1 MNLFRQ
7 QKFSIRKFN
16 VGIFSALIATV
27 TFISI
32 NPTTASAAEQNQP
45 AQNQPAQP
53 ADANAQPNANAGAQA
68 NPAAQPAAPANQGQ
82 PAAQPANQGGQA
94 NPAGGTAQPAGGAA
108 QPAAGTAQPAG
119 QGNQADPNNAAQAQP
134 GNQAAPANQAGQ
146 GNNQATPA
154 NQTQPANAPA
164 AAQPAAPVAANAQTQ
179 DPNASNTGEGSINT
193 TLTFDDPAISTDENR
208 QDPTV
213 TVTDKVNGYSL
224 INNGKIGFVN
234 SELRRSDMFDKN
246 NPQNYQARG
255 NVAALGRVN
264 ANDSTDHGNFNG
276 ISKTVNVKPDSELI
290 INFTTMQTNSKQGA
304 TNLVIKDA
312 KKNTELATVNVAKT
326 GTAHLFKVPT
336 DADRLD
342 LQFIPDN
349 TAVADAS
356 RITTNKDGYKYYSFI
371 DNVGLFSGSHLY
383 VKNRDL
389 APKATNNKEYTI
401 NTEIGNNGNFG
412 ASLKSDQFKYEVT
425 LPQGVTYV
433 NDSLTTTFPNGNED
447 STVLKN
453 MTVNYDQNA
462 NKVTFT
468 SQGVTTARGTHTKEV
483 LFPDKSLKLSY
494 KVNVANIDTPKN
506 IDFNEKLT
514 YRTASDVVIN
524 NAQPEVTLT
533 ADPFSVAVEMN
544 KDALQQ
550 QVNSQVD
557 NSHYTTASIAEYNK
571 LKQQADTILNEDA
584 NHVETANRASQTDID
599 GLVTKLQAALI
610 DNQAAIAELDAKAQE
625 KVTAAQQSKK
635 VTQDEVAALVTKI
648 NNDKN
653 NAIAEI
659 NKQTTSQGV
668 TTEKDNGIAV
678 LEQDVIT
685 PTVKPQAKQDIIQ
698 AVTTRKQQIKKSNAS
713 LQDEK
718 DVANDKIGKIETKAI
733 KDIGAATTNAQVEA
747 IKTKAINDINQTTPA
762 TTAKA
767 AALEEFD
774 EVVQAQIDQAPL
786 NPDTTNEEVAEAIER
801 INAAK
806 VSGVKAIETTMTAQ
820 DLERVKNEEI
830 SKIENIT
837 DSTQTK
843 MDAYNEVKQAAT
855 ARKAQNATV
864 SNATNEEVAEA
875 DAAVEAAQKQ
885 GLHDIQVVKSKQEV
899 ADTKSK
905 VLDKINAIQTQAKVK
920 PAADTEVENA
930 YNTRKQEIQNSNAST
945 TEEKQAAYTELDTK
959 KQEART
965 NLDTANSNSEVAT
978 AKDNGIAAINQVQA
992 ATTKKSDAKAEIAQ
1006 KASERKTAIE
1016 AMNDS
1021 TTEEQQAAKDK
1032 VDQAVVTANADID
1045 NAAANADIDNAAANA
1060 DVDNAKTTNEAT
1072 IAAITP
1078 DANVKPAAKQA
1089 IADKVQA
1096 QETAINA
1103 NNGSTTEEKEA
1114 AKQQVQTEKTTAD
1127 TAIDGAHSN
1136 AEVEAAKNAE
1146 IAKIE
1151 AIQPATTT
1159 KDDAKQA
1166 IATKANERKTAIAQT
1181 QDITAEEIAAAN
1193 ADVDNAVT
1201 QANSNIEAANSQNDV
1216 DQAKT
1221 TGETSIDQVTPTV
1234 NKKVTARNEIT
1245 AILNNKLQEI
1255 QATPD
1260 ATDEEKQAADAEANT
1275 ENGKANQAI
1284 SAAITNAQVDE
1295 AKANAEAAINAVTPK
1310 VVKKQAAKDEID
1322 QLQATQTNV
1331 INNDQNATTEEKE
1344 AAIQQLAT
1352 AVTDAKNNITAATD
1366 DNGVDQA
1373 KDAGKNSIQSTQ
1385 PATAVKLNA
1394 KNDVD
1399 QAVTTQNQAID
1410 NTTGATTEEK
1420 NAAKDLVLKAKEKAY
1435 LDILNAQTTNDVTQ
1449 IKDQAVTDIQGITA
1463 DTTIKDVAKDELAT
1477 KANEQKALI
1486 AQTADATT
1494 EEKEQA
1500 NQQVDAQLTQGNQNI
1515 ENAQSI
1521 DDVNTAKE
1529 NAIQAID
1536 PIQASTD
1543 VKTNARAELL
1553 TEMQNKITEILSD
1566 NTTTNEE
1573 KGKDIEP
1580 VRATYEEGLNN
1591 INTANTTGDVT
1602 TAKDTAVQK
1611 VQQLHANPV
1620 KKPAGK
1626 TALDQAAADRKTQIE
1641 QTPNA
1646 SQQEIND
1653 AKQEVDAAL
1662 NQAKTNVDQSST
1674 NEYVDNA
1681 VKEGKA
1687 KINAVKTFSEYKKDA
1702 LAKIADA
1709 YNAKVNEADNS
1720 NASTSSEI
1728 AEAKQKLAELKQTAD
1743 QNVNQATSKDDIEVQ
1758 IHNDLDNI
1766 NDYTIPTGKKESAT
1780 TDLYAYADQKKNN
1793 ISADT
1798 NATQDEK
1805 QQAIKQVDQNVQ
1817 TALESINNGV
1827 DNGDVDDALTQ
1838 GKAAIDAIQVDA
1850 TVKPKANQAIE
1861 VKAEDTKESIDQSD
1875 QLTAE
1880 EKTEA
1885 LAMIKQITDQAKQG
1899 ITDATTTAEV
1909 EKAKAQG
1916 LEAFDNIQIDST
1928 EKQKAI
1934 EELETALDQIEAGVN
1949 VDADATTE
1957 EKEAFTNALE
1967 DILSKAT
1974 EDISDQTTN
1983 AEIATVKNSAL
1994 EQLKAQRINPEV
2006 KKNALEAIREVVNKQ
2021 IEIIKNADADA
2032 SAKEIARTD
2041 LGRYFDRFADK
2052 LDKTQ
2057 TNAEVAELQNVTIPA
2072 IEAIVPQNDPDAN
2085 DTNNGIDNNDA
2096 TANSNANA
2104 TPENTGQPNVSE
2116 TTDNGKADASPT
2128 TPNNSDAATGET
2140 TATSATD
2147 DANDKPQ
2154 ANNNSSVDASTNSP
2168 TMDNDVTSKP
2178 EVESTNNG
2186 TTDKPVTETD
2196 NATPAES
2203 TTNNNSTTTA
2213 TNENAPTG
2221 STATAPTT
2229 ASTEAASSADSK
2241 DNASVNDSKQNAE
2254 VNNSAESQSTN
2265 GKVAQPKSENK
2276 AKAEK
2281 DGRDST
2287 NQSMVESTTETLPSA
2302 DITEPNVPSNTSKD
2316 KEESTT
2322 NQTDAGQL
2330 KSETNVASNEAD
2342 KSPSKADTEVSNKPS
2357 TSASSEAKDKM
2368 TSTNVSQK
2376 DDTATADTND
2386 TQTSVGPVANNK
2398 AKDMQTNDT
2407 QKSVGSV
2414 ANNKATQNDGANAS
2428 PATVSNGSN
2437 SANQDMLNVT
2447 KPEENKVKTKSAQ
2460 QGKVNKPKQQAK
2472 TLPDT
2477 GMSHNDDLPYAELAL
2492 GAGMAFLIRRFTK
2505 KDQQT
2510 EE

>member
-94 NPAGGTAQPAGGAA
+94 NPAGGAAQPAGGAA

-154 NQTQPANAPA
+154 NQTQPANAP

-389 APKATNNKEYTI
+389 APKATNNKEFTI

-412 ASLKSDQFKYEVT
+412 ASLKADQFKYEVT
-425 LPQGVTYV
+425 LPQGVTYI

-453 MTVNYDQNA
+453 MTVNYDQTA

-584 NHVETANRASQTDID
+584 NHVETANRASQADID

-610 DNQAAIAELDAKAQE
+610 DNQAAIAELDTKAQE

-733 KDIGAATTNAQVEA
+733 KDIDAATTNAQVEA

-806 VSGVKAIETTMTAQ
+806 VSGVKAIEATTTAQ

-965 NLDTANSNSEVAT
+965 NLDAANTNSAVTT

-1016 AMNDS
+1016 AMNAS
-1021 TTEEQQAAKDK
+1021 TTEEQQAAKEK
-1032 VDQAVVTANADID
+1032 VDQAVLSANADID
-1045 NAAANADIDNAAANA
+1045 NAAANT

-1078 DANVKPAAKQA
+1078 DANVKPQAKQA

-1096 QETAINA
+1096 QEKAIDA
-1103 NNGSTTEEKEA
+1103 NNGSTTEEKAA

-1127 TAIDGAHSN
+1127 AAIDAAHTN

-1159 KDDAKQA
+1159 KDNAKEA

-1234 NKKVTARNEIT
+1234 NKKATARNEIT

-1275 ENGKANQAI
+1275 ENGKAIQAI
-1284 SAAITNAQVDE
+1284 AAATTNAQVDE
-1295 AKANAEAAINAVTPK
+1295 AKTNAEAAINAVTPK
-1310 VVKKQAAKDEID
+1310 VVKKQTAKDEID

-1385 PATAVKLNA
+1385 PATSVKSNA

-1435 LDILNAQTTNDVTQ
+1435 QDILNAQTTNDVTQ
-1449 IKDQAVTDIQGITA
+1449 IKDQAVADIQGITA

-1521 DDVNTAKE
+1521 DDVNTAKD

-1553 TEMQNKITEILSD
+1553 TEMQNKITEIL
-1566 NTTTNEE
+1566 NNNETTNEE
-1573 KGKDIEP
+1573 KGNDIGP
-1580 VRATYEEGLNN
+1580 VRAAYEEGLNN
-1591 INTANTTGDVT
+1591 INAATTTGDVT

-1626 TALDQAAADRKTQIE
+1626 KELDQAAADKKTQIE

-1653 AKQEVDAAL
+1653 AKQEVDTEL

-1702 LAKIADA
+1702 LAKIEDA

-1994 EQLKAQRINPEV
+1994 EQLKAQRINPVV

-2021 IEIIKNADADA
+2021 IEIIKNADA

-2057 TNAEVAELQNVTIPA
+2057 TNTEVAELQNVTIPA

-2085 DTNNGIDNNDA
+2085 DTNNGTDNNDA

-2140 TATSATD
+2140 TVTSATD
-2147 DANDKPQ
+2147 DAKDKPQ
-2154 ANNNSSVDASTNSP
+2154 ANNNSSADASTNSP

-2221 STATAPTT
+2221 STTTAPTT

-2316 KEESTT
+2316 KEESTS

-2357 TSASSEAKDKM
+2357 TSASSEAKEKM

-2386 TQTSVGPVANNK
+2386 MQTSVGSVANNK

-2407 QKSVGSV
+2407 QTSVGPV

-2428 PATVSNGSN
+2428 PATVSNGSH
-2437 SANQDMLNVT
+2437 SMHQDMLNVT
-2447 KPEENKVKTKSAQ
+2447 KTEENKANAKSDQ

>member
-27 TFISI
+27 TFIST

-53 ADANAQPNANAGAQA
+53 ADANTQPNANAGAQA
-68 NPAAQPAAPANQGQ
+68 NPTAQPAAPANQGQ

-94 NPAGGTAQPAGGAA
+94 NPAGGAA
-108 QPAAGTAQPAG
+108 QPNTQPAG

-146 GNNQATPA
+146 GNNQATPNNNATPA

-164 AAQPAAPVAANAQTQ
+164 AAQPAANAQTQ

-389 APKATNNKEYTI
+389 APKATNNKEFTI

-412 ASLKSDQFKYEVT
+412 ASLKADQFKYEVT

-571 LKQQADTILNEDA
+571 LKQQADNILNEDA
-584 NHVETANRASQTDID
+584 NHVETANRASQAAID

-668 TTEKDNGIAV
+668 TTEKDSGIAV

-733 KDIGAATTNAQVEA
+733 KDIDAATTNAQVEA
-747 IKTKAINDINQTTPA
+747 IKTKAINDINQTAPA

-806 VSGVKAIETTMTAQ
+806 VSGVKAIEATTTAQ

-843 MDAYNEVKQAAT
+843 MDAYNDVKQAAT

-945 TEEKQAAYTELDTK
+945 KEEKQAAYTELDTK

-965 NLDTANSNSEVAT
+965 NLDAANTNSDVTT
-978 AKDNGIAAINQVQA
+978 AKDNSIAAINQVQA

-1032 VDQAVVTANADID
+1032 VDQAVVTANTDID
-1045 NAAANADIDNAAANA
+1045 NAAANT

-1078 DANVKPAAKQA
+1078 DANVKPTAKQA

-1096 QETAINA
+1096 QETAIDA
-1103 NNGSTTEEKEA
+1103 YNGATTEEKAA

-1127 TAIDGAHSN
+1127 AAIDGAHSN

-1166 IATKANERKTAIAQT
+1166 ITTKANERKAAIAQT

-1234 NKKVTARNEIT
+1234 NKKATARNEIT
-1245 AILNNKLQEI
+1245 TILNNKLQAI

-1284 SAAITNAQVDE
+1284 SAATTNAQVDE
-1295 AKANAEAAINAVTPK
+1295 AKANAEVAINAVTPK

-1322 QLQATQTNV
+1322 QLQVAQTSV
-1331 INNDQNATTEEKE
+1331 INNDQNATNEEKE

-1385 PATAVKLNA
+1385 PATAVKSNA
-1394 KNDVD
+1394 KNEVD

-1435 LDILNAQTTNDVTQ
+1435 QDILNAQTTNDVTQ
-1449 IKDQAVTDIQGITA
+1449 IKDQAVADVQGITA

-1521 DDVNTAKE
+1521 DDVNTAKD

-1653 AKQEVDAAL
+1653 AKQEVDATL
-1662 NQAKTNVDQSST
+1662 NQAKTNVNQSST

-1702 LAKIADA
+1702 LAKIEAA
-1709 YNAKVNEADNS
+1709 YNSKVNEADNS

-1766 NDYTIPTGKKESAT
+1766 NDYTIPTGKKETAT

-1861 VKAEDTKESIDQSD
+1861 AKAEDTKESIDHSD

-1885 LAMIKQITDQAKQG
+1885 LAMIKQITDQAKKG
-1899 ITDATTTAEV
+1899 INDATTTAEV

-1994 EQLKAQRINPEV
+1994 EQLKVQRINPEV

-2021 IEIIKNADADA
+2021 IEIIKNADA

-2041 LGRYFDRFADK
+2041 LGRYFDRFADN

-2072 IEAIVPQNDPDAN
+2072 IEAIVPQNDPEAN
-2085 DTNNGIDNNDA
+2085 DTNNGTDNNDA

-2140 TATSATD
+2140 TATSTNNPSTD
-2147 DANDKPQ
+2147 DANNKPT
-2154 ANNNSSVDASTNSP
+2154 ANNNSSVDASTDNSA
-2168 TMDNDVTSKP
+2168 TGNGTIDKP

-2186 TTDKPVTETD
+2186 TTDKPATETD
-2196 NATPAES
+2196 NVTPAES
-2203 TTNNNSTTTA
+2203 TTNNNSTTA

-2241 DNASVNDSKQNAE
+2241 DNAFVNDSKQNAE

-2265 GKVAQPKSENK
+2265 GMVVQPKSENK

-2302 DITEPNVPSNTSKD
+2302 DITEPKVPSNTSKD

-2322 NQTDAGQL
+2322 NQTDAGHL
-2330 KSETNVASNEAD
+2330 KSETNVASNEVD
-2342 KSPSKADTEVSNKPS
+2342 KSEGNVDTDVSNKPS
-2357 TSASSEAKDKM
+2357 TSKPSEAKDKA
-2368 TSTNVSQK
+2368 TSTEDSQK
-2376 DDTATADTND
+2376 ADMATADT
-2386 TQTSVGPVANNK
+2386 
-2398 AKDMQTNDT
+2398 KDNQAAIGATAD
-2407 QKSVGSV
+2407 V
-2414 ANNKATQNDGANAS
+2414 NNKATQNDGANAS

-2437 SANQDMLNVT
+2437 STNQDMLNVT
-2447 KPEENKVKTKSAQ
+2447 KTEENKANVKSAQ

>member
-1 MNLFRQ
+1 
-7 QKFSIRKFN
+7 
-16 VGIFSALIATV
+16 
-27 TFISI
+27 
-32 NPTTASAAEQNQP
+32 
-45 AQNQPAQP
+45 
-53 ADANAQPNANAGAQA
+53 
-68 NPAAQPAAPANQGQ
+68 
-82 PAAQPANQGGQA
+82 
-94 NPAGGTAQPAGGAA
+94 
-108 QPAAGTAQPAG
+108 
-119 QGNQADPNNAAQAQP
+119 
-134 GNQAAPANQAGQ
+134 
-146 GNNQATPA
+146 
-154 NQTQPANAPA
+154 
-164 AAQPAAPVAANAQTQ
+164 
-179 DPNASNTGEGSINT
+179 
-193 TLTFDDPAISTDENR
+193 
-208 QDPTV
+208 
-213 TVTDKVNGYSL
+213 
-224 INNGKIGFVN
+224 
-234 SELRRSDMFDKN
+234 MFDKN

-342 LQFIPDN
+342 LEFIPDN

-412 ASLKSDQFKYEVT
+412 ASLKADQFKYEVT

-557 NSHYTTASIAEYNK
+557 DSHYTTASIAEYNK

-584 NHVETANRASQTDID
+584 NHVETANRASQADID

-610 DNQAAIAELDAKAQE
+610 DNQAAISELDAKAQE

-659 NKQTTSQGV
+659 NKQTTAQGV

-733 KDIGAATTNAQVEA
+733 KDIDAATTNAQVEA
-747 IKTKAINDINQTTPA
+747 IKTKAINDINQTAPA

-806 VSGVKAIETTMTAQ
+806 VSGVKAIEATTTAQ
-820 DLERVKNEEI
+820 DLDRVKNEEI
-830 SKIENIT
+830 FKIENIT

-864 SNATNEEVAEA
+864 SNATDEEVAEA
-875 DAAVEAAQKQ
+875 DAAVDAAQTE

-899 ADTKSK
+899 ADTKAK
-905 VLDKINAIQTQAKVK
+905 VLDKINAIQTQARVK
-920 PAADTEVENA
+920 PAADREVDNA
-930 YNTRKQEIQNSNAST
+930 YNTRKQEIQNSNTST
-945 TEEKQAAYTELDTK
+945 TEEKEAAYTQLDAK

-965 NLDTANSNSEVAT
+965 NLDAANTNSAVTT

-1032 VDQAVVTANADID
+1032 VDQAVVNANADID
-1045 NAAANADIDNAAANA
+1045 NAAANN

-1078 DANVKPAAKQA
+1078 DANVKPQAKQA

-1096 QETAINA
+1096 QETAIDA
-1103 NNGSTTEEKEA
+1103 NNGATTEEKTA

-1166 IATKANERKTAIAQT
+1166 IATKANERKAAIAQT
-1181 QDITAEEIAAAN
+1181 QEITAEEIAAAN
-1193 ADVDNAVT
+1193 ANVDNAVT
-1201 QANSNIEAANSQNDV
+1201 EANNHIETANSQNEV

-1221 TGETSIDQVTPTV
+1221 TGEASIDQVTPTV
-1234 NKKVTARNEIT
+1234 NKKATARNEIT
-1245 AILNNKLQEI
+1245 TILNNKLQAI

-1260 ATDEEKQAADAEANT
+1260 ATDEEKQAAETEANT
-1275 ENGKANQAI
+1275 ENAKANQAI
-1284 SAAITNAQVDE
+1284 TAATTNAEVDE
-1295 AKANAEAAINAVTPK
+1295 AKTNAEAAINAVTPK
-1310 VVKKQAAKDEID
+1310 VMKKQAAKDEID
-1322 QLQATQTNV
+1322 QLQAAQTAV
-1331 INNDQNATTEEKE
+1331 INNDQNATNEEKE

-1366 DNGVDQA
+1366 NNGVDTA

-1385 PATAVKLNA
+1385 PATAVKSNA
-1394 KNDVD
+1394 KNEVD

-1420 NAAKDLVLKAKEKAY
+1420 NAAKDLVSKAKEKAY
-1435 LDILNAQTTNDVTQ
+1435 QDILNAQTTNDVTQ
-1449 IKDQAVTDIQGITA
+1449 IKDQAVADIQGITA

-1477 KANEQKALI
+1477 KAKEQKALI

-1515 ENAQSI
+1515 ENAKSI
-1521 DDVNTAKE
+1521 DDVNTAKD

-1553 TEMQNKITEILSD
+1553 NEMQNKITEILND

-1580 VRATYEEGLNN
+1580 VRAAYEEGLNN
-1591 INTANTTGDVT
+1591 INAATTTGDVT

-1626 TALDQAAADRKTQIE
+1626 TELDQAAADKKTQIE

-1662 NQAKTNVDQSST
+1662 NQAKTNIDQSST

-1793 ISADT
+1793 ILADT

-1827 DNGDVDDALTQ
+1827 DNSDVDDALTQ
-1838 GKAAIDAIQVDA
+1838 GKATIDAVQVDA
-1850 TVKPKANQAIE
+1850 TVKPKANQAIDA
-1861 VKAEDTKESIDQSD
+1861 KAQETKESIDQSD

-1880 EKTEA
+1880 EKTAA
-1885 LAMIKQITDQAKQG
+1885 LATIKQITDQAKQG

-1934 EELETALDQIEAGVN
+1934 EELETAHQIEAGVN

-1994 EQLKAQRINPEV
+1994 EQLKAQRINPVV

-2021 IEIIKNADADA
+2021 IEIIENADADA

-2057 TNAEVAELQNVTIPA
+2057 TNTEVDELQNVTIPA
-2072 IEAIVPQNDPDAN
+2072 IEAIVPQKDP
-2085 DTNNGIDNNDA
+2085 
-2096 TANSNANA
+2096 NANA
-2104 TPENTGQPNVSE
+2104 TPENTGQPNVTES
-2116 TTDNGKADASPT
+2116 TDNANADTSST
-2128 TPNNSDAATGET
+2128 TTNNHNDAATGGT
-2140 TATSATD
+2140 TATSTDNSATG
-2147 DANDKPQ
+2147 NGTSDK
-2154 ANNNSSVDASTNSP
+2154 S
-2168 TMDNDVTSKP
+2168 

-2186 TTDKPVTETD
+2186 TTDKSATETD

-2203 TTNNNSTTTA
+2203 ARNNNSTTA

-2221 STATAPTT
+2221 STATVPTT
-2229 ASTEAASSADSK
+2229 NASTGAASSADSK

-2276 AKAEK
+2276 AKDEK

-2302 DITEPNVPSNTSKD
+2302 DITEPKVPSNTEKD
-2316 KEESTT
+2316 KKESTT

-2342 KSPSKADTEVSNKPS
+2342 KSEGNVDTDVSNKPS
-2357 TSASSEAKDKM
+2357 TSKPSEAKDKA
-2368 TSTNVSQK
+2368 TSTEDSQK
-2376 DDTATADTND
+2376 ADMATSDKKDNQAAIGATAD
-2386 TQTSVGPVANNK
+2386 V
-2398 AKDMQTNDT
+2398 
-2407 QKSVGSV
+2407 
-2414 ANNKATQNDGANAS
+2414 NNKATQNDGANAS

-2437 SANQDMLNVT
+2437 SANQDMLKVT
-2447 KPEENKVKTKSAQ
+2447 NTDKHQAKATSAQ
-2460 QGKVNKPKQQAK
+2460 QGKENKAKQQAK

-2477 GMSHNDDLPYAELAL
+2477 GMSHNDDLPYVELAL

>member
-27 TFISI
+27 TFIST

-45 AQNQPAQP
+45 AQNQP
-53 ADANAQPNANAGAQA
+53 
-68 NPAAQPAAPANQGQ
+68 
-82 PAAQPANQGGQA
+82 
-94 NPAGGTAQPAGGAA
+94 
-108 QPAAGTAQPAG
+108 AQPAG

-134 GNQAAPANQAGQ
+134 GNQATPANQAGQ
-146 GNNQATPA
+146 GNNQATPNNNATPA
-154 NQTQPANAPA
+154 NQTQPVNAPA
-164 AAQPAAPVAANAQTQ
+164 AAQPAANAQTQ

-246 NPQNYQARG
+246 NPQNYQAKG

-733 KDIGAATTNAQVEA
+733 KDIDAATTNAQVEA

-806 VSGVKAIETTMTAQ
+806 VSGVKAIEATTTAQ

-843 MDAYNEVKQAAT
+843 MDAYNEVKQAVT

-875 DAAVEAAQKQ
+875 DAAVDAAQKQ

-945 TEEKQAAYTELDTK
+945 TEEKEAAYTELDAK

-965 NLDTANSNSEVAT
+965 NLDAANTNSDVTT

-1045 NAAANADIDNAAANA
+1045 NAAANAD
-1060 DVDNAKTTNEAT
+1060 VDNAKTTNEAT

-1078 DANVKPAAKQA
+1078 DSNVKPAAKQA

-1096 QETAINA
+1096 QETAIDA

-1114 AKQQVQTEKTTAD
+1114 AKQQVQTEKTAAD
-1127 TAIDGAHSN
+1127 AAIDAAHSN

-1159 KDDAKQA
+1159 KDNAKEA

-1234 NKKVTARNEIT
+1234 NKKATARNEIT
-1245 AILNNKLQEI
+1245 TILNNKLQEI

-1284 SAAITNAQVDE
+1284 SAATTNAQVDE

-1322 QLQATQTNV
+1322 QLQAAQTAV
-1331 INNDQNATTEEKE
+1331 INNDQNATNEEKE
-1344 AAIQQLAT
+1344 AAIQLAT
-1352 AVTDAKNNITAATD
+1352 AVTDAKNNITAAAD
-1366 DNGVDQA
+1366 NNGVDTA

-1385 PATAVKLNA
+1385 PATAVKSNA

-1420 NAAKDLVLKAKEKAY
+1420 NAAKDLVSKAKEKAY
-1435 LDILNAQTTNDVTQ
+1435 QDILNAQTTNDVTQ
-1449 IKDQAVTDIQGITA
+1449 IKDQAVADIQGITA
-1463 DTTIKDVAKDELAT
+1463 DTTIKDVAKGELAA

-1486 AQTADATT
+1486 AQTVDATT
-1494 EEKEQA
+1494 EEKDQA

-1521 DDVNTAKE
+1521 DDVNTAKD

-1553 TEMQNKITEILSD
+1553 NEMQNKITEILND

-1573 KGKDIEP
+1573 KGKDIGP
-1580 VRATYEEGLNN
+1580 VRAAYEEGLNN
-1591 INTANTTGDVT
+1591 INAATTTGDVT

-1702 LAKIADA
+1702 LAKIADT

-1743 QNVNQATSKDDIEVQ
+1743 QNVNQVTSKDDIEVQ

-1766 NDYTIPTGKKESAT
+1766 NDYTIPTGKKETAT

-2229 ASTEAASSADSK
+2229 ASTEPASSADSK

-2376 DDTATADTND
+2376 DDT
-2386 TQTSVGPVANNK
+2386 QTSVGPVANNK

-2447 KPEENKVKTKSAQ
+2447 KPEENKANAKSDQ

-2492 GAGMAFLIRRFTK
+2492 CAGMAFLIRRFTK

>member
-27 TFISI
+27 TFIST

-53 ADANAQPNANAGAQA
+53 ADANTQPNANAGAQA
-68 NPAAQPAAPANQGQ
+68 NPTAQPAAPANQGQ

-94 NPAGGTAQPAGGAA
+94 NPAGGAA
-108 QPAAGTAQPAG
+108 QPNTQPAG

-146 GNNQATPA
+146 GNNQATPNNNATPA

-164 AAQPAAPVAANAQTQ
+164 AAQPAANAQTQ

-389 APKATNNKEYTI
+389 APKATNNKEFTI

-412 ASLKSDQFKYEVT
+412 ASLKADQFKYEVT

-571 LKQQADTILNEDA
+571 LKQQADNILNEDA
-584 NHVETANRASQTDID
+584 NHVETANRASQAAID

-733 KDIGAATTNAQVEA
+733 KDIDAATTNAQVEA
-747 IKTKAINDINQTTPA
+747 IKTKAINDINQTAPA

-806 VSGVKAIETTMTAQ
+806 VSGVKAIEATTTAQ

-843 MDAYNEVKQAAT
+843 MDAYNDVKQAAT

-959 KQEART
+959 KQQART
-965 NLDTANSNSEVAT
+965 NLDAANTNSDVTT
-978 AKDNGIAAINQVQA
+978 AKDNSIAAINQVQA

-1032 VDQAVVTANADID
+1032 VDQAVVTANTDID
-1045 NAAANADIDNAAANA
+1045 NAAANT

-1078 DANVKPAAKQA
+1078 DANVKPTAKQA

-1096 QETAINA
+1096 QETAIDA
-1103 NNGSTTEEKEA
+1103 YNGATTEEKAA

-1127 TAIDGAHSN
+1127 AAIDGAHSN

-1166 IATKANERKTAIAQT
+1166 ITTKANERKAAIAQT

-1234 NKKVTARNEIT
+1234 NKKATARNEIT
-1245 AILNNKLQEI
+1245 TILNNKLQAI

-1284 SAAITNAQVDE
+1284 SAATTNAQVDE
-1295 AKANAEAAINAVTPK
+1295 AKANAEVAINAVTPK

-1322 QLQATQTNV
+1322 QLQVAQTSV
-1331 INNDQNATTEEKE
+1331 INNDQNATNEEKE

-1385 PATAVKLNA
+1385 PATAVKSNA
-1394 KNDVD
+1394 KNEVD

-1435 LDILNAQTTNDVTQ
+1435 QDILNAQTTNDVTQ
-1449 IKDQAVTDIQGITA
+1449 IKDQAVADVQGITA

-1521 DDVNTAKE
+1521 DDVNTAKD

-1653 AKQEVDAAL
+1653 AKQEVDATL

-1702 LAKIADA
+1702 LAKIEAA
-1709 YNAKVNEADNS
+1709 YNSKVNEADNS

-1766 NDYTIPTGKKESAT
+1766 NDYTIPTGKKETAT

-1817 TALESINNGV
+1817 TVLESINNGV

-1861 VKAEDTKESIDQSD
+1861 AKAEDTKESIDHSD

-1885 LAMIKQITDQAKQG
+1885 LAMIKQITDQAKKG
-1899 ITDATTTAEV
+1899 INDATTTAEV

-2021 IEIIKNADADA
+2021 IEIIKNADA

-2041 LGRYFDRFADK
+2041 LGRYFDRFADN

-2085 DTNNGIDNNDA
+2085 DTNNGTDNNDA

-2140 TATSATD
+2140 TATSTNNPSTD
-2147 DANDKPQ
+2147 DANNKPT
-2154 ANNNSSVDASTNSP
+2154 ANNNSSVDASTDNSA
-2168 TMDNDVTSKP
+2168 TGNGTIDKP

-2186 TTDKPVTETD
+2186 TTDKPATETD
-2196 NATPAES
+2196 NVTPAES
-2203 TTNNNSTTTA
+2203 TTNNNSTTA

-2241 DNASVNDSKQNAE
+2241 DNAFVNDSKQNAE

-2265 GKVAQPKSENK
+2265 GMVVQPKSENK

-2302 DITEPNVPSNTSKD
+2302 DITEPKVPSNTSKD

-2322 NQTDAGQL
+2322 NQTDAGHL
-2330 KSETNVASNEAD
+2330 KSETNVASNEVD
-2342 KSPSKADTEVSNKPS
+2342 KSEGNVDTDVSNKPS
-2357 TSASSEAKDKM
+2357 TSKPSEAKDKA
-2368 TSTNVSQK
+2368 TSTEDSQK
-2376 DDTATADTND
+2376 ADMATADT
-2386 TQTSVGPVANNK
+2386 
-2398 AKDMQTNDT
+2398 KDNQAAIGATAD
-2407 QKSVGSV
+2407 V
-2414 ANNKATQNDGANAS
+2414 NNKATQNDGANAS

-2437 SANQDMLNVT
+2437 STNQDMLNVT
-2447 KPEENKVKTKSAQ
+2447 KTEENKANVKSAQ

>member
-1 MNLFRQ
+1 M
-7 QKFSIRKFN
+7 
-16 VGIFSALIATV
+16 
-27 TFISI
+27 
-32 NPTTASAAEQNQP
+32 
-45 AQNQPAQP
+45 
-53 ADANAQPNANAGAQA
+53 
-68 NPAAQPAAPANQGQ
+68 
-82 PAAQPANQGGQA
+82 
-94 NPAGGTAQPAGGAA
+94 
-108 QPAAGTAQPAG
+108 
-119 QGNQADPNNAAQAQP
+119 
-134 GNQAAPANQAGQ
+134 
-146 GNNQATPA
+146 
-154 NQTQPANAPA
+154 
-164 AAQPAAPVAANAQTQ
+164 
-179 DPNASNTGEGSINT
+179 
-193 TLTFDDPAISTDENR
+193 
-208 QDPTV
+208 
-213 TVTDKVNGYSL
+213 
-224 INNGKIGFVN
+224 
-234 SELRRSDMFDKN
+234 
-246 NPQNYQARG
+246 
-255 NVAALGRVN
+255 
-264 ANDSTDHGNFNG
+264 
-276 ISKTVNVKPDSELI
+276 
-290 INFTTMQTNSKQGA
+290 
-304 TNLVIKDA
+304 
-312 KKNTELATVNVAKT
+312 
-326 GTAHLFKVPT
+326 
-336 DADRLD
+336 
-342 LQFIPDN
+342 
-349 TAVADAS
+349 
-356 RITTNKDGYKYYSFI
+356 
-371 DNVGLFSGSHLY
+371 
-383 VKNRDL
+383 
-389 APKATNNKEYTI
+389 
-401 NTEIGNNGNFG
+401 
-412 ASLKSDQFKYEVT
+412 
-425 LPQGVTYV
+425 
-433 NDSLTTTFPNGNED
+433 
-447 STVLKN
+447 
-453 MTVNYDQNA
+453 
-462 NKVTFT
+462 
-468 SQGVTTARGTHTKEV
+468 
-483 LFPDKSLKLSY
+483 
-494 KVNVANIDTPKN
+494 
-506 IDFNEKLT
+506 
-514 YRTASDVVIN
+514 
-524 NAQPEVTLT
+524 
-533 ADPFSVAVEMN
+533 
-544 KDALQQ
+544 
-550 QVNSQVD
+550 
-557 NSHYTTASIAEYNK
+557 
-571 LKQQADTILNEDA
+571 
-584 NHVETANRASQTDID
+584 
-599 GLVTKLQAALI
+599 
-610 DNQAAIAELDAKAQE
+610 
-625 KVTAAQQSKK
+625 
-635 VTQDEVAALVTKI
+635 TKI

-659 NKQTTSQGV
+659 NKQTTAQGV

-733 KDIGAATTNAQVEA
+733 KDIDAATTNAQVEA
-747 IKTKAINDINQTTPA
+747 IKTKAINDINQTAPA

-806 VSGVKAIETTMTAQ
+806 VSGVKAIEATTTAQ
-820 DLERVKNEEI
+820 DLDRVKNEEI
-830 SKIENIT
+830 FKIENIT

-864 SNATNEEVAEA
+864 SNATDEEVAEA
-875 DAAVEAAQKQ
+875 DAAVDAAQTE

-899 ADTKSK
+899 ADTKAK
-905 VLDKINAIQTQAKVK
+905 VLDKINAIQTQARVK
-920 PAADTEVENA
+920 PAADREVDNA
-930 YNTRKQEIQNSNAST
+930 YNTRKQEIQNSNTST
-945 TEEKQAAYTELDTK
+945 TEEKEAAYTQLDAK

-965 NLDTANSNSEVAT
+965 NLDAANTNSAVTT

-1032 VDQAVVTANADID
+1032 VDQAVVNANADID
-1045 NAAANADIDNAAANA
+1045 NAAANN

-1078 DANVKPAAKQA
+1078 DANVKPQAKQA

-1096 QETAINA
+1096 QETAIDA
-1103 NNGSTTEEKEA
+1103 NNGATTEEKTA

-1166 IATKANERKTAIAQT
+1166 IATKANERKAAIAQT
-1181 QDITAEEIAAAN
+1181 QEITAEEIAAAN
-1193 ADVDNAVT
+1193 ANVDNAVT
-1201 QANSNIEAANSQNDV
+1201 EANNHIETANSQNEV

-1221 TGETSIDQVTPTV
+1221 TGEASIDQVTPTV
-1234 NKKVTARNEIT
+1234 NKKATARNEIT
-1245 AILNNKLQEI
+1245 TILNNKLQAI

-1260 ATDEEKQAADAEANT
+1260 ATDEEKQAAETEANT
-1275 ENGKANQAI
+1275 ENAKANQAI
-1284 SAAITNAQVDE
+1284 TAATTNAEVDE
-1295 AKANAEAAINAVTPK
+1295 AKTNAEAAINAVTPK
-1310 VVKKQAAKDEID
+1310 VMKKQAAKDEID
-1322 QLQATQTNV
+1322 QLQAAQTAV
-1331 INNDQNATTEEKE
+1331 INNDQNATNEEKE

-1366 DNGVDQA
+1366 NNGVDTA

-1385 PATAVKLNA
+1385 PATAVKSNA
-1394 KNDVD
+1394 KNEVD

-1420 NAAKDLVLKAKEKAY
+1420 NAAKDLVSKAKEKAY
-1435 LDILNAQTTNDVTQ
+1435 QDILNAQTTNDVTQ
-1449 IKDQAVTDIQGITA
+1449 IKDQAVADIQGITA

-1477 KANEQKALI
+1477 KAKEQKALI

-1515 ENAQSI
+1515 ENAKSI
-1521 DDVNTAKE
+1521 DDVNTAKD

-1553 TEMQNKITEILSD
+1553 NEMQNKITEILND

-1580 VRATYEEGLNN
+1580 VRAAYEEGLNN
-1591 INTANTTGDVT
+1591 INAATTTGDVT

-1626 TALDQAAADRKTQIE
+1626 TELDQAAADKKTQIE

-1662 NQAKTNVDQSST
+1662 NQAKTNIDQSST

-1793 ISADT
+1793 ILADT

-1827 DNGDVDDALTQ
+1827 DNSDVDDVLTQ
-1838 GKAAIDAIQVDA
+1838 GKATIDAVQVDA
-1850 TVKPKANQAIE
+1850 TVKPKANQAIDA
-1861 VKAEDTKESIDQSD
+1861 KAQETKESIDQSD

-1880 EKTEA
+1880 EKTAA
-1885 LAMIKQITDQAKQG
+1885 LATIKQITDQAKQG

-1994 EQLKAQRINPEV
+1994 EQLKAQRINPVV

-2021 IEIIKNADADA
+2021 IEIIENADA

-2057 TNAEVAELQNVTIPA
+2057 TNTEVDELQNVTIPA
-2072 IEAIVPQNDPDAN
+2072 IEAIVPQKDPNAN
-2085 DTNNGIDNNDA
+2085 DTNSGSDNNDA

-2104 TPENTGQPNVSE
+2104 TPENTGQPNVTES
-2116 TTDNGKADASPT
+2116 TDNANADTSST
-2128 TPNNSDAATGET
+2128 TTNNHNDAATGGT
-2140 TATSATD
+2140 TATSTDNSATG
-2147 DANDKPQ
+2147 NGTSDK
-2154 ANNNSSVDASTNSP
+2154 S
-2168 TMDNDVTSKP
+2168 

-2186 TTDKPVTETD
+2186 TTDKSATETD

-2203 TTNNNSTTTA
+2203 ARNNNSTTA

-2221 STATAPTT
+2221 STATVPTT
-2229 ASTEAASSADSK
+2229 NASTGAASSADSK

-2276 AKAEK
+2276 AKDEK

-2302 DITEPNVPSNTSKD
+2302 DITEPKVPSNTEKD
-2316 KEESTT
+2316 KKESTT

-2342 KSPSKADTEVSNKPS
+2342 KSEGNVDTDVSNKPS
-2357 TSASSEAKDKM
+2357 TSKPSEAKDKA
-2368 TSTNVSQK
+2368 TSTEDSQK
-2376 DDTATADTND
+2376 ADMATSDKKDNQAAIGATAD
-2386 TQTSVGPVANNK
+2386 V
-2398 AKDMQTNDT
+2398 
-2407 QKSVGSV
+2407 
-2414 ANNKATQNDGANAS
+2414 NNKATQNDGANAS

-2437 SANQDMLNVT
+2437 SANQDMLKVT
-2447 KPEENKVKTKSAQ
+2447 NTDKHQAKATSAQ
-2460 QGKVNKPKQQAK
+2460 QGKENKAKQQAK

-2477 GMSHNDDLPYAELAL
+2477 GMSHNDDLPYVELAL

-2510 EE
+2510 

>member
-27 TFISI
+27 TFIST

-53 ADANAQPNANAGAQA
+53 ADANTQPNANAGAQA
-68 NPAAQPAAPANQGQ
+68 NPTAQPAAPANQGQ

-94 NPAGGTAQPAGGAA
+94 NPAGGAA
-108 QPAAGTAQPAG
+108 QPNTQPAG
-119 QGNQADPNNAAQAQP
+119 QGNQADSNNAAQAQP

-146 GNNQATPA
+146 GNNQATPNNNATPA

-164 AAQPAAPVAANAQTQ
+164 AAQPAANAQTQ

-336 DADRLD
+336 DADHLD

-389 APKATNNKEYTI
+389 APKATNNKEFTI

-412 ASLKSDQFKYEVT
+412 ASLKADQFKYEVT

-571 LKQQADTILNEDA
+571 LKQQADNILNEDA
-584 NHVETANRASQTDID
+584 NHVETANRASQAAID

-733 KDIGAATTNAQVEA
+733 KDIDAATTNAQVEA
-747 IKTKAINDINQTTPA
+747 IKTKAINDINQTAPA

-806 VSGVKAIETTMTAQ
+806 VSGVKAIEATTTAQ

-843 MDAYNEVKQAAT
+843 MDAYNDVKQAAT

-965 NLDTANSNSEVAT
+965 NLDAANTNSDVTT
-978 AKDNGIAAINQVQA
+978 AKDNSIAAINQVQA

-1032 VDQAVVTANADID
+1032 VDQAVVTANTDID
-1045 NAAANADIDNAAANA
+1045 NAAANT

-1078 DANVKPAAKQA
+1078 DANVKPTAKQA

-1096 QETAINA
+1096 QETAIDA
-1103 NNGSTTEEKEA
+1103 YNGATTEEKAA

-1127 TAIDGAHSN
+1127 AAIDGAHSN

-1166 IATKANERKTAIAQT
+1166 ITTKANERKAAIAQT

-1234 NKKVTARNEIT
+1234 NKKATARNEIT
-1245 AILNNKLQEI
+1245 TILNNKLQAI

-1284 SAAITNAQVDE
+1284 SAATTNAQVDE
-1295 AKANAEAAINAVTPK
+1295 AKANAEVAINAVTPK

-1322 QLQATQTNV
+1322 QLQVAQTSV
-1331 INNDQNATTEEKE
+1331 INNDQNATNEEKE

-1385 PATAVKLNA
+1385 PATAVKSNA
-1394 KNDVD
+1394 KNEVD

-1435 LDILNAQTTNDVTQ
+1435 QDILNAQTTNDVTQ
-1449 IKDQAVTDIQGITA
+1449 IKDQAVADVQGITA

-1521 DDVNTAKE
+1521 DDVNTAKD

-1653 AKQEVDAAL
+1653 AKQEVDATL

-1702 LAKIADA
+1702 LAKIEAA
-1709 YNAKVNEADNS
+1709 YNSKVNEADNS

-1766 NDYTIPTGKKESAT
+1766 NDYTIPTGKKETAT

-1861 VKAEDTKESIDQSD
+1861 AKAEDTKESIDHSD

-1885 LAMIKQITDQAKQG
+1885 LAMIKQITDQAKKG
-1899 ITDATTTAEV
+1899 INDATTTAEV

-2021 IEIIKNADADA
+2021 IEIIKNADA

-2041 LGRYFDRFADK
+2041 LGRYFDRFADN

-2085 DTNNGIDNNDA
+2085 DTNNGTDNNDA

-2140 TATSATD
+2140 TATSTNNPSTD
-2147 DANDKPQ
+2147 DANNKPT
-2154 ANNNSSVDASTNSP
+2154 ANNNSSVDASTDNSA
-2168 TMDNDVTSKP
+2168 TGNGTIDKP

-2186 TTDKPVTETD
+2186 TTDKPATETD
-2196 NATPAES
+2196 NVTPAES
-2203 TTNNNSTTTA
+2203 TTNNNSTTA

-2241 DNASVNDSKQNAE
+2241 DNAFVNDSKQNAE

-2265 GKVAQPKSENK
+2265 GMVVQPKSENK

-2302 DITEPNVPSNTSKD
+2302 DITEPKVPSNTSKD

-2322 NQTDAGQL
+2322 NQTDAGHL
-2330 KSETNVASNEAD
+2330 KSETNVASNEVD
-2342 KSPSKADTEVSNKPS
+2342 KSEGNVDTDVSNKPS
-2357 TSASSEAKDKM
+2357 TSKPSEAKDKA
-2368 TSTNVSQK
+2368 TSTEDSQK
-2376 DDTATADTND
+2376 ADMATADT
-2386 TQTSVGPVANNK
+2386 
-2398 AKDMQTNDT
+2398 KDNQAAIGATAD
-2407 QKSVGSV
+2407 V
-2414 ANNKATQNDGANAS
+2414 NNKATQNDGANAS

-2437 SANQDMLNVT
+2437 STNQDMLNVT
-2447 KPEENKVKTKSAQ
+2447 KTEENKANVKSAQ

-2477 GMSHNDDLPYAELAL
+2477 GMSHNDDLPYAKLAL

>member
-27 TFISI
+27 TFIST

-53 ADANAQPNANAGAQA
+53 ADANTQPNANAGAQA
-68 NPAAQPAAPANQGQ
+68 NPAAQPA
-82 PAAQPANQGGQA
+82 NQGGQA
-94 NPAGGTAQPAGGAA
+94 NPAGGA
-108 QPAAGTAQPAG
+108 AQPAG

-146 GNNQATPA
+146 GNNQATPNNNATPA

-246 NPQNYQARG
+246 NPQNYQAKG

-276 ISKTVNVKPDSELI
+276 ITKTVNVKPDSELI

-412 ASLKSDQFKYEVT
+412 ASLKADQFKYEVT

-453 MTVNYDQNA
+453 MTVNYDQTA

-584 NHVETANRASQTDID
+584 NHVETANRASQADID

-610 DNQAAIAELDAKAQE
+610 DNQAAIAELDTKAQE

-659 NKQTTSQGV
+659 NKQITSQGV

-733 KDIGAATTNAQVEA
+733 KDIDAATTNAQVEA

-806 VSGVKAIETTMTAQ
+806 VSGVKAIEATTTAQ

-830 SKIENIT
+830 FKIENIT

-843 MDAYNEVKQAAT
+843 MDAYKEVRQAAT

-864 SNATNEEVAEA
+864 SNATDEEVAEA
-875 DAAVEAAQKQ
+875 NAAVDAAQTE
-885 GLHDIQVVKSKQEV
+885 GLHDIQVVKSQQEV
-899 ADTKSK
+899 ADTKAK

-945 TEEKQAAYTELDTK
+945 TEEKEAAYTELDAK

-965 NLDTANSNSEVAT
+965 NLDAANTNSDVTT

-1006 KASERKTAIE
+1006 KAS
-1016 AMNDS
+1016 
-1021 TTEEQQAAKDK
+1021 
-1032 VDQAVVTANADID
+1032 
-1045 NAAANADIDNAAANA
+1045 
-1060 DVDNAKTTNEAT
+1060 
-1072 IAAITP
+1072 
-1078 DANVKPAAKQA
+1078 
-1089 IADKVQA
+1089 
-1096 QETAINA
+1096 
-1103 NNGSTTEEKEA
+1103 
-1114 AKQQVQTEKTTAD
+1114 
-1127 TAIDGAHSN
+1127 
-1136 AEVEAAKNAE
+1136 
-1146 IAKIE
+1146 
-1151 AIQPATTT
+1151 
-1159 KDDAKQA
+1159 
-1166 IATKANERKTAIAQT
+1166 ERKTAIAQT

-1234 NKKVTARNEIT
+1234 NKKATARNEIT

-1284 SAAITNAQVDE
+1284 SAATTNAQVDE

-1331 INNDQNATTEEKE
+1331 INNDQNATNEEKE

-1366 DNGVDQA
+1366 DNGVDTA

-1385 PATAVKLNA
+1385 PATAVKSNA
-1394 KNDVD
+1394 KNEVD

-1435 LDILNAQTTNDVTQ
+1435 QDILNAQTTNDVTQ
-1449 IKDQAVTDIQGITA
+1449 IKDQAVADIQGITA

-1521 DDVNTAKE
+1521 DDVNTAKD

-1553 TEMQNKITEILSD
+1553 TEMQNKITEIL
-1566 NTTTNEE
+1566 NNNETTNEE
-1573 KGKDIEP
+1573 KGNDIGP
-1580 VRATYEEGLNN
+1580 VRAAYEEGLNN
-1591 INTANTTGDVT
+1591 INAATTTGDVT

-1626 TALDQAAADRKTQIE
+1626 KELDQAAADKKTQIE

-1653 AKQEVDAAL
+1653 AKQEVDTEL

-1702 LAKIADA
+1702 LAKIEDA

-1817 TALESINNGV
+1817 TALENINNGV

-1838 GKAAIDAIQVDA
+1838 GKAAIDTIQVDA

-1861 VKAEDTKESIDQSD
+1861 AKAEDTKESIDHSD

-1994 EQLKAQRINPEV
+1994 EQLKAQRINPVV

-2057 TNAEVAELQNVTIPA
+2057 TNTEVAELQNVTIPA

-2085 DTNNGIDNNDA
+2085 DTNNGTDNNDA

-2140 TATSATD
+2140 TVTSATD
-2147 DANDKPQ
+2147 DAKDKPQ
-2154 ANNNSSVDASTNSP
+2154 ANNNSSADASTNSP

-2386 TQTSVGPVANNK
+2386 TQKSVGPVANNK

-2407 QKSVGSV
+2407 QKSVGSA

-2428 PATVSNGSN
+2428 PATVSNGSH
-2437 SANQDMLNVT
+2437 SMHQDMLNVT
-2447 KPEENKVKTKSAQ
+2447 KPEENKANAKSDQ

>member
-27 TFISI
+27 TFIST

-45 AQNQPAQP
+45 EQNQPAQP
-53 ADANAQPNANAGAQA
+53 ADVNTQPNANAGAQA
-68 NPAAQPAAPANQGQ
+68 NPTAQPAAPANQGQ

-94 NPAGGTAQPAGGAA
+94 NPAGGAA
-108 QPAAGTAQPAG
+108 QPNTQPAG

-146 GNNQATPA
+146 GNNQATPNNNATPA

-179 DPNASNTGEGSINT
+179 DPNASNTREGSINT

-389 APKATNNKEYTI
+389 APKATNNKEFTI
-401 NTEIGNNGNFG
+401 NTEVGNNGNFG
-412 ASLKSDQFKYEVT
+412 ASLKADQFKYEVT

-453 MTVNYDQNA
+453 MTVNYDQTA
-462 NKVTFT
+462 NT
-468 SQGVTTARGTHTKEV
+468 
-483 LFPDKSLKLSY
+483 
-494 KVNVANIDTPKN
+494 N
-506 IDFNEKLT
+506 
-514 YRTASDVVIN
+514 SDV
-524 NAQPEVTLT
+524 T
-533 ADPFSVAVEMN
+533 
-544 KDALQQ
+544 
-550 QVNSQVD
+550 
-557 NSHYTTASIAEYNK
+557 
-571 LKQQADTILNEDA
+571 
-584 NHVETANRASQTDID
+584 
-599 GLVTKLQAALI
+599 
-610 DNQAAIAELDAKAQE
+610 
-625 KVTAAQQSKK
+625 
-635 VTQDEVAALVTKI
+635 
-648 NNDKN
+648 
-653 NAIAEI
+653 
-659 NKQTTSQGV
+659 
-668 TTEKDNGIAV
+668 
-678 LEQDVIT
+678 
-685 PTVKPQAKQDIIQ
+685 
-698 AVTTRKQQIKKSNAS
+698 
-713 LQDEK
+713 
-718 DVANDKIGKIETKAI
+718 
-733 KDIGAATTNAQVEA
+733 
-747 IKTKAINDINQTTPA
+747 
-762 TTAKA
+762 
-767 AALEEFD
+767 
-774 EVVQAQIDQAPL
+774 
-786 NPDTTNEEVAEAIER
+786 
-801 INAAK
+801 
-806 VSGVKAIETTMTAQ
+806 
-820 DLERVKNEEI
+820 
-830 SKIENIT
+830 
-837 DSTQTK
+837 
-843 MDAYNEVKQAAT
+843 
-855 ARKAQNATV
+855 
-864 SNATNEEVAEA
+864 
-875 DAAVEAAQKQ
+875 
-885 GLHDIQVVKSKQEV
+885 
-899 ADTKSK
+899 
-905 VLDKINAIQTQAKVK
+905 
-920 PAADTEVENA
+920 
-930 YNTRKQEIQNSNAST
+930 
-945 TEEKQAAYTELDTK
+945 
-959 KQEART
+959 
-965 NLDTANSNSEVAT
+965 T

-992 ATTKKSDAKAEIAQ
+992 VTTKKSDAKAEIAQ

-1032 VDQAVVTANADID
+1032 VDQAVVTANTDID
-1045 NAAANADIDNAAANA
+1045 NAAANT

-1078 DANVKPAAKQA
+1078 DANVKPTAKQA

-1096 QETAINA
+1096 QETAIDA
-1103 NNGSTTEEKEA
+1103 NNGATTEEKA
-1114 AKQQVQTEKTTAD
+1114 TAKQQVQTEKTTAD

-1166 IATKANERKTAIAQT
+1166 ITTKANERKTAIAQT

-1234 NKKVTARNEIT
+1234 NKKATARNEIT
-1245 AILNNKLQEI
+1245 TILNNKLQEI

-1260 ATDEEKQAADAEANT
+1260 VTDEEKQTADAEANT

-1284 SAAITNAQVDE
+1284 SAATTNAQVDE
-1295 AKANAEAAINAVTPK
+1295 AKANAEAAINAVTSK

-1322 QLQATQTNV
+1322 QLQVAQTSV

-1366 DNGVDQA
+1366 DNGVDTA

-1385 PATAVKLNA
+1385 PVTAVKSNA
-1394 KNDVD
+1394 KNEVD

-1420 NAAKDLVLKAKEKAY
+1420 NAAKDLVLKVKEKAY
-1435 LDILNAQTTNDVTQ
+1435 QDILNAQTTNDVTQ
-1449 IKDQAVTDIQGITA
+1449 IKDQAVADVQGITA
-1463 DTTIKDVAKDELAT
+1463 DTTIKDVARDELAT

-1494 EEKEQA
+1494 EEKEQE

-1521 DDVNTAKE
+1521 DDVNTAKD

-1653 AKQEVDAAL
+1653 AKQEVDAVL

-1709 YNAKVNEADNS
+1709 YNAKVNEEDNS

-1766 NDYTIPTGKKESAT
+1766 NDYTIPTGKKETAT

-1827 DNGDVDDALTQ
+1827 DNSDVDDALTQ
-1838 GKAAIDAIQVDA
+1838 GKAAIDTIQVDA

-1861 VKAEDTKESIDQSD
+1861 AKAEDTKESIDHSD

-1885 LAMIKQITDQAKQG
+1885 LAMIKQITDQAKKG

-1934 EELETALDQIEAGVN
+1934 EELEAALDQIEAGVN

-1983 AEIATVKNSAL
+1983 AEIATIKNSAL
-1994 EQLKAQRINPEV
+1994 EQLKAQRINPVV
-2006 KKNALEAIREVVNKQ
+2006 KKNTLEAIREVVNKQ

-2057 TNAEVAELQNVTIPA
+2057 TNTEVAELQNVTIPA
-2072 IEAIVPQNDPDAN
+2072 IEAIVPQNDPNAN
-2085 DTNNGIDNNDA
+2085 DTNNGTDNNDA

-2104 TPENTGQPNVSE
+2104 TPENTGQPNVTES
-2116 TTDNGKADASPT
+2116 TDNANADTSST
-2128 TPNNSDAATGET
+2128 TTNNQNDTTTGET
-2140 TATSATD
+2140 TATSANSSATN
-2147 DANDKPQ
+2147 DANNKPT
-2154 ANNNSSVDASTNSP
+2154 ANNNSSVDASTDNSA
-2168 TMDNDVTSKP
+2168 TGNGTTDKP

-2186 TTDKPVTETD
+2186 TTDKPATETD

-2213 TNENAPTG
+2213 TNENVPTG

-2229 ASTEAASSADSK
+2229 ASTEATSSADSK

-2302 DITEPNVPSNTSKD
+2302 DITEPKVSSNTSKD

-2322 NQTDAGQL
+2322 NQTDAEQHN
-2330 KSETNVASNEAD
+2330 SDTNVTSNEVV
-2342 KSPSKADTEVSNKPS
+2342 KSPSKADTDVSNKPS

-2368 TSTNVSQK
+2368 TSTNVSQT

-2386 TQTSVGPVANNK
+2386 TQKSVGSAANNK
-2398 AKDMQTNDT
+2398 AKDMQTNDM
-2407 QKSVGSV
+2407 
-2414 ANNKATQNDGANAS
+2414 KA
-2428 PATVSNGSN
+2428 PLATVSKGSN

-2447 KPEENKVKTKSAQ
+2447 KTKENKANAKSVQ

-2505 KDQQT
+2505 KDHQT

>member
-27 TFISI
+27 TFIST

-53 ADANAQPNANAGAQA
+53 ADVNTQPNANAGAQA
-68 NPAAQPAAPANQGQ
+68 NPTAQPAAPANQGQ

-94 NPAGGTAQPAGGAA
+94 NPAGGAA
-108 QPAAGTAQPAG
+108 QPNTQPAG

-146 GNNQATPA
+146 GNNQATPNNNATPA

-179 DPNASNTGEGSINT
+179 DPNASNTREGSINT

-389 APKATNNKEYTI
+389 APKATNNKEFTI
-401 NTEIGNNGNFG
+401 NTEVGNNGNFG
-412 ASLKSDQFKYEVT
+412 ASLKADQFKYEVT

-453 MTVNYDQNA
+453 MTVNYDQTA
-462 NKVTFT
+462 NT
-468 SQGVTTARGTHTKEV
+468 
-483 LFPDKSLKLSY
+483 
-494 KVNVANIDTPKN
+494 N
-506 IDFNEKLT
+506 
-514 YRTASDVVIN
+514 SDV
-524 NAQPEVTLT
+524 T
-533 ADPFSVAVEMN
+533 
-544 KDALQQ
+544 
-550 QVNSQVD
+550 
-557 NSHYTTASIAEYNK
+557 
-571 LKQQADTILNEDA
+571 
-584 NHVETANRASQTDID
+584 
-599 GLVTKLQAALI
+599 
-610 DNQAAIAELDAKAQE
+610 
-625 KVTAAQQSKK
+625 
-635 VTQDEVAALVTKI
+635 
-648 NNDKN
+648 
-653 NAIAEI
+653 
-659 NKQTTSQGV
+659 
-668 TTEKDNGIAV
+668 
-678 LEQDVIT
+678 
-685 PTVKPQAKQDIIQ
+685 
-698 AVTTRKQQIKKSNAS
+698 
-713 LQDEK
+713 
-718 DVANDKIGKIETKAI
+718 
-733 KDIGAATTNAQVEA
+733 
-747 IKTKAINDINQTTPA
+747 
-762 TTAKA
+762 
-767 AALEEFD
+767 
-774 EVVQAQIDQAPL
+774 
-786 NPDTTNEEVAEAIER
+786 
-801 INAAK
+801 
-806 VSGVKAIETTMTAQ
+806 
-820 DLERVKNEEI
+820 
-830 SKIENIT
+830 
-837 DSTQTK
+837 
-843 MDAYNEVKQAAT
+843 
-855 ARKAQNATV
+855 
-864 SNATNEEVAEA
+864 
-875 DAAVEAAQKQ
+875 
-885 GLHDIQVVKSKQEV
+885 
-899 ADTKSK
+899 
-905 VLDKINAIQTQAKVK
+905 
-920 PAADTEVENA
+920 
-930 YNTRKQEIQNSNAST
+930 
-945 TEEKQAAYTELDTK
+945 
-959 KQEART
+959 
-965 NLDTANSNSEVAT
+965 T

-992 ATTKKSDAKAEIAQ
+992 VTTKKSDAKAEIAQ

-1032 VDQAVVTANADID
+1032 VDQAVVTANTDID
-1045 NAAANADIDNAAANA
+1045 NAAANT

-1078 DANVKPAAKQA
+1078 DANVKPTAKQA

-1096 QETAINA
+1096 QETAIDA
-1103 NNGSTTEEKEA
+1103 NNGATTEEKA
-1114 AKQQVQTEKTTAD
+1114 TAKQQVQTEKATAD

-1166 IATKANERKTAIAQT
+1166 ITTKANERKTAIAQT

-1234 NKKVTARNEIT
+1234 NKKATARNEIT
-1245 AILNNKLQEI
+1245 TILNNKLQEI

-1260 ATDEEKQAADAEANT
+1260 VTDEEKQTADAEANT

-1284 SAAITNAQVDE
+1284 SAATTNAQVDE
-1295 AKANAEAAINAVTPK
+1295 AKANAEAAINAVTSK

-1322 QLQATQTNV
+1322 QLQVAQTSV

-1366 DNGVDQA
+1366 DNGVDTA

-1385 PATAVKLNA
+1385 PATAVKSNA
-1394 KNDVD
+1394 KNEVD

-1420 NAAKDLVLKAKEKAY
+1420 NAAKDLVLKVKEKAY
-1435 LDILNAQTTNDVTQ
+1435 QDILNAQTTNDVTQ
-1449 IKDQAVTDIQGITA
+1449 IKDQAVADVQGITA
-1463 DTTIKDVAKDELAT
+1463 DTTIKDVARDELAT

-1494 EEKEQA
+1494 EEKEQE

-1521 DDVNTAKE
+1521 DDVNTAKD

-1653 AKQEVDAAL
+1653 AKQEVDAVL

-1709 YNAKVNEADNS
+1709 YNAKVNEEDNS

-1766 NDYTIPTGKKESAT
+1766 NDYTIPTGKKETAT

-1827 DNGDVDDALTQ
+1827 DNSDVDDALTQ
-1838 GKAAIDAIQVDA
+1838 GKAAIDTIQVDA

-1861 VKAEDTKESIDQSD
+1861 AKAEDTKESIDHSD

-1885 LAMIKQITDQAKQG
+1885 LAMIKQITDQAKKG

-1934 EELETALDQIEAGVN
+1934 EELEAALDQIEAGVN

-1983 AEIATVKNSAL
+1983 AEIATIKNSAL
-1994 EQLKAQRINPEV
+1994 EQLKAQRINPVV
-2006 KKNALEAIREVVNKQ
+2006 KKNTLEAIREVVNKQ

-2057 TNAEVAELQNVTIPA
+2057 TNTEVAELQNVTIPA
-2072 IEAIVPQNDPDAN
+2072 IEAIVPQNDPNAN
-2085 DTNNGIDNNDA
+2085 DTNNGTDNNDA

-2104 TPENTGQPNVSE
+2104 TPENTGQPNVTES
-2116 TTDNGKADASPT
+2116 TDNANADTSST
-2128 TPNNSDAATGET
+2128 TTNNQNDTTTGET
-2140 TATSATD
+2140 TATSANSSATN
-2147 DANDKPQ
+2147 DANNKPT
-2154 ANNNSSVDASTNSP
+2154 ANNNSSVDASTDNSA
-2168 TMDNDVTSKP
+2168 TGNGTTDKP

-2186 TTDKPVTETD
+2186 TTDKPATETD

-2213 TNENAPTG
+2213 TNENVPTG

-2229 ASTEAASSADSK
+2229 ASTEATSSADSK

-2265 GKVAQPKSENK
+2265 GKVVQPKSENK

-2302 DITEPNVPSNTSKD
+2302 DITEPKVSSNTSKD

-2322 NQTDAGQL
+2322 NQTDAEQHN
-2330 KSETNVASNEAD
+2330 SDTNVTSNEVV
-2342 KSPSKADTEVSNKPS
+2342 KSPSKADTDVSNKPS

-2368 TSTNVSQK
+2368 TSTNVSQT

-2386 TQTSVGPVANNK
+2386 TQKSVGSAANNK
-2398 AKDMQTNDT
+2398 AKDMQTNDM
-2407 QKSVGSV
+2407 
-2414 ANNKATQNDGANAS
+2414 KA
-2428 PATVSNGSN
+2428 PLATVSKGSN

-2447 KPEENKVKTKSAQ
+2447 KTKENKANAKSVQ

-2505 KDQQT
+2505 KDHQT

>member
-27 TFISI
+27 TFIST

-53 ADANAQPNANAGAQA
+53 ADANTQPNANAGAQA
-68 NPAAQPAAPANQGQ
+68 NPTAQPAAPANQGQ
-82 PAAQPANQGGQA
+82 PAVQPANQGGQA
-94 NPAGGTAQPAGGAA
+94 NPAGGAA
-108 QPAAGTAQPAG
+108 QPNTQPAG

-134 GNQAAPANQAGQ
+134 GNQATPANQAGQ
-146 GNNQATPA
+146 GNNQATPNNNATPA

-164 AAQPAAPVAANAQTQ
+164 AAQPAAQPAAPVAANAQTQ

-246 NPQNYQARG
+246 NPQNYQAKG

-412 ASLKSDQFKYEVT
+412 ASLKADQFKYEVT

-584 NHVETANRASQTDID
+584 NHVETANRASQADID

-733 KDIGAATTNAQVEA
+733 KDIDAATTNAQVEA

-806 VSGVKAIETTMTAQ
+806 VSGVKAIEATTTAQ

-875 DAAVEAAQKQ
+875 DAAVDAAQKQ

-905 VLDKINAIQTQAKVK
+905 VIDKINAIQTQAKVK

-965 NLDTANSNSEVAT
+965 NLDAANTNSDVTT

-1045 NAAANADIDNAAANA
+1045 NATANT

-1078 DANVKPAAKQA
+1078 DANVKPQAKQA

-1096 QETAINA
+1096 QETAID
-1103 NNGSTTEEKEA
+1103 A
-1114 AKQQVQTEKTTAD
+1114 AHT
-1127 TAIDGAHSN
+1127 N

-1159 KDDAKQA
+1159 KDNAKEA

-1234 NKKVTARNEIT
+1234 NKKATARNEIT
-1245 AILNNKLQEI
+1245 TILNNKLQEI

-1284 SAAITNAQVDE
+1284 SAATTNAQVDE

-1385 PATAVKLNA
+1385 PATAVKSNA

-1435 LDILNAQTTNDVTQ
+1435 QDILNAQTTNDVTQ
-1449 IKDQAVTDIQGITA
+1449 IKDQAVADIQGITA

-1766 NDYTIPTGKKESAT
+1766 NDYTIPTGKKETAT

-2398 AKDMQTNDT
+2398 AKDMQTNDM
-2407 QKSVGSV
+2407 
-2414 ANNKATQNDGANAS
+2414 KAS
-2428 PATVSNGSN
+2428 LATVSNGSN

-2447 KPEENKVKTKSAQ
+2447 NTDDHQAKTKSAQ

-2492 GAGMAFLIRRFTK
+2492 GAGMAFLIRRSTK

>member
-1 MNLFRQ
+1 
-7 QKFSIRKFN
+7 
-16 VGIFSALIATV
+16 
-27 TFISI
+27 
-32 NPTTASAAEQNQP
+32 
-45 AQNQPAQP
+45 
-53 ADANAQPNANAGAQA
+53 
-68 NPAAQPAAPANQGQ
+68 
-82 PAAQPANQGGQA
+82 
-94 NPAGGTAQPAGGAA
+94 
-108 QPAAGTAQPAG
+108 
-119 QGNQADPNNAAQAQP
+119 
-134 GNQAAPANQAGQ
+134 
-146 GNNQATPA
+146 
-154 NQTQPANAPA
+154 
-164 AAQPAAPVAANAQTQ
+164 
-179 DPNASNTGEGSINT
+179 
-193 TLTFDDPAISTDENR
+193 
-208 QDPTV
+208 
-213 TVTDKVNGYSL
+213 
-224 INNGKIGFVN
+224 
-234 SELRRSDMFDKN
+234 MFDKN

-342 LQFIPDN
+342 LEFIPDN

-412 ASLKSDQFKYEVT
+412 ASLKADQFKYEVT

-557 NSHYTTASIAEYNK
+557 DSHYTTASIAEYNK

-584 NHVETANRASQTDID
+584 NHVETANRASQADID

-610 DNQAAIAELDAKAQE
+610 DNQAAISELDAKAQE

-659 NKQTTSQGV
+659 NKQTTAQGV

-733 KDIGAATTNAQVEA
+733 KDIDAATTNAQVEA
-747 IKTKAINDINQTTPA
+747 IKTKAINDINQTAPA

-806 VSGVKAIETTMTAQ
+806 VSGVKAIEATTTAQ
-820 DLERVKNEEI
+820 DLDRVKNEEI
-830 SKIENIT
+830 FKIENIT

-864 SNATNEEVAEA
+864 SNATDEEVAEA
-875 DAAVEAAQKQ
+875 DAAVDAAQTE

-899 ADTKSK
+899 ADTKAK
-905 VLDKINAIQTQAKVK
+905 VLDKINAIQTQARVK
-920 PAADTEVENA
+920 PAADREVDNA
-930 YNTRKQEIQNSNAST
+930 YNTRKQEIQNSNTST
-945 TEEKQAAYTELDTK
+945 TEEKEAAYTQLDAK

-965 NLDTANSNSEVAT
+965 NLDAANTNSAVTT

-1032 VDQAVVTANADID
+1032 VDQAVVNANADID
-1045 NAAANADIDNAAANA
+1045 NAAANN

-1078 DANVKPAAKQA
+1078 DANVKPQAKQA

-1096 QETAINA
+1096 QETAIDA
-1103 NNGSTTEEKEA
+1103 NNGATTEEKTA

-1166 IATKANERKTAIAQT
+1166 IATKANERKAAIAQT
-1181 QDITAEEIAAAN
+1181 QEITAEEIAAAN
-1193 ADVDNAVT
+1193 ANVDNAVT
-1201 QANSNIEAANSQNDV
+1201 EANNHIETANSQNEV

-1221 TGETSIDQVTPTV
+1221 TGEASIDQVTPTV
-1234 NKKVTARNEIT
+1234 NKKATARNEIT
-1245 AILNNKLQEI
+1245 TILNNKLQAI

-1260 ATDEEKQAADAEANT
+1260 ATDEEK
-1275 ENGKANQAI
+1275 
-1284 SAAITNAQVDE
+1284 
-1295 AKANAEAAINAVTPK
+1295 
-1310 VVKKQAAKDEID
+1310 
-1322 QLQATQTNV
+1322 
-1331 INNDQNATTEEKE
+1331 
-1344 AAIQQLAT
+1344 
-1352 AVTDAKNNITAATD
+1352 
-1366 DNGVDQA
+1366 
-1373 KDAGKNSIQSTQ
+1373 
-1385 PATAVKLNA
+1385 
-1394 KNDVD
+1394 
-1399 QAVTTQNQAID
+1399 
-1410 NTTGATTEEK
+1410 
-1420 NAAKDLVLKAKEKAY
+1420 
-1435 LDILNAQTTNDVTQ
+1435 
-1449 IKDQAVTDIQGITA
+1449 
-1463 DTTIKDVAKDELAT
+1463 
-1477 KANEQKALI
+1477 
-1486 AQTADATT
+1486 
-1494 EEKEQA
+1494 QA

-1515 ENAQSI
+1515 ENAKSI
-1521 DDVNTAKE
+1521 DDVNTAKD

-1553 TEMQNKITEILSD
+1553 NEMQNKITEILND

-1580 VRATYEEGLNN
+1580 VRAAYEEGLNN
-1591 INTANTTGDVT
+1591 INAATTTGDVT

-1626 TALDQAAADRKTQIE
+1626 TELDQAAADKKTQIE

-1662 NQAKTNVDQSST
+1662 NQAKTNIDQSST

-1681 VKEGKA
+1681 VKEGKV

-1793 ISADT
+1793 ILADT

-1827 DNGDVDDALTQ
+1827 DNSDVDDALTQ
-1838 GKAAIDAIQVDA
+1838 GKATIDAVQVDA
-1850 TVKPKANQAIE
+1850 TVKPKANQAIDA
-1861 VKAEDTKESIDQSD
+1861 KAQETKESIDQSD

-1880 EKTEA
+1880 EKTAA
-1885 LAMIKQITDQAKQG
+1885 LATIKQITDQAKQG

-1994 EQLKAQRINPEV
+1994 EQLKAQRINPVV

-2021 IEIIKNADADA
+2021 IEIIENADA

-2057 TNAEVAELQNVTIPA
+2057 TNTEVDELQNVTIPA
-2072 IEAIVPQNDPDAN
+2072 IEAIVPQKDPNAN
-2085 DTNNGIDNNDA
+2085 DTNSGSDNNDA

-2104 TPENTGQPNVSE
+2104 TPENTGQPNVTES
-2116 TTDNGKADASPT
+2116 TDNANADTSST
-2128 TPNNSDAATGET
+2128 TTNNHNDAATGGT
-2140 TATSATD
+2140 TATSTDNSATG
-2147 DANDKPQ
+2147 NGTSDK
-2154 ANNNSSVDASTNSP
+2154 S
-2168 TMDNDVTSKP
+2168 

-2186 TTDKPVTETD
+2186 TTDKSATETD

-2203 TTNNNSTTTA
+2203 ARNNNSTTA

-2221 STATAPTT
+2221 STATVPTT
-2229 ASTEAASSADSK
+2229 NASTGAASSADSK

-2276 AKAEK
+2276 AKDEK

-2302 DITEPNVPSNTSKD
+2302 DITEPKVPSNTEKD
-2316 KEESTT
+2316 KKESTT

-2342 KSPSKADTEVSNKPS
+2342 KSEGNVDTDVSNKPS
-2357 TSASSEAKDKM
+2357 TSKPSEAKDKA
-2368 TSTNVSQK
+2368 TSTEDSQK
-2376 DDTATADTND
+2376 ADMATSDKKDNQAAIGATAD
-2386 TQTSVGPVANNK
+2386 V
-2398 AKDMQTNDT
+2398 
-2407 QKSVGSV
+2407 
-2414 ANNKATQNDGANAS
+2414 NNKATQNDGANAS

-2437 SANQDMLNVT
+2437 SANQDMLKVT
-2447 KPEENKVKTKSAQ
+2447 NTDKHQAKATSAQ
-2460 QGKVNKPKQQAK
+2460 QGKENKAKQQAK

-2477 GMSHNDDLPYAELAL
+2477 GMSHNDDLPYVELAL

>member
-27 TFISI
+27 TFIST

-53 ADANAQPNANAGAQA
+53 ADANTQPNANAGAQA
-68 NPAAQPAAPANQGQ
+68 NPTAQPAAPANQGQ

-94 NPAGGTAQPAGGAA
+94 NPAGGAA
-108 QPAAGTAQPAG
+108 QPNTQPAG

-146 GNNQATPA
+146 GNNQATPNNNATPA

-164 AAQPAAPVAANAQTQ
+164 AAQPAANAQTQ

-193 TLTFDDPAISTDENR
+193 ILTFDDPAISTDENR

-389 APKATNNKEYTI
+389 APKATNNKEFTI

-412 ASLKSDQFKYEVT
+412 ASLKADQFKYEVT

-571 LKQQADTILNEDA
+571 LKQQADNILNEDA
-584 NHVETANRASQTDID
+584 NHVETANRASQAAID

-733 KDIGAATTNAQVEA
+733 KDIDAATTNAQVEA
-747 IKTKAINDINQTTPA
+747 IKTKAINDINQTAPA

-806 VSGVKAIETTMTAQ
+806 VSGVKAIEATTTAQ

-843 MDAYNEVKQAAT
+843 MDAYNDVKQAAT

-965 NLDTANSNSEVAT
+965 NLDAANTNSDVTT
-978 AKDNGIAAINQVQA
+978 AKDNSIAAINQVQA

-1016 AMNDS
+1016 AMNAS

-1032 VDQAVVTANADID
+1032 VDQAVVTANTDID
-1045 NAAANADIDNAAANA
+1045 NAAANT

-1078 DANVKPAAKQA
+1078 DANVKPTAKQA

-1096 QETAINA
+1096 QETAIDA
-1103 NNGSTTEEKEA
+1103 YNGATTEEKAA

-1127 TAIDGAHSN
+1127 AAIDGAHSN

-1166 IATKANERKTAIAQT
+1166 ITTKANERKAAIAQT

-1234 NKKVTARNEIT
+1234 NKKATARNEIT
-1245 AILNNKLQEI
+1245 TILNNKLQAI

-1284 SAAITNAQVDE
+1284 SAATTNAQVDE
-1295 AKANAEAAINAVTPK
+1295 AKANAEVAINAVTPK

-1322 QLQATQTNV
+1322 QLQVAQTSV
-1331 INNDQNATTEEKE
+1331 INNDQNATNEEKE

-1385 PATAVKLNA
+1385 PATAVKSNA
-1394 KNDVD
+1394 KNEVD

-1435 LDILNAQTTNDVTQ
+1435 QDILNAQTTNDVTQ
-1449 IKDQAVTDIQGITA
+1449 IKDQAVADVQGITA

-1521 DDVNTAKE
+1521 DDVNTAKD

-1653 AKQEVDAAL
+1653 AKQEVDATL

-1702 LAKIADA
+1702 LAKIEAA
-1709 YNAKVNEADNS
+1709 YNSKVNEADNS

-1766 NDYTIPTGKKESAT
+1766 NDYTIPTGKKETAT

-1861 VKAEDTKESIDQSD
+1861 AKAEDTKESIDHSD

-1885 LAMIKQITDQAKQG
+1885 LAMIKQITDQAKKG
-1899 ITDATTTAEV
+1899 INDATTTAEV

-2021 IEIIKNADADA
+2021 IEIIKNADA

-2041 LGRYFDRFADK
+2041 LGRYFDRFADN

-2085 DTNNGIDNNDA
+2085 DTNNGTDNNDA

-2140 TATSATD
+2140 TATSTNNPSTD
-2147 DANDKPQ
+2147 DANNKPT
-2154 ANNNSSVDASTNSP
+2154 ANNNSSVDASTDNSA
-2168 TMDNDVTSKP
+2168 TGNGTIDKP

-2186 TTDKPVTETD
+2186 TTDKPATETD
-2196 NATPAES
+2196 NVTPAES
-2203 TTNNNSTTTA
+2203 TTNNNSTTA

-2241 DNASVNDSKQNAE
+2241 DNAFVNDSKQNAE

-2265 GKVAQPKSENK
+2265 GMVVQPKSENK

-2302 DITEPNVPSNTSKD
+2302 DITEPKVPSNTSKD

-2322 NQTDAGQL
+2322 NQTDAGHL
-2330 KSETNVASNEAD
+2330 KSETNVASNEVD
-2342 KSPSKADTEVSNKPS
+2342 KSEGNVDTDVSNKPS
-2357 TSASSEAKDKM
+2357 TSKPSEAKDKA
-2368 TSTNVSQK
+2368 TSTEDSQK
-2376 DDTATADTND
+2376 ADMATADT
-2386 TQTSVGPVANNK
+2386 
-2398 AKDMQTNDT
+2398 KDNQAAIGATAD
-2407 QKSVGSV
+2407 V
-2414 ANNKATQNDGANAS
+2414 NNKATQNDGANAS

-2437 SANQDMLNVT
+2437 STNQDMLNVT
-2447 KPEENKVKTKSAQ
+2447 KTEENKANVKSAQ

>member
-27 TFISI
+27 TFIST

-45 AQNQPAQP
+45 AQNQP
-53 ADANAQPNANAGAQA
+53 
-68 NPAAQPAAPANQGQ
+68 
-82 PAAQPANQGGQA
+82 
-94 NPAGGTAQPAGGAA
+94 
-108 QPAAGTAQPAG
+108 AQPAG

-134 GNQAAPANQAGQ
+134 GNQATPANQAGQ
-146 GNNQATPA
+146 GNNQATPNNNATPA
-154 NQTQPANAPA
+154 NQTQPVNAPA
-164 AAQPAAPVAANAQTQ
+164 AAQPAANAQTQ

-246 NPQNYQARG
+246 NPQNYQAKG

-733 KDIGAATTNAQVEA
+733 KDIDAATTNAQVEA

-806 VSGVKAIETTMTAQ
+806 VSGVKAIEATTTAQ

-843 MDAYNEVKQAAT
+843 MDAYNEVKQAVT

-875 DAAVEAAQKQ
+875 DAAVDAAQKQ

-945 TEEKQAAYTELDTK
+945 TEEKEAAYTELDAK

-965 NLDTANSNSEVAT
+965 NLDAANTNSDVTT

-1045 NAAANADIDNAAANA
+1045 NAAANAD
-1060 DVDNAKTTNEAT
+1060 VDNAKTTNEAT

-1078 DANVKPAAKQA
+1078 DSNVKPAAKQA

-1096 QETAINA
+1096 QETAIDA

-1114 AKQQVQTEKTTAD
+1114 AKQQVQTEKTAAD
-1127 TAIDGAHSN
+1127 AAIDAAHSN

-1159 KDDAKQA
+1159 KDNAKEA

-1234 NKKVTARNEIT
+1234 NKKATARNEIT
-1245 AILNNKLQEI
+1245 TILNNKLQEI

-1284 SAAITNAQVDE
+1284 SAATTNAQVDE

-1322 QLQATQTNV
+1322 QLQAAQTAV
-1331 INNDQNATTEEKE
+1331 INNDQNATNEEKE
-1344 AAIQQLAT
+1344 AAIQLAT
-1352 AVTDAKNNITAATD
+1352 AVTDAKNNITAAAD
-1366 DNGVDQA
+1366 NNGVDTA

-1385 PATAVKLNA
+1385 PATAVKSNA

-1420 NAAKDLVLKAKEKAY
+1420 NAAKDLVSKAKEKAY
-1435 LDILNAQTTNDVTQ
+1435 QDILNAQTTNDVTQ
-1449 IKDQAVTDIQGITA
+1449 IKDQAVADIQGITA
-1463 DTTIKDVAKDELAT
+1463 DTTIKDVAKGELAA

-1486 AQTADATT
+1486 AQTVDATT
-1494 EEKEQA
+1494 EEKDQA

-1521 DDVNTAKE
+1521 DDVNTAKD

-1553 TEMQNKITEILSD
+1553 NEMQNKITEILND

-1573 KGKDIEP
+1573 KGKDIGP
-1580 VRATYEEGLNN
+1580 VRAAYEEGLNN
-1591 INTANTTGDVT
+1591 INAATTTGDVT

-1702 LAKIADA
+1702 LAKIADT

-1766 NDYTIPTGKKESAT
+1766 NDYTIPTGKKETAT

-2229 ASTEAASSADSK
+2229 ASTEPASSADSK

-2376 DDTATADTND
+2376 DDT
-2386 TQTSVGPVANNK
+2386 QTSVGPVANNK

-2447 KPEENKVKTKSAQ
+2447 KPEENKANAKSDQ

-2492 GAGMAFLIRRFTK
+2492 CAGMAFLIRRFTK

>member
-1 MNLFRQ
+1 
-7 QKFSIRKFN
+7 
-16 VGIFSALIATV
+16 
-27 TFISI
+27 
-32 NPTTASAAEQNQP
+32 
-45 AQNQPAQP
+45 
-53 ADANAQPNANAGAQA
+53 
-68 NPAAQPAAPANQGQ
+68 
-82 PAAQPANQGGQA
+82 
-94 NPAGGTAQPAGGAA
+94 
-108 QPAAGTAQPAG
+108 
-119 QGNQADPNNAAQAQP
+119 
-134 GNQAAPANQAGQ
+134 
-146 GNNQATPA
+146 
-154 NQTQPANAPA
+154 
-164 AAQPAAPVAANAQTQ
+164 
-179 DPNASNTGEGSINT
+179 
-193 TLTFDDPAISTDENR
+193 
-208 QDPTV
+208 
-213 TVTDKVNGYSL
+213 
-224 INNGKIGFVN
+224 
-234 SELRRSDMFDKN
+234 MFDKN

-342 LQFIPDN
+342 LEFIPDN

-412 ASLKSDQFKYEVT
+412 ASLKADQFKYEVT

-550 QVNSQVD
+550 VNSQVD
-557 NSHYTTASIAEYNK
+557 DSHYTTASIAEYNK

-584 NHVETANRASQTDID
+584 NHVETANRASQADID

-610 DNQAAIAELDAKAQE
+610 DNQAAISELDAKAQE

-659 NKQTTSQGV
+659 NKQTTAQGV

-733 KDIGAATTNAQVEA
+733 KDIDAATTNAQVEA
-747 IKTKAINDINQTTPA
+747 IKTKAINDINQTAPA

-806 VSGVKAIETTMTAQ
+806 VSGVKAIEATTTAQ
-820 DLERVKNEEI
+820 DLDRVKNEEI
-830 SKIENIT
+830 FKIENIT

-864 SNATNEEVAEA
+864 SNATDEEVAEA
-875 DAAVEAAQKQ
+875 DAAVDAAQTE

-899 ADTKSK
+899 ADTKAK
-905 VLDKINAIQTQAKVK
+905 VLDKINAIQTQARVK
-920 PAADTEVENA
+920 PAADREVDNA
-930 YNTRKQEIQNSNAST
+930 YNTRKQEIQNSNTST
-945 TEEKQAAYTELDTK
+945 TEEKEAAYTQLDAK

-965 NLDTANSNSEVAT
+965 NLDAANTNSAVTT

-1032 VDQAVVTANADID
+1032 VDQAVVNANADID
-1045 NAAANADIDNAAANA
+1045 NAAANN

-1078 DANVKPAAKQA
+1078 DANVKPQAKQA

-1096 QETAINA
+1096 QETAIDA
-1103 NNGSTTEEKEA
+1103 NNGATTEEKTA

-1166 IATKANERKTAIAQT
+1166 IATKANERKAAIAQT
-1181 QDITAEEIAAAN
+1181 QEITAEEIAAAN
-1193 ADVDNAVT
+1193 ANVDNAVT
-1201 QANSNIEAANSQNDV
+1201 EANNHIETANSQNEV

-1221 TGETSIDQVTPTV
+1221 TGEASIDQVTPTV
-1234 NKKVTARNEIT
+1234 NKKATARNEIT
-1245 AILNNKLQEI
+1245 TILNNKLQAI

-1260 ATDEEKQAADAEANT
+1260 ATDEEKQAAETEANT
-1275 ENGKANQAI
+1275 ENAKANQAI
-1284 SAAITNAQVDE
+1284 TAATTNAEVDE
-1295 AKANAEAAINAVTPK
+1295 AKTNAEAAINAVTPK
-1310 VVKKQAAKDEID
+1310 VMKKQAAKDEID
-1322 QLQATQTNV
+1322 QLQAAQTAV
-1331 INNDQNATTEEKE
+1331 INNDQNATNEEKE

-1366 DNGVDQA
+1366 NNGVDTA

-1385 PATAVKLNA
+1385 PATTVKSNA
-1394 KNDVD
+1394 KNEVD

-1420 NAAKDLVLKAKEKAY
+1420 NAAKDLVSKAKEKAY
-1435 LDILNAQTTNDVTQ
+1435 QDILNAQTTNDVTQ
-1449 IKDQAVTDIQGITA
+1449 IKDQAVADIQGITA

-1477 KANEQKALI
+1477 KAKEQKALI

-1515 ENAQSI
+1515 ENAKSI
-1521 DDVNTAKE
+1521 DDVNTAKD

-1553 TEMQNKITEILSD
+1553 NEMQNKITEILND

-1580 VRATYEEGLNN
+1580 VRAAYEEGLNN
-1591 INTANTTGDVT
+1591 INAATTTGDVT

-1626 TALDQAAADRKTQIE
+1626 TELDQAAADKKTQIE

-1662 NQAKTNVDQSST
+1662 NQAKTNIDQSST

-1793 ISADT
+1793 ILADT

-1827 DNGDVDDALTQ
+1827 DNSDVDDALTQ
-1838 GKAAIDAIQVDA
+1838 GKATIDAVQVDA
-1850 TVKPKANQAIE
+1850 TVKPKANQAIDA
-1861 VKAEDTKESIDQSD
+1861 KAQETKESIDQSD

-1880 EKTEA
+1880 EKTAA
-1885 LAMIKQITDQAKQG
+1885 LATIKQITDQAKQG

-1994 EQLKAQRINPEV
+1994 EQLKAQRINPVV

-2021 IEIIKNADADA
+2021 IEIIENADA

-2057 TNAEVAELQNVTIPA
+2057 TNTEVDELQNVTIPA
-2072 IEAIVPQNDPDAN
+2072 IEAIVPQKDPNAN
-2085 DTNNGIDNNDA
+2085 DTNSGSDNNDA

-2104 TPENTGQPNVSE
+2104 TPENTGQPNVTES
-2116 TTDNGKADASPT
+2116 TDNANADTSST
-2128 TPNNSDAATGET
+2128 TTNNHNDAATGGT
-2140 TATSATD
+2140 TATSTDNSATG
-2147 DANDKPQ
+2147 NGTSDK
-2154 ANNNSSVDASTNSP
+2154 S
-2168 TMDNDVTSKP
+2168 

-2186 TTDKPVTETD
+2186 TTDKSATETD

-2203 TTNNNSTTTA
+2203 ARNNNSTTA

-2221 STATAPTT
+2221 STATVPTT
-2229 ASTEAASSADSK
+2229 NASTGAASSADSK

-2276 AKAEK
+2276 AKDEK

-2302 DITEPNVPSNTSKD
+2302 DITEPKVPSNTEKD
-2316 KEESTT
+2316 KKESTT

-2342 KSPSKADTEVSNKPS
+2342 KSEGNVDTDVSNKPS
-2357 TSASSEAKDKM
+2357 TSKPSEAKDKA
-2368 TSTNVSQK
+2368 TSTEDSQK
-2376 DDTATADTND
+2376 ADMATSDKKDNQAAIGATAD
-2386 TQTSVGPVANNK
+2386 V
-2398 AKDMQTNDT
+2398 
-2407 QKSVGSV
+2407 
-2414 ANNKATQNDGANAS
+2414 NNKATQNDGANAS

-2437 SANQDMLNVT
+2437 SANQDMLKVT
-2447 KPEENKVKTKSAQ
+2447 NTDKHQAKATSAQ
-2460 QGKVNKPKQQAK
+2460 QGKENKAKQQAK

-2477 GMSHNDDLPYAELAL
+2477 GMSHNDDLPYVELAL

>member
-27 TFISI
+27 TFIST

-53 ADANAQPNANAGAQA
+53 ADANTQPNANAGAQA
-68 NPAAQPAAPANQGQ
+68 NPTAQPATPANQGQ
-82 PAAQPANQGGQA
+82 PAAQPASQGGQA
-94 NPAGGTAQPAGGAA
+94 NPAGGAA
-108 QPAAGTAQPAG
+108 QPNTQPAG

-146 GNNQATPA
+146 GNNQATPNNNATPA

-208 QDPTV
+208 QDPIV

-389 APKATNNKEYTI
+389 APKATNNKEFTI

-412 ASLKSDQFKYEVT
+412 ASLKADQFKYEVT

-524 NAQPEVTLT
+524 NAQAEVTLT

-584 NHVETANRASQTDID
+584 NHVETANRASQADID

-659 NKQTTSQGV
+659 NKQTTAQGV

-733 KDIGAATTNAQVEA
+733 KDIDAATTNAQVEA
-747 IKTKAINDINQTTPA
+747 IKTKAINDINQTAPA

-786 NPDTTNEEVAEAIER
+786 NPDTTNEEVAEAIGR

-806 VSGVKAIETTMTAQ
+806 VSGVKAIEATTTAQ

-875 DAAVEAAQKQ
+875 DAAVDAAQKQ
-885 GLHDIQVVKSKQEV
+885 GLHDIQVVKSKQDV

-965 NLDTANSNSEVAT
+965 NLDAANTNSDVTT

-1032 VDQAVVTANADID
+1032 VDQAVVTANTDID
-1045 NAAANADIDNAAANA
+1045 NAAANT

-1078 DANVKPAAKQA
+1078 DANVKPTAKQA
-1089 IADKVQA
+1089 ITDKVQA
-1096 QETAINA
+1096 QETAIDA
-1103 NNGSTTEEKEA
+1103 NNGATTEEKAA

-1127 TAIDGAHSN
+1127 AAIDGAHSN

-1166 IATKANERKTAIAQT
+1166 ITTKANERKTVIAQT

-1193 ADVDNAVT
+1193 ANVDNAVT

-1234 NKKVTARNEIT
+1234 NKKATARNEIT
-1245 AILNNKLQEI
+1245 TILNNKLQAI

-1260 ATDEEKQAADAEANT
+1260 ATNEEKQAADAEANT
-1275 ENGKANQAI
+1275 ENGKAIQAI
-1284 SAAITNAQVDE
+1284 AAATTNADVDE

-1322 QLQATQTNV
+1322 QLQVAQTSV
-1331 INNDQNATTEEKE
+1331 INNDQNATNEEKE

-1385 PATAVKLNA
+1385 PATAVKSNA

-1410 NTTGATTEEK
+1410 NTTDATTEEK

-1435 LDILNAQTTNDVTQ
+1435 QDILNAQTTNDVTQ
-1449 IKDQAVTDIQGITA
+1449 IKDKAVADVQGITA

-1521 DDVNTAKE
+1521 DDVNTAKD

-1543 VKTNARAELL
+1543 VKRNARAELL
-1553 TEMQNKITEILSD
+1553 TEMQNKITEILND

-1580 VRATYEEGLNN
+1580 VRAAYEEGLNN

-1626 TALDQAAADRKTQIE
+1626 KELDQAAADRKTQIE

-1653 AKQEVDAAL
+1653 AKQEVDTEL

-1674 NEYVDNA
+1674 NDYVDNA

-1687 KINAVKTFSEYKKDA
+1687 RINAVKTFSEYKKDA

-1728 AEAKQKLAELKQTAD
+1728 AEAKQKLSELKQTAD

-1758 IHNDLDNI
+1758 IHTDLDNI
-1766 NDYTIPTGKKESAT
+1766 NDYTIPTGKKETAT

-1861 VKAEDTKESIDQSD
+1861 AKAEDTKESIDHSD

-1885 LAMIKQITDQAKQG
+1885 LAMIKQIKDQAKQG

-1994 EQLKAQRINPEV
+1994 EQLKAQRINPVV

-2021 IEIIKNADADA
+2021 IEIIKNADA

-2057 TNAEVAELQNVTIPA
+2057 TNTEVAELQNVTIPA
-2072 IEAIVPQNDPDAN
+2072 IEAIVPQNDPNAN
-2085 DTNNGIDNNDA
+2085 DTNSGSDNNDA

-2104 TPENTGQPNVSE
+2104 TPENTGQPNVTES
-2116 TTDNGKADASPT
+2116 TDNGKADASPT
-2128 TPNNSDAATGET
+2128 TPNNSDPATGET
-2140 TATSATD
+2140 TATD
-2147 DANDKPQ
+2147 DANNKPT
-2154 ANNNSSVDASTNSP
+2154 ANNNSSVDESADNSA
-2168 TMDNDVTSKP
+2168 TGNGTTDKP

-2186 TTDKPVTETD
+2186 TTDKPATETD

-2203 TTNNNSTTTA
+2203 TTNNNSTTA

-2229 ASTEAASSADSK
+2229 NASTGAASSADSK

-2287 NQSMVESTTETLPSA
+2287 NQSMVESTAETLPSA
-2302 DITEPNVPSNTSKD
+2302 DITEPKVSSNTSKD
-2316 KEESTT
+2316 KKESTT
-2322 NQTDAGQL
+2322 NQTGAGQL

-2342 KSPSKADTEVSNKPS
+2342 KSEGNVDTEVSNKPS
-2357 TSASSEAKDKM
+2357 ISKPSEAKDKA
-2368 TSTNVSQK
+2368 TSTEDSQK
-2376 DDTATADTND
+2376 ADMSTADTKDNQASIGATAD
-2386 TQTSVGPVANNK
+2386 V
-2398 AKDMQTNDT
+2398 
-2407 QKSVGSV
+2407 
-2414 ANNKATQNDGANAS
+2414 NNKATQNDGANAS
-2428 PATVSNGSN
+2428 PATVSKGSN
-2437 SANQDMLNVT
+2437 SANQGMLKVT
-2447 KPEENKVKTKSAQ
+2447 NTDKHQAKVTSAQ

>member
-27 TFISI
+27 TFIST

-53 ADANAQPNANAGAQA
+53 ADANTQPNANAGAQA
-68 NPAAQPAAPANQGQ
+68 NPTAQPATPANQGQ
-82 PAAQPANQGGQA
+82 PAAQPASQGGQA
-94 NPAGGTAQPAGGAA
+94 NPAGGAA
-108 QPAAGTAQPAG
+108 QPNTQPAG

-146 GNNQATPA
+146 GNNQATPNNNATPA

-208 QDPTV
+208 QDPIV

-389 APKATNNKEYTI
+389 APKATNNKEFTI

-412 ASLKSDQFKYEVT
+412 ASLKADQFKYEVT

-584 NHVETANRASQTDID
+584 NHVETANRASQADID

-659 NKQTTSQGV
+659 NKQTTAQGV

-733 KDIGAATTNAQVEA
+733 KDIDAATTNAQVEA
-747 IKTKAINDINQTTPA
+747 IKTKAINDINQTAPA

-786 NPDTTNEEVAEAIER
+786 NPDTTNEEVAEAIGR

-806 VSGVKAIETTMTAQ
+806 VSGVKAIEATTTAQ

-875 DAAVEAAQKQ
+875 DAAVDAAQKQ
-885 GLHDIQVVKSKQEV
+885 GLHDIQVVKSKQDV

-965 NLDTANSNSEVAT
+965 NLDAANTNSDVTT

-1032 VDQAVVTANADID
+1032 VDQAVVTANTDID
-1045 NAAANADIDNAAANA
+1045 NAAANT

-1078 DANVKPAAKQA
+1078 DANVKPTAKQA
-1089 IADKVQA
+1089 ITDKVQA
-1096 QETAINA
+1096 QETAIDA
-1103 NNGSTTEEKEA
+1103 NNGATTEEKAA

-1127 TAIDGAHSN
+1127 AAIDGAHSN

-1166 IATKANERKTAIAQT
+1166 ITTKANERKTVIAQT

-1193 ADVDNAVT
+1193 ANVDNAVT

-1234 NKKVTARNEIT
+1234 NKKATARNEIT
-1245 AILNNKLQEI
+1245 TILNNKLQAI

-1260 ATDEEKQAADAEANT
+1260 ATNEEKQAADAEANT
-1275 ENGKANQAI
+1275 ENGKAIQAI
-1284 SAAITNAQVDE
+1284 AAATTNADVDE

-1322 QLQATQTNV
+1322 QLQVAQTSV
-1331 INNDQNATTEEKE
+1331 INNDQNATNEEKE

-1385 PATAVKLNA
+1385 PATAVKSNA

-1410 NTTGATTEEK
+1410 NTTDATTEEK

-1435 LDILNAQTTNDVTQ
+1435 QDILNAQTTNDVTQ
-1449 IKDQAVTDIQGITA
+1449 IKDKAVADVQGITA

-1521 DDVNTAKE
+1521 DDVNTAKD

-1543 VKTNARAELL
+1543 VKRNARAELL
-1553 TEMQNKITEILSD
+1553 TEMQNKITEIQNKITEILND

-1580 VRATYEEGLNN
+1580 VRAAYEEGLNN

-1626 TALDQAAADRKTQIE
+1626 KELDQAAADRKTQIE

-1653 AKQEVDAAL
+1653 AKQEVDTEL

-1674 NEYVDNA
+1674 NDYVDNA

-1687 KINAVKTFSEYKKDA
+1687 RINAVKTFSEYKKDA

-1728 AEAKQKLAELKQTAD
+1728 AEAKQKLSELKQTAD

-1758 IHNDLDNI
+1758 IHTDLDNI
-1766 NDYTIPTGKKESAT
+1766 NDYTIPTGKKETAT

-1861 VKAEDTKESIDQSD
+1861 AKAEDTKESIDHSD

-1885 LAMIKQITDQAKQG
+1885 LAMIKQIKDQAKQG

-1994 EQLKAQRINPEV
+1994 EQLKAQRINPVV

-2057 TNAEVAELQNVTIPA
+2057 TNTEVAELQNVTIPA
-2072 IEAIVPQNDPDAN
+2072 IEAIVPQNDPNAN
-2085 DTNNGIDNNDA
+2085 DTNSGSDNNDA

-2104 TPENTGQPNVSE
+2104 TPENTGQPNVTES
-2116 TTDNGKADASPT
+2116 TDNGKADASPT
-2128 TPNNSDAATGET
+2128 TPNNSDPATGET
-2140 TATSATD
+2140 TATD
-2147 DANDKPQ
+2147 DANNKPT
-2154 ANNNSSVDASTNSP
+2154 ANNNSSVDESADNSA
-2168 TMDNDVTSKP
+2168 TGNGTTDKP

-2186 TTDKPVTETD
+2186 TTDKPATETD

-2203 TTNNNSTTTA
+2203 TTNNNSTTA

-2229 ASTEAASSADSK
+2229 NASTGAASSADSK

-2287 NQSMVESTTETLPSA
+2287 NQSMVESTAETLPSA
-2302 DITEPNVPSNTSKD
+2302 DITEPKVSSNTSKD
-2316 KEESTT
+2316 KKESTT
-2322 NQTDAGQL
+2322 NQTGAGQL

-2342 KSPSKADTEVSNKPS
+2342 KSEGNVDTEVSNKPS
-2357 TSASSEAKDKM
+2357 ISKPSEAKDKA
-2368 TSTNVSQK
+2368 TSTEDSQK
-2376 DDTATADTND
+2376 ADMSTADTKDNQASIGATAD
-2386 TQTSVGPVANNK
+2386 V
-2398 AKDMQTNDT
+2398 
-2407 QKSVGSV
+2407 
-2414 ANNKATQNDGANAS
+2414 NNKATQNDGANAS
-2428 PATVSNGSN
+2428 PATVSKGSN
-2437 SANQDMLNVT
+2437 SANQGMLKVT
-2447 KPEENKVKTKSAQ
+2447 NTDKHQAKVTSAQ

>member
-27 TFISI
+27 TFIST

-53 ADANAQPNANAGAQA
+53 ADANTQPNANAGAQA
-68 NPAAQPAAPANQGQ
+68 NPTAQPAAPANQGQ
-82 PAAQPANQGGQA
+82 PAVQPANQGGQA
-94 NPAGGTAQPAGGAA
+94 NPAGGAA
-108 QPAAGTAQPAG
+108 QPNTQPAG

-134 GNQAAPANQAGQ
+134 GNQATPANQAGQ
-146 GNNQATPA
+146 GNNQATPNNNATPA

-246 NPQNYQARG
+246 NPQNYQAKG

-356 RITTNKDGYKYYSFI
+356 RIRTNKDGYKYYSFI

-412 ASLKSDQFKYEVT
+412 ASLKADQFKYEVT

-584 NHVETANRASQTDID
+584 NHVETANRASQADID

-733 KDIGAATTNAQVEA
+733 KDIDAATTNAQVEA

-806 VSGVKAIETTMTAQ
+806 VSGVKAIEATTTAQ

-875 DAAVEAAQKQ
+875 DAAVDAAQKQ

-905 VLDKINAIQTQAKVK
+905 VIDKINAIQTQAKVK

-965 NLDTANSNSEVAT
+965 NLDAANTNSDVTT

-1045 NAAANADIDNAAANA
+1045 NATANT

-1078 DANVKPAAKQA
+1078 DANVKPQAKQA

-1096 QETAINA
+1096 QETAIDA
-1103 NNGSTTEEKEA
+1103 NNGSTTEEKTA

-1127 TAIDGAHSN
+1127 AAIDAAHTN

-1193 ADVDNAVT
+1193 VNVDNAVT
-1201 QANSNIEAANSQNDV
+1201 EANSNIEAANSQNDV

-1221 TGETSIDQVTPTV
+1221 TGENSIDQVTPTV
-1234 NKKVTARNEIT
+1234 NKKATARNEIT

-1284 SAAITNAQVDE
+1284 SAATTNAQVDE

-1310 VVKKQAAKDEID
+1310 VVKKKAAKDEID
-1322 QLQATQTNV
+1322 QLQVTQTNV

-1385 PATAVKLNA
+1385 PATAVKSNA

-1435 LDILNAQTTNDVTQ
+1435 QDILNAQTTNDVTQ
-1449 IKDQAVTDIQGITA
+1449 IKDQAVADIQGITA

-1521 DDVNTAKE
+1521 DDVNTAKD

-1553 TEMQNKITEILSD
+1553 TEMQNKITEIL
-1566 NTTTNEE
+1566 NNNETTNEE
-1573 KGKDIEP
+1573 KGNDIGP
-1580 VRATYEEGLNN
+1580 VRAAYEEGLNN
-1591 INTANTTGDVT
+1591 INAATTTGDVT

-1626 TALDQAAADRKTQIE
+1626 KELDQAAADKKTQIE

-1653 AKQEVDAAL
+1653 AKQEVDTEL

-1702 LAKIADA
+1702 LAKIEDA

-1793 ISADT
+1793 ISAGT

-2021 IEIIKNADADA
+2021 IEIIKNADA

-2316 KEESTT
+2316 KEESTS

-2330 KSETNVASNEAD
+2330 KSETKVASNEAD

-2398 AKDMQTNDT
+2398 A
-2407 QKSVGSV
+2407 
-2414 ANNKATQNDGANAS
+2414 TQNDGANAS

-2447 KPEENKVKTKSAQ
+2447 KPEENKANAKSAQ
-2460 QGKVNKPKQQAK
+2460 QGKVNKAKQQAK

>member
-27 TFISI
+27 TFIST

-53 ADANAQPNANAGAQA
+53 ADANTQPNANAGAQA
-68 NPAAQPAAPANQGQ
+68 NPTAQPAAPANQGQ

-94 NPAGGTAQPAGGAA
+94 NPAGGAA
-108 QPAAGTAQPAG
+108 QPNTQPAG

-146 GNNQATPA
+146 GNNQATPNNNATPA

-164 AAQPAAPVAANAQTQ
+164 AAQPAANAQTQ

-336 DADRLD
+336 DANRLD

-389 APKATNNKEYTI
+389 APKATNNKEFTI

-412 ASLKSDQFKYEVT
+412 ASLKADQFKYEVT

-571 LKQQADTILNEDA
+571 LKQQADNILNEDA
-584 NHVETANRASQTDID
+584 NHVETANRASQAAID

-733 KDIGAATTNAQVEA
+733 KDIDAATTNAQVEA
-747 IKTKAINDINQTTPA
+747 IKTKAINDINQTAPA

-806 VSGVKAIETTMTAQ
+806 VSGVKAIEATTTAQ

-843 MDAYNEVKQAAT
+843 MDAYNDVKQAAT

-965 NLDTANSNSEVAT
+965 NLDAANTNSDVTT
-978 AKDNGIAAINQVQA
+978 AKDNSIAAINQVQA

-1032 VDQAVVTANADID
+1032 VDQAVVTANTDID
-1045 NAAANADIDNAAANA
+1045 NAAANT

-1078 DANVKPAAKQA
+1078 DANVKPTAKQA

-1096 QETAINA
+1096 QETAIDA
-1103 NNGSTTEEKEA
+1103 YNGATTEEKAA

-1127 TAIDGAHSN
+1127 AAIDGAHSN

-1166 IATKANERKTAIAQT
+1166 ITTKANERKAAIAQT

-1234 NKKVTARNEIT
+1234 NKKATARNEIT
-1245 AILNNKLQEI
+1245 TILNNKLQAI

-1284 SAAITNAQVDE
+1284 SAATTNAQVDE
-1295 AKANAEAAINAVTPK
+1295 AKANAEVAINAVTPK

-1322 QLQATQTNV
+1322 QLQVAQTSV
-1331 INNDQNATTEEKE
+1331 INNDQNATNEEKE

-1385 PATAVKLNA
+1385 PATAVKSNA
-1394 KNDVD
+1394 KNEVD

-1435 LDILNAQTTNDVTQ
+1435 QDILNAQTTNDVTQ
-1449 IKDQAVTDIQGITA
+1449 IKDQAVADVQGITA

-1521 DDVNTAKE
+1521 DDVNTAKD

-1653 AKQEVDAAL
+1653 AKQEVDATL

-1702 LAKIADA
+1702 LAKIEAA
-1709 YNAKVNEADNS
+1709 YNSKVNEADNS

-1766 NDYTIPTGKKESAT
+1766 NDYTIPTGKKETAT

-1817 TALESINNGV
+1817 TVLESINNGV

-1861 VKAEDTKESIDQSD
+1861 AKAEDTKESIDHSD

-1885 LAMIKQITDQAKQG
+1885 LAMIKQITDQAKKG
-1899 ITDATTTAEV
+1899 INDATTTAEV

-2021 IEIIKNADADA
+2021 IEIIKNADA

-2041 LGRYFDRFADK
+2041 LGRYFDRFADN

-2085 DTNNGIDNNDA
+2085 DTNNGTDNNDA

-2140 TATSATD
+2140 TATSTNNPSTD
-2147 DANDKPQ
+2147 DANNKPT
-2154 ANNNSSVDASTNSP
+2154 ANNNSSVDASTDNSA
-2168 TMDNDVTSKP
+2168 TGNGTIDKP

-2186 TTDKPVTETD
+2186 TTDKPATETD
-2196 NATPAES
+2196 NVTPAES
-2203 TTNNNSTTTA
+2203 TTNNNSTTA

-2241 DNASVNDSKQNAE
+2241 DNAFVNDSKQNAE

-2265 GKVAQPKSENK
+2265 GMVVQPKSENK

-2302 DITEPNVPSNTSKD
+2302 DITEPKVPSNTSKD

-2322 NQTDAGQL
+2322 NQTDAGHL
-2330 KSETNVASNEAD
+2330 KSETNVASNEVD
-2342 KSPSKADTEVSNKPS
+2342 KSEGNVDTDVSNKPS
-2357 TSASSEAKDKM
+2357 TSKPSEAKDKA
-2368 TSTNVSQK
+2368 TSTEDSQK
-2376 DDTATADTND
+2376 ADMATADT
-2386 TQTSVGPVANNK
+2386 
-2398 AKDMQTNDT
+2398 KDNQAAIGATAD
-2407 QKSVGSV
+2407 V
-2414 ANNKATQNDGANAS
+2414 NNKATQNDGANAS

-2437 SANQDMLNVT
+2437 STNQDMLNVT
-2447 KPEENKVKTKSAQ
+2447 KTEENKANVKSAQ

>member
-1 MNLFRQ
+1 
-7 QKFSIRKFN
+7 
-16 VGIFSALIATV
+16 
-27 TFISI
+27 
-32 NPTTASAAEQNQP
+32 
-45 AQNQPAQP
+45 
-53 ADANAQPNANAGAQA
+53 
-68 NPAAQPAAPANQGQ
+68 
-82 PAAQPANQGGQA
+82 
-94 NPAGGTAQPAGGAA
+94 
-108 QPAAGTAQPAG
+108 
-119 QGNQADPNNAAQAQP
+119 
-134 GNQAAPANQAGQ
+134 
-146 GNNQATPA
+146 
-154 NQTQPANAPA
+154 
-164 AAQPAAPVAANAQTQ
+164 
-179 DPNASNTGEGSINT
+179 
-193 TLTFDDPAISTDENR
+193 
-208 QDPTV
+208 
-213 TVTDKVNGYSL
+213 
-224 INNGKIGFVN
+224 
-234 SELRRSDMFDKN
+234 
-246 NPQNYQARG
+246 
-255 NVAALGRVN
+255 
-264 ANDSTDHGNFNG
+264 
-276 ISKTVNVKPDSELI
+276 
-290 INFTTMQTNSKQGA
+290 
-304 TNLVIKDA
+304 
-312 KKNTELATVNVAKT
+312 
-326 GTAHLFKVPT
+326 
-336 DADRLD
+336 
-342 LQFIPDN
+342 
-349 TAVADAS
+349 
-356 RITTNKDGYKYYSFI
+356 
-371 DNVGLFSGSHLY
+371 
-383 VKNRDL
+383 
-389 APKATNNKEYTI
+389 
-401 NTEIGNNGNFG
+401 
-412 ASLKSDQFKYEVT
+412 
-425 LPQGVTYV
+425 
-433 NDSLTTTFPNGNED
+433 
-447 STVLKN
+447 
-453 MTVNYDQNA
+453 
-462 NKVTFT
+462 
-468 SQGVTTARGTHTKEV
+468 
-483 LFPDKSLKLSY
+483 
-494 KVNVANIDTPKN
+494 
-506 IDFNEKLT
+506 
-514 YRTASDVVIN
+514 
-524 NAQPEVTLT
+524 
-533 ADPFSVAVEMN
+533 AVEMN

-557 NSHYTTASIAEYNK
+557 DSHYTTASIAEYNK

-584 NHVETANRASQTDID
+584 NHVETANRASQADID

-610 DNQAAIAELDAKAQE
+610 DNQAAISELDAKAQE

-659 NKQTTSQGV
+659 NKQTTAQGV

-733 KDIGAATTNAQVEA
+733 KDIDAATTNAQVEA
-747 IKTKAINDINQTTPA
+747 IKTKAINDINQTAPA

-806 VSGVKAIETTMTAQ
+806 VSGVKAIEATTTAQ
-820 DLERVKNEEI
+820 DLDRVKNEEI
-830 SKIENIT
+830 FKIENIT

-864 SNATNEEVAEA
+864 SNATDEEVAEA
-875 DAAVEAAQKQ
+875 DAAVDAAQTE

-899 ADTKSK
+899 ADTKAK
-905 VLDKINAIQTQAKVK
+905 VLDKINAIQTQARVK
-920 PAADTEVENA
+920 PAADREVDNA
-930 YNTRKQEIQNSNAST
+930 YNTRKQEIQNSNTST
-945 TEEKQAAYTELDTK
+945 TEEKEAAYTQLDAK

-965 NLDTANSNSEVAT
+965 NLDAANTNSAVTT

-1032 VDQAVVTANADID
+1032 VDQAVVNANADID
-1045 NAAANADIDNAAANA
+1045 NAAANN

-1078 DANVKPAAKQA
+1078 DANVKPQAKQA

-1096 QETAINA
+1096 QETAIDA
-1103 NNGSTTEEKEA
+1103 NNGATTEEKTA

-1166 IATKANERKTAIAQT
+1166 IATKANERKAAIAQT
-1181 QDITAEEIAAAN
+1181 QEITAEEIAAAN
-1193 ADVDNAVT
+1193 ANVDNAVT
-1201 QANSNIEAANSQNDV
+1201 EANNHIETANSQNEV

-1221 TGETSIDQVTPTV
+1221 TGEASIDQVTPTV
-1234 NKKVTARNEIT
+1234 NKKATARNEIT
-1245 AILNNKLQEI
+1245 TILNNKLQAI

-1260 ATDEEKQAADAEANT
+1260 ATDEEKQAAETEANT
-1275 ENGKANQAI
+1275 ENAKANQAI
-1284 SAAITNAQVDE
+1284 TAATTNAEVDE
-1295 AKANAEAAINAVTPK
+1295 AKTNAEAAINAVTPK
-1310 VVKKQAAKDEID
+1310 VMKKQAAKDEID
-1322 QLQATQTNV
+1322 QLQAAQTAV
-1331 INNDQNATTEEKE
+1331 INNDQNATNEEKE

-1366 DNGVDQA
+1366 NNGVDTA

-1385 PATAVKLNA
+1385 PATAVKSNA
-1394 KNDVD
+1394 KNEVD

-1420 NAAKDLVLKAKEKAY
+1420 NAAKDLVSKAKEKAY
-1435 LDILNAQTTNDVTQ
+1435 QDILNAQTTNDVTQ
-1449 IKDQAVTDIQGITA
+1449 IKDQAVADIQGITA

-1477 KANEQKALI
+1477 KAKEQKALI

-1515 ENAQSI
+1515 ENAKSI
-1521 DDVNTAKE
+1521 DDVNTAKD

-1553 TEMQNKITEILSD
+1553 NEMQNKITEILND

-1580 VRATYEEGLNN
+1580 VRAAYEEGLNN
-1591 INTANTTGDVT
+1591 INAATTTGDVT

-1626 TALDQAAADRKTQIE
+1626 TELDQAAADKKTQIE

-1662 NQAKTNVDQSST
+1662 NQAKTNIDQSST

-1793 ISADT
+1793 ILADT

-1827 DNGDVDDALTQ
+1827 DNSDVDDALTQ
-1838 GKAAIDAIQVDA
+1838 GKATIDAVQVDA
-1850 TVKPKANQAIE
+1850 TVKPKANQAIDA
-1861 VKAEDTKESIDQSD
+1861 KAQETKESIDQSD

-1880 EKTEA
+1880 EKTAA
-1885 LAMIKQITDQAKQG
+1885 LATIKQITDQAKQG

-1994 EQLKAQRINPEV
+1994 EQLKAQRINPVV

-2021 IEIIKNADADA
+2021 IEIIENADA

-2057 TNAEVAELQNVTIPA
+2057 TNTEVDELQNVTIPA
-2072 IEAIVPQNDPDAN
+2072 IEAIVPQKDPNAN
-2085 DTNNGIDNNDA
+2085 DTNSGSDNNDA

-2104 TPENTGQPNVSE
+2104 TPENTGQPNVTES
-2116 TTDNGKADASPT
+2116 TDNANADTSST
-2128 TPNNSDAATGET
+2128 TTNNHNDAATGGT
-2140 TATSATD
+2140 TATSTDNSATG
-2147 DANDKPQ
+2147 NGTSDK
-2154 ANNNSSVDASTNSP
+2154 S
-2168 TMDNDVTSKP
+2168 

-2186 TTDKPVTETD
+2186 TTDKSATETD

-2203 TTNNNSTTTA
+2203 ARNNNSTTA

-2221 STATAPTT
+2221 STATVPTT
-2229 ASTEAASSADSK
+2229 NASTGAASSADSK

-2276 AKAEK
+2276 AKDEK

-2302 DITEPNVPSNTSKD
+2302 DITEPKVPSNTEKD
-2316 KEESTT
+2316 KKESTT

-2342 KSPSKADTEVSNKPS
+2342 KSEGNVDTDVSNKPS
-2357 TSASSEAKDKM
+2357 TSKPSEAKDKA
-2368 TSTNVSQK
+2368 TSTEDSQK
-2376 DDTATADTND
+2376 ADMATSDKKDNQAAIGATAD
-2386 TQTSVGPVANNK
+2386 V
-2398 AKDMQTNDT
+2398 
-2407 QKSVGSV
+2407 
-2414 ANNKATQNDGANAS
+2414 NNKATQNDGANAS

-2437 SANQDMLNVT
+2437 SANQDMLKVT
-2447 KPEENKVKTKSAQ
+2447 NTDKHQAKATSAQ
-2460 QGKVNKPKQQAK
+2460 QGKENKAKQQAK

-2477 GMSHNDDLPYAELAL
+2477 GMSHNDDLPYVELAL

-2505 KDQQT
+2505 EDQQT

>member
-1 MNLFRQ
+1 
-7 QKFSIRKFN
+7 
-16 VGIFSALIATV
+16 
-27 TFISI
+27 
-32 NPTTASAAEQNQP
+32 
-45 AQNQPAQP
+45 
-53 ADANAQPNANAGAQA
+53 
-68 NPAAQPAAPANQGQ
+68 
-82 PAAQPANQGGQA
+82 
-94 NPAGGTAQPAGGAA
+94 
-108 QPAAGTAQPAG
+108 
-119 QGNQADPNNAAQAQP
+119 
-134 GNQAAPANQAGQ
+134 
-146 GNNQATPA
+146 
-154 NQTQPANAPA
+154 
-164 AAQPAAPVAANAQTQ
+164 
-179 DPNASNTGEGSINT
+179 
-193 TLTFDDPAISTDENR
+193 
-208 QDPTV
+208 
-213 TVTDKVNGYSL
+213 
-224 INNGKIGFVN
+224 
-234 SELRRSDMFDKN
+234 
-246 NPQNYQARG
+246 
-255 NVAALGRVN
+255 
-264 ANDSTDHGNFNG
+264 
-276 ISKTVNVKPDSELI
+276 
-290 INFTTMQTNSKQGA
+290 MQ
-304 TNLVIKDA
+304 
-312 KKNTELATVNVAKT
+312 
-326 GTAHLFKVPT
+326 
-336 DADRLD
+336 
-342 LQFIPDN
+342 
-349 TAVADAS
+349 
-356 RITTNKDGYKYYSFI
+356 
-371 DNVGLFSGSHLY
+371 
-383 VKNRDL
+383 
-389 APKATNNKEYTI
+389 
-401 NTEIGNNGNFG
+401 
-412 ASLKSDQFKYEVT
+412 
-425 LPQGVTYV
+425 
-433 NDSLTTTFPNGNED
+433 
-447 STVLKN
+447 
-453 MTVNYDQNA
+453 
-462 NKVTFT
+462 
-468 SQGVTTARGTHTKEV
+468 
-483 LFPDKSLKLSY
+483 
-494 KVNVANIDTPKN
+494 
-506 IDFNEKLT
+506 
-514 YRTASDVVIN
+514 
-524 NAQPEVTLT
+524 
-533 ADPFSVAVEMN
+533 
-544 KDALQQ
+544 
-550 QVNSQVD
+550 
-557 NSHYTTASIAEYNK
+557 
-571 LKQQADTILNEDA
+571 
-584 NHVETANRASQTDID
+584 
-599 GLVTKLQAALI
+599 
-610 DNQAAIAELDAKAQE
+610 
-625 KVTAAQQSKK
+625 
-635 VTQDEVAALVTKI
+635 
-648 NNDKN
+648 
-653 NAIAEI
+653 
-659 NKQTTSQGV
+659 
-668 TTEKDNGIAV
+668 
-678 LEQDVIT
+678 
-685 PTVKPQAKQDIIQ
+685 
-698 AVTTRKQQIKKSNAS
+698 
-713 LQDEK
+713 
-718 DVANDKIGKIETKAI
+718 
-733 KDIGAATTNAQVEA
+733 
-747 IKTKAINDINQTTPA
+747 
-762 TTAKA
+762 
-767 AALEEFD
+767 
-774 EVVQAQIDQAPL
+774 
-786 NPDTTNEEVAEAIER
+786 
-801 INAAK
+801 
-806 VSGVKAIETTMTAQ
+806 
-820 DLERVKNEEI
+820 
-830 SKIENIT
+830 
-837 DSTQTK
+837 
-843 MDAYNEVKQAAT
+843 
-855 ARKAQNATV
+855 
-864 SNATNEEVAEA
+864 
-875 DAAVEAAQKQ
+875 
-885 GLHDIQVVKSKQEV
+885 
-899 ADTKSK
+899 
-905 VLDKINAIQTQAKVK
+905 
-920 PAADTEVENA
+920 
-930 YNTRKQEIQNSNAST
+930 
-945 TEEKQAAYTELDTK
+945 K

-965 NLDTANSNSEVAT
+965 NLDAANTNSAVTT

-1032 VDQAVVTANADID
+1032 VDQAVVNANADID
-1045 NAAANADIDNAAANA
+1045 NAAANN

-1078 DANVKPAAKQA
+1078 DANVKPQAKQA

-1096 QETAINA
+1096 QETAIDA
-1103 NNGSTTEEKEA
+1103 NNGATTEEKTA

-1166 IATKANERKTAIAQT
+1166 IATKANERKAAIAQT
-1181 QDITAEEIAAAN
+1181 QEITAEEIAAAN
-1193 ADVDNAVT
+1193 ANVDNAVT
-1201 QANSNIEAANSQNDV
+1201 EANNHIETANSQNEV

-1221 TGETSIDQVTPTV
+1221 TGEASIDQVTPTV
-1234 NKKVTARNEIT
+1234 NKKATARNEIT
-1245 AILNNKLQEI
+1245 TILNNKLQAI

-1260 ATDEEKQAADAEANT
+1260 ATDEEKQAAETEANT
-1275 ENGKANQAI
+1275 ENAKANQAI
-1284 SAAITNAQVDE
+1284 TAATTNAEVDE
-1295 AKANAEAAINAVTPK
+1295 AKTNAEAAINAVTPK
-1310 VVKKQAAKDEID
+1310 VMKKQAAKDEID
-1322 QLQATQTNV
+1322 QLQAAQTAV
-1331 INNDQNATTEEKE
+1331 INNDQNATNEEKE

-1366 DNGVDQA
+1366 NNGVDTA

-1385 PATAVKLNA
+1385 PATAVKSNA
-1394 KNDVD
+1394 KNEVD

-1420 NAAKDLVLKAKEKAY
+1420 NAAKDLVSKAKEKAY
-1435 LDILNAQTTNDVTQ
+1435 QDILNAQTTNDVTQ
-1449 IKDQAVTDIQGITA
+1449 IKDQAVADIQGITA

-1477 KANEQKALI
+1477 KAKEQKALI

-1515 ENAQSI
+1515 ENAKSI
-1521 DDVNTAKE
+1521 DDVNTAKD

-1553 TEMQNKITEILSD
+1553 NEMQNKITEILND

-1580 VRATYEEGLNN
+1580 VRAAYEEGLNN
-1591 INTANTTGDVT
+1591 INAATTTGDVT

-1626 TALDQAAADRKTQIE
+1626 TELDQAAADKKTQIE

-1662 NQAKTNVDQSST
+1662 NQAKTNIDQSST

-1793 ISADT
+1793 ILADT

-1827 DNGDVDDALTQ
+1827 DNSDVDDALTQ
-1838 GKAAIDAIQVDA
+1838 GKATIDAVQVDA
-1850 TVKPKANQAIE
+1850 TVKPKANQAIDA
-1861 VKAEDTKESIDQSD
+1861 KAQETKESIDQSD

-1880 EKTEA
+1880 EKTAA
-1885 LAMIKQITDQAKQG
+1885 LATIKQITDQAKQG
-1899 ITDATTTAEV
+1899 IIDATTTAEV

-1934 EELETALDQIEAGVN
+1934 EELEAALDQIEAGVN

-1994 EQLKAQRINPEV
+1994 EQLKAQRINPVV

-2021 IEIIKNADADA
+2021 IEIIENADADA

-2057 TNAEVAELQNVTIPA
+2057 TNTEVDELQNVTIPA
-2072 IEAIVPQNDPDAN
+2072 IEAIVPQKDPNAN
-2085 DTNNGIDNNDA
+2085 DTNSGSDNNDA

-2104 TPENTGQPNVSE
+2104 TPENTGQPNVTES
-2116 TTDNGKADASPT
+2116 TDNANADTSST
-2128 TPNNSDAATGET
+2128 TTNNHNDAATGGT
-2140 TATSATD
+2140 TATSTDNSATG
-2147 DANDKPQ
+2147 NGTSDK
-2154 ANNNSSVDASTNSP
+2154 S
-2168 TMDNDVTSKP
+2168 

-2186 TTDKPVTETD
+2186 TTDKSATETD

-2203 TTNNNSTTTA
+2203 ARNNNSTTA

-2221 STATAPTT
+2221 STATVPTT
-2229 ASTEAASSADSK
+2229 NASTGAASSADSK

-2276 AKAEK
+2276 AKDEK

-2302 DITEPNVPSNTSKD
+2302 DITEPKVPSNTEKD
-2316 KEESTT
+2316 KKESTT

-2342 KSPSKADTEVSNKPS
+2342 KSEGNVDTDVSNKPS
-2357 TSASSEAKDKM
+2357 TSKPSEAKDKA
-2368 TSTNVSQK
+2368 TSTEDSQK
-2376 DDTATADTND
+2376 ADMATSDKKDNQAAIGATAD
-2386 TQTSVGPVANNK
+2386 V
-2398 AKDMQTNDT
+2398 
-2407 QKSVGSV
+2407 
-2414 ANNKATQNDGANAS
+2414 NNKATQNDGANAS

-2437 SANQDMLNVT
+2437 SANQDMLKVT
-2447 KPEENKVKTKSAQ
+2447 NTDKHQAKATSAQ
-2460 QGKVNKPKQQAK
+2460 QGKENKAKQQAK

-2477 GMSHNDDLPYAELAL
+2477 GMSHNDDLPYVELAL

>member
-27 TFISI
+27 TFIST

-45 AQNQPAQP
+45 AQNQP
-53 ADANAQPNANAGAQA
+53 
-68 NPAAQPAAPANQGQ
+68 
-82 PAAQPANQGGQA
+82 
-94 NPAGGTAQPAGGAA
+94 
-108 QPAAGTAQPAG
+108 AQPAG

-134 GNQAAPANQAGQ
+134 GNQATPANQAGQ
-146 GNNQATPA
+146 GNNQATPNNNATPA
-154 NQTQPANAPA
+154 NQTQPVNAPA
-164 AAQPAAPVAANAQTQ
+164 AAQPAANAQTQ

-246 NPQNYQARG
+246 NPQNYQAKG

-733 KDIGAATTNAQVEA
+733 KDIDAATTNAQVEA

-806 VSGVKAIETTMTAQ
+806 VSGVKAIEATTTAQ

-843 MDAYNEVKQAAT
+843 MDAYNEVKQAVT

-875 DAAVEAAQKQ
+875 DAAVDAAQKQ

-945 TEEKQAAYTELDTK
+945 TEEKEAAYTELDAK

-965 NLDTANSNSEVAT
+965 NLDAANTNSDVTT

-1045 NAAANADIDNAAANA
+1045 NAAANAD
-1060 DVDNAKTTNEAT
+1060 VDNAKTTNEAT

-1078 DANVKPAAKQA
+1078 DSNVKPAAKQA

-1096 QETAINA
+1096 QETAIDA

-1114 AKQQVQTEKTTAD
+1114 AKQQVQTEKTAAD
-1127 TAIDGAHSN
+1127 AAIDAAHSN

-1159 KDDAKQA
+1159 KDNAKEA

-1234 NKKVTARNEIT
+1234 NKKATARNEIT
-1245 AILNNKLQEI
+1245 TILNNKLQEI

-1284 SAAITNAQVDE
+1284 SAATTNAQVDE

-1322 QLQATQTNV
+1322 QLQAAQTAV
-1331 INNDQNATTEEKE
+1331 INNDQNATNEEKE
-1344 AAIQQLAT
+1344 AAIQLAT
-1352 AVTDAKNNITAATD
+1352 AVTDAKNNITAAAD
-1366 DNGVDQA
+1366 NNGVDTA

-1385 PATAVKLNA
+1385 PATAVKSNA

-1420 NAAKDLVLKAKEKAY
+1420 NAAKDLVSKAKEKAY
-1435 LDILNAQTTNDVTQ
+1435 QDILNAQTTNDVTQ
-1449 IKDQAVTDIQGITA
+1449 IKDQAVADIQGITA
-1463 DTTIKDVAKDELAT
+1463 DTTIKDVAKGELAA

-1486 AQTADATT
+1486 AQTVDATT
-1494 EEKEQA
+1494 EEKDQA

-1521 DDVNTAKE
+1521 DDVNTAKD

-1553 TEMQNKITEILSD
+1553 NEMQNKITEILND

-1573 KGKDIEP
+1573 KGKDIGP
-1580 VRATYEEGLNN
+1580 VRAAYEEGLNN
-1591 INTANTTGDVT
+1591 INAATTTGDVT

-1702 LAKIADA
+1702 LAKIADT

-1766 NDYTIPTGKKESAT
+1766 NDYTIPTGKKETAT

-1861 VKAEDTKESIDQSD
+1861 VKAEDAKESIDQSD

-2229 ASTEAASSADSK
+2229 ASTEPASSADSK

-2376 DDTATADTND
+2376 DDT
-2386 TQTSVGPVANNK
+2386 QTSVGPVANNK

-2447 KPEENKVKTKSAQ
+2447 KPEENKANAKSDQ

-2492 GAGMAFLIRRFTK
+2492 CAGMAFLIRRFTK

>member
-27 TFISI
+27 TFIST

-53 ADANAQPNANAGAQA
+53 ADANTQPNANAGAQA
-68 NPAAQPAAPANQGQ
+68 NPTAQPAAPANQGQ
-82 PAAQPANQGGQA
+82 PAVQPANQGGQA
-94 NPAGGTAQPAGGAA
+94 NPAGGAA
-108 QPAAGTAQPAG
+108 QPNTQPAG

-134 GNQAAPANQAGQ
+134 GNQATPANQAGQ
-146 GNNQATPA
+146 GNNQATPNNNATPA

-164 AAQPAAPVAANAQTQ
+164 AAQPAAQPAAPVAANAQTQ

-246 NPQNYQARG
+246 NPQNYQAKG

-412 ASLKSDQFKYEVT
+412 ASLKADQFKYEVT

-584 NHVETANRASQTDID
+584 NHVETANRASQADID

-733 KDIGAATTNAQVEA
+733 KDIDAATTNAQVEA

-806 VSGVKAIETTMTAQ
+806 VSGVKAIEATTTAQ

-875 DAAVEAAQKQ
+875 DAAVDAAQKQ

-905 VLDKINAIQTQAKVK
+905 VIDKINAIQTQAKVK

-965 NLDTANSNSEVAT
+965 NLDAANTNSDVTT

-1045 NAAANADIDNAAANA
+1045 NATANTDVDNATANT

-1078 DANVKPAAKQA
+1078 DANVKPQAKQA

-1096 QETAINA
+1096 QETAIDA
-1103 NNGSTTEEKEA
+1103 NNGSTTEEKTA
-1114 AKQQVQTEKTTAD
+1114 AKQQAQTEKTTAD
-1127 TAIDGAHSN
+1127 AAIDAAHTN

-1159 KDDAKQA
+1159 KDNAKEA

-1234 NKKVTARNEIT
+1234 NKKATARNEIT
-1245 AILNNKLQEI
+1245 TILNNKLQEI

-1284 SAAITNAQVDE
+1284 SAATTNAQVDE

-1385 PATAVKLNA
+1385 PATAVKSNA

-1435 LDILNAQTTNDVTQ
+1435 QDILNAQTTNDVTQ
-1449 IKDQAVTDIQGITA
+1449 IKDQAVADIQGITA

-1766 NDYTIPTGKKESAT
+1766 NDYTIPTGKKETAT

-2398 AKDMQTNDT
+2398 AKDMQTNDM
-2407 QKSVGSV
+2407 
-2414 ANNKATQNDGANAS
+2414 KAS
-2428 PATVSNGSN
+2428 LATVSNGSN

-2447 KPEENKVKTKSAQ
+2447 NTDDHQAKTKSAQ

>member
-27 TFISI
+27 TFIST

-45 AQNQPAQP
+45 AQNQP
-53 ADANAQPNANAGAQA
+53 
-68 NPAAQPAAPANQGQ
+68 
-82 PAAQPANQGGQA
+82 
-94 NPAGGTAQPAGGAA
+94 
-108 QPAAGTAQPAG
+108 AQPAG

-134 GNQAAPANQAGQ
+134 GNQATPANQAGQ
-146 GNNQATPA
+146 GNNQATPNNNATPA
-154 NQTQPANAPA
+154 NQTQPVNAPA
-164 AAQPAAPVAANAQTQ
+164 AAQPAANAQTQ

-246 NPQNYQARG
+246 NPQNYQAKG

-733 KDIGAATTNAQVEA
+733 KDIDAATTNAQVEA

-806 VSGVKAIETTMTAQ
+806 VSGVKAIEATTTAQ

-843 MDAYNEVKQAAT
+843 MDAYNEVKQAVT

-875 DAAVEAAQKQ
+875 DAAVDAAQKQ

-945 TEEKQAAYTELDTK
+945 TEEKEAAYTELDAK

-965 NLDTANSNSEVAT
+965 NLDAANTNSDVTT

-1045 NAAANADIDNAAANA
+1045 NAAANAD
-1060 DVDNAKTTNEAT
+1060 VDNAKTTNEAT

-1078 DANVKPAAKQA
+1078 DSNVKPAAKQA

-1096 QETAINA
+1096 QETAIDA

-1114 AKQQVQTEKTTAD
+1114 AKQQVQTEKTAAD
-1127 TAIDGAHSN
+1127 AAIDAAHSN

-1159 KDDAKQA
+1159 KDNAKEA

-1234 NKKVTARNEIT
+1234 NKKATARNEIT
-1245 AILNNKLQEI
+1245 TILNNKLQEI

-1284 SAAITNAQVDE
+1284 SAATTNAQVDE

-1322 QLQATQTNV
+1322 QLQAAQTAV
-1331 INNDQNATTEEKE
+1331 INNDQNATNEEKE
-1344 AAIQQLAT
+1344 AAIQLAT
-1352 AVTDAKNNITAATD
+1352 AVTDAKNNITAAAD
-1366 DNGVDQA
+1366 NNGVDTA

-1385 PATAVKLNA
+1385 PATAVKSNA

-1420 NAAKDLVLKAKEKAY
+1420 NAAKDLVSKAKEKAY
-1435 LDILNAQTTNDVTQ
+1435 QDILNAQTTNDVTQ
-1449 IKDQAVTDIQGITA
+1449 IKDQAVADIQGITA
-1463 DTTIKDVAKDELAT
+1463 DTTIKDVAKGELAA

-1486 AQTADATT
+1486 AQTVDATT
-1494 EEKEQA
+1494 EEKDQA

-1521 DDVNTAKE
+1521 DDVNTAKD

-1553 TEMQNKITEILSD
+1553 NEMQNKITEILND

-1573 KGKDIEP
+1573 KGKDIGP
-1580 VRATYEEGLNN
+1580 VRAAYEEGLNN
-1591 INTANTTGDVT
+1591 INAATTTGDVT

-1702 LAKIADA
+1702 LAKIADT

-1766 NDYTIPTGKKESAT
+1766 NDYTIPTGKKETAT

-2032 SAKEIARTD
+2032 SAKEIARKD

-2229 ASTEAASSADSK
+2229 ASTEPASSADSK

-2376 DDTATADTND
+2376 DDT
-2386 TQTSVGPVANNK
+2386 QTSVGPVANNK

-2447 KPEENKVKTKSAQ
+2447 KPEENKANAKSDQ

-2492 GAGMAFLIRRFTK
+2492 CAGMAFLIRRFTK

>member
-27 TFISI
+27 TFIST

-53 ADANAQPNANAGAQA
+53 ADANTQPNANAGAQA
-68 NPAAQPAAPANQGQ
+68 NPTAQPAAPANQGQ

-94 NPAGGTAQPAGGAA
+94 NPAGGAA
-108 QPAAGTAQPAG
+108 QPNTQPAG

-146 GNNQATPA
+146 GNNQATPNNNATPA

-164 AAQPAAPVAANAQTQ
+164 AAQPAANAQTQ

-389 APKATNNKEYTI
+389 APKATNNKEFTI

-412 ASLKSDQFKYEVT
+412 ASLKADQFKYEVT

-571 LKQQADTILNEDA
+571 LKQQADNILNEDA
-584 NHVETANRASQTDID
+584 NHVETANRASQAAID

-733 KDIGAATTNAQVEA
+733 KDIDAATTNAQVEA
-747 IKTKAINDINQTTPA
+747 IKTKAINDINQTAPA

-806 VSGVKAIETTMTAQ
+806 VSGVKAIEATTTAQ

-843 MDAYNEVKQAAT
+843 MDAYNDVKQAAT

-965 NLDTANSNSEVAT
+965 NLDAANTNSDVTT
-978 AKDNGIAAINQVQA
+978 AKDNSIAAINQVQA

-1032 VDQAVVTANADID
+1032 VDQAVVTANTDID
-1045 NAAANADIDNAAANA
+1045 NAAANT

-1078 DANVKPAAKQA
+1078 DANVKPTAKQA

-1096 QETAINA
+1096 QETAIDA
-1103 NNGSTTEEKEA
+1103 YNGATTEEKAA

-1127 TAIDGAHSN
+1127 AAIDGAHSN

-1166 IATKANERKTAIAQT
+1166 ITTKANERKAAIAQT

-1234 NKKVTARNEIT
+1234 NKKATARNEIT
-1245 AILNNKLQEI
+1245 TILNNKLQAI

-1284 SAAITNAQVDE
+1284 SAATTNAQVDE
-1295 AKANAEAAINAVTPK
+1295 AKANAEVAINAVTPK

-1322 QLQATQTNV
+1322 QLQVAQTSV
-1331 INNDQNATTEEKE
+1331 INNDQNATNEEKE

-1385 PATAVKLNA
+1385 PATAVKSNA
-1394 KNDVD
+1394 KNEVD

-1435 LDILNAQTTNDVTQ
+1435 QDILNAQTTNDVTQ
-1449 IKDQAVTDIQGITA
+1449 IKGQAVADVQGITA

-1521 DDVNTAKE
+1521 DDVNTAKD

-1653 AKQEVDAAL
+1653 AKQEVDATL

-1702 LAKIADA
+1702 LAKIEAA
-1709 YNAKVNEADNS
+1709 YNSKVNEADNS

-1766 NDYTIPTGKKESAT
+1766 NDYTIPTGKKETAT

-1861 VKAEDTKESIDQSD
+1861 AKAEDTKESIDHSD

-1885 LAMIKQITDQAKQG
+1885 LAMIKQITDQAKKG
-1899 ITDATTTAEV
+1899 INDATTTAEV

-2021 IEIIKNADADA
+2021 IEIIKNADA

-2041 LGRYFDRFADK
+2041 LGRYFDRFADN

-2085 DTNNGIDNNDA
+2085 DTNNGTDNNDA

-2140 TATSATD
+2140 TATSTNNPSTD
-2147 DANDKPQ
+2147 DANNKPT
-2154 ANNNSSVDASTNSP
+2154 ANNNSSVDASTDNSA
-2168 TMDNDVTSKP
+2168 TGNGTIDKP

-2186 TTDKPVTETD
+2186 TTDKPATETD
-2196 NATPAES
+2196 NVTPAES
-2203 TTNNNSTTTA
+2203 TTNNNSTTA

-2241 DNASVNDSKQNAE
+2241 DNAFVNDSKQNAE

-2265 GKVAQPKSENK
+2265 GMVVQPKSENK

-2302 DITEPNVPSNTSKD
+2302 DITEPKVPSNTSKD

-2322 NQTDAGQL
+2322 NQTDAGHL
-2330 KSETNVASNEAD
+2330 KSETNVASNEVD
-2342 KSPSKADTEVSNKPS
+2342 KSEGNVDTDVSNKPS
-2357 TSASSEAKDKM
+2357 TSKPSEAKDKA
-2368 TSTNVSQK
+2368 TSTEDSQK
-2376 DDTATADTND
+2376 ADMATADT
-2386 TQTSVGPVANNK
+2386 
-2398 AKDMQTNDT
+2398 KDNQAAIGATAD
-2407 QKSVGSV
+2407 V
-2414 ANNKATQNDGANAS
+2414 NNKATQNDGANAS

-2437 SANQDMLNVT
+2437 STNQDMLNVT
-2447 KPEENKVKTKSAQ
+2447 KTEENKANVKSAQ

>member
-27 TFISI
+27 TFIST

-53 ADANAQPNANAGAQA
+53 ADANTQPNANAGAQA
-68 NPAAQPAAPANQGQ
+68 NPAAQPA
-82 PAAQPANQGGQA
+82 NQGGQA
-94 NPAGGTAQPAGGAA
+94 NPAGGA
-108 QPAAGTAQPAG
+108 AQPAG

-146 GNNQATPA
+146 GNNQATPNNNATPA

-246 NPQNYQARG
+246 NPQNYQAKG

-276 ISKTVNVKPDSELI
+276 ITKTVNVKPDSELI

-371 DNVGLFSGSHLY
+371 DNVGLFLGSHLY

-412 ASLKSDQFKYEVT
+412 ASLKADQFKYEVT

-453 MTVNYDQNA
+453 MTVNYDQTA

-584 NHVETANRASQTDID
+584 NHVETANRASQADID

-610 DNQAAIAELDAKAQE
+610 DNQAAI
-625 KVTAAQQSKK
+625 
-635 VTQDEVAALVTKI
+635 
-648 NNDKN
+648 
-653 NAIAEI
+653 
-659 NKQTTSQGV
+659 
-668 TTEKDNGIAV
+668 
-678 LEQDVIT
+678 
-685 PTVKPQAKQDIIQ
+685 
-698 AVTTRKQQIKKSNAS
+698 
-713 LQDEK
+713 
-718 DVANDKIGKIETKAI
+718 
-733 KDIGAATTNAQVEA
+733 
-747 IKTKAINDINQTTPA
+747 
-762 TTAKA
+762 
-767 AALEEFD
+767 
-774 EVVQAQIDQAPL
+774 
-786 NPDTTNEEVAEAIER
+786 DT
-801 INAAK
+801 
-806 VSGVKAIETTMTAQ
+806 
-820 DLERVKNEEI
+820 
-830 SKIENIT
+830 
-837 DSTQTK
+837 
-843 MDAYNEVKQAAT
+843 
-855 ARKAQNATV
+855 
-864 SNATNEEVAEA
+864 
-875 DAAVEAAQKQ
+875 
-885 GLHDIQVVKSKQEV
+885 
-899 ADTKSK
+899 
-905 VLDKINAIQTQAKVK
+905 
-920 PAADTEVENA
+920 
-930 YNTRKQEIQNSNAST
+930 
-945 TEEKQAAYTELDTK
+945 
-959 KQEART
+959 
-965 NLDTANSNSEVAT
+965 
-978 AKDNGIAAINQVQA
+978 
-992 ATTKKSDAKAEIAQ
+992 
-1006 KASERKTAIE
+1006 
-1016 AMNDS
+1016 
-1021 TTEEQQAAKDK
+1021 
-1032 VDQAVVTANADID
+1032 
-1045 NAAANADIDNAAANA
+1045 
-1060 DVDNAKTTNEAT
+1060 
-1072 IAAITP
+1072 
-1078 DANVKPAAKQA
+1078 
-1089 IADKVQA
+1089 
-1096 QETAINA
+1096 
-1103 NNGSTTEEKEA
+1103 
-1114 AKQQVQTEKTTAD
+1114 
-1127 TAIDGAHSN
+1127 
-1136 AEVEAAKNAE
+1136 
-1146 IAKIE
+1146 
-1151 AIQPATTT
+1151 
-1159 KDDAKQA
+1159 
-1166 IATKANERKTAIAQT
+1166 
-1181 QDITAEEIAAAN
+1181 
-1193 ADVDNAVT
+1193 
-1201 QANSNIEAANSQNDV
+1201 
-1216 DQAKT
+1216 
-1221 TGETSIDQVTPTV
+1221 
-1234 NKKVTARNEIT
+1234 
-1245 AILNNKLQEI
+1245 
-1255 QATPD
+1255 
-1260 ATDEEKQAADAEANT
+1260 
-1275 ENGKANQAI
+1275 
-1284 SAAITNAQVDE
+1284 
-1295 AKANAEAAINAVTPK
+1295 
-1310 VVKKQAAKDEID
+1310 
-1322 QLQATQTNV
+1322 
-1331 INNDQNATTEEKE
+1331 
-1344 AAIQQLAT
+1344 
-1352 AVTDAKNNITAATD
+1352 
-1366 DNGVDQA
+1366 
-1373 KDAGKNSIQSTQ
+1373 
-1385 PATAVKLNA
+1385 
-1394 KNDVD
+1394 
-1399 QAVTTQNQAID
+1399 
-1410 NTTGATTEEK
+1410 
-1420 NAAKDLVLKAKEKAY
+1420 
-1435 LDILNAQTTNDVTQ
+1435 
-1449 IKDQAVTDIQGITA
+1449 
-1463 DTTIKDVAKDELAT
+1463 
-1477 KANEQKALI
+1477 
-1486 AQTADATT
+1486 
-1494 EEKEQA
+1494 
-1500 NQQVDAQLTQGNQNI
+1500 
-1515 ENAQSI
+1515 
-1521 DDVNTAKE
+1521 
-1529 NAIQAID
+1529 
-1536 PIQASTD
+1536 
-1543 VKTNARAELL
+1543 
-1553 TEMQNKITEILSD
+1553 
-1566 NTTTNEE
+1566 
-1573 KGKDIEP
+1573 
-1580 VRATYEEGLNN
+1580 
-1591 INTANTTGDVT
+1591 
-1602 TAKDTAVQK
+1602 
-1611 VQQLHANPV
+1611 
-1620 KKPAGK
+1620 
-1626 TALDQAAADRKTQIE
+1626 
-1641 QTPNA
+1641 
-1646 SQQEIND
+1646 
-1653 AKQEVDAAL
+1653 
-1662 NQAKTNVDQSST
+1662 
-1674 NEYVDNA
+1674 
-1681 VKEGKA
+1681 
-1687 KINAVKTFSEYKKDA
+1687 
-1702 LAKIADA
+1702 
-1709 YNAKVNEADNS
+1709 
-1720 NASTSSEI
+1720 
-1728 AEAKQKLAELKQTAD
+1728 
-1743 QNVNQATSKDDIEVQ
+1743 
-1758 IHNDLDNI
+1758 
-1766 NDYTIPTGKKESAT
+1766 
-1780 TDLYAYADQKKNN
+1780 
-1793 ISADT
+1793 
-1798 NATQDEK
+1798 
-1805 QQAIKQVDQNVQ
+1805 
-1817 TALESINNGV
+1817 
-1827 DNGDVDDALTQ
+1827 
-1838 GKAAIDAIQVDA
+1838 IQVDA

-1861 VKAEDTKESIDQSD
+1861 AKAEDTKESIDHSD

-1994 EQLKAQRINPEV
+1994 EQLKAQRINPVV

-2057 TNAEVAELQNVTIPA
+2057 TNTEVAELQNVTIPA

-2085 DTNNGIDNNDA
+2085 DTNNGTDNNDA

-2140 TATSATD
+2140 TVTSATD
-2147 DANDKPQ
+2147 DAKDKPQ
-2154 ANNNSSVDASTNSP
+2154 ANNNSSADASTNSP

-2281 DGRDST
+2281 DGGDST

-2386 TQTSVGPVANNK
+2386 TQKSVGPVANNK

-2407 QKSVGSV
+2407 QKSVGSA

-2428 PATVSNGSN
+2428 PATVSNGSH
-2437 SANQDMLNVT
+2437 SMHQDMLNVT
-2447 KPEENKVKTKSAQ
+2447 KPEENKANAKSDQ

>member
-53 ADANAQPNANAGAQA
+53 ADASAQPNANAGAQA
-68 NPAAQPAAPANQGQ
+68 NPTAQPAAPANQGGQ
-82 PAAQPANQGGQA
+82 ADPAANQGGQA
-94 NPAGGTAQPAGGAA
+94 TPAAGTT
-108 QPAAGTAQPAG
+108 QPAAGTTQPAAGTTQPAG
-119 QGNQADPNNAAQAQP
+119 QGNQADPNNAVQAQP

-146 GNNQATPA
+146 GNNQATPNNAAPA

-164 AAQPAAPVAANAQTQ
+164 AAQPAAPVAANAQPQ
-179 DPNASNTGEGSINT
+179 DPNANNTGEGSINT
-193 TLTFDDPAISTDENR
+193 TLTFDDPAISTNDNR

-213 TVTDKVNGYSL
+213 TVTDHVNGYSL

-412 ASLKSDQFKYEVT
+412 ASLKADQFKYEVT

-557 NSHYTTASIAEYNK
+557 DSHYTTASIAEYNK

-584 NHVETANRASQTDID
+584 NHVETANRASQADID

-659 NKQTTSQGV
+659 NKQTTAQGV

-733 KDIGAATTNAQVEA
+733 KDIDAATTNAQVEA
-747 IKTKAINDINQTTPA
+747 IKTKAINDINQTAPA

-801 INAAK
+801 INKAK
-806 VSGVKAIETTMTAQ
+806 VSGVKAIEATTTAQ
-820 DLERVKNEEI
+820 ELERVKNEEI
-830 SKIENIT
+830 FKIENIT

-843 MDAYNEVKQAAT
+843 MDAYKEVKQAAT

-864 SNATNEEVAEA
+864 SNATDEEVAEA
-875 DAAVEAAQKQ
+875 NAAVDAAQTE
-885 GLHDIQVVKSKQEV
+885 GLHDIQVVKSQQEV
-899 ADTKSK
+899 ADTKAK
-905 VLDKINAIQTQAKVK
+905 VLDKINAIQTQARVK
-920 PAADTEVENA
+920 PAADREVDNA

-945 TEEKQAAYTELDTK
+945 TEEKEAAYTQLDAK

-965 NLDTANSNSEVAT
+965 NLDAANTNSAVTT

-1045 NAAANADIDNAAANA
+1045 NAAANT
-1060 DVDNAKTTNEAT
+1060 DVDNAKATNEAT

-1078 DANVKPAAKQA
+1078 DANVKSTAKQA

-1096 QETAINA
+1096 QETAIDA
-1103 NNGSTTEEKEA
+1103 NNGATTEEKNA

-1127 TAIDGAHSN
+1127 AAIDGAHSN

-1166 IATKANERKTAIAQT
+1166 IATKANERKAAIAQT
-1181 QDITAEEIAAAN
+1181 QDITAEEIEAAN
-1193 ADVDNAVT
+1193 ANVDNAVT
-1201 QANSNIEAANSQNDV
+1201 EANSHIEAANSQNEV

-1221 TGETSIDQVTPTV
+1221 TGESSIDQVTPTV
-1234 NKKVTARNEIT
+1234 NKKATARNEIT
-1245 AILNNKLQEI
+1245 TALNNKLQEI

-1260 ATDEEKQAADAEANT
+1260 ATDEEKQEADLEANT
-1275 ENGKANQAI
+1275 ENAKANH
-1284 SAAITNAQVDE
+1284 AITAATTNAEVDD
-1295 AKANAEAAINAVTPK
+1295 AKANAEVAINAVTPK
-1310 VVKKQAAKDEID
+1310 VMKKQAAKDEID
-1322 QLQATQTNV
+1322 QLQAVQTAI
-1331 INNDQNATTEEKE
+1331 INNDQNATNEEKE

-1366 DNGVDQA
+1366 NNGVDTA

-1385 PATAVKLNA
+1385 PATAVKSNA

-1410 NTTGATTEEK
+1410 NTTDATTEEK

-1435 LDILNAQTTNDVTQ
+1435 QDILNAQTTNDVTQ
-1449 IKDQAVTDIQGITA
+1449 IKDQA
-1463 DTTIKDVAKDELAT
+1463 
-1477 KANEQKALI
+1477 
-1486 AQTADATT
+1486 
-1494 EEKEQA
+1494 
-1500 NQQVDAQLTQGNQNI
+1500 
-1515 ENAQSI
+1515 
-1521 DDVNTAKE
+1521 
-1529 NAIQAID
+1529 
-1536 PIQASTD
+1536 
-1543 VKTNARAELL
+1543 
-1553 TEMQNKITEILSD
+1553 
-1566 NTTTNEE
+1566 
-1573 KGKDIEP
+1573 
-1580 VRATYEEGLNN
+1580 
-1591 INTANTTGDVT
+1591 
-1602 TAKDTAVQK
+1602 
-1611 VQQLHANPV
+1611 
-1620 KKPAGK
+1620 
-1626 TALDQAAADRKTQIE
+1626 
-1641 QTPNA
+1641 
-1646 SQQEIND
+1646 
-1653 AKQEVDAAL
+1653 
-1662 NQAKTNVDQSST
+1662 
-1674 NEYVDNA
+1674 
-1681 VKEGKA
+1681 
-1687 KINAVKTFSEYKKDA
+1687 
-1702 LAKIADA
+1702 
-1709 YNAKVNEADNS
+1709 
-1720 NASTSSEI
+1720 
-1728 AEAKQKLAELKQTAD
+1728 
-1743 QNVNQATSKDDIEVQ
+1743 
-1758 IHNDLDNI
+1758 
-1766 NDYTIPTGKKESAT
+1766 
-1780 TDLYAYADQKKNN
+1780 
-1793 ISADT
+1793 
-1798 NATQDEK
+1798 
-1805 QQAIKQVDQNVQ
+1805 
-1817 TALESINNGV
+1817 
-1827 DNGDVDDALTQ
+1827 
-1838 GKAAIDAIQVDA
+1838 
-1850 TVKPKANQAIE
+1850 
-1861 VKAEDTKESIDQSD
+1861 
-1875 QLTAE
+1875 
-1880 EKTEA
+1880 
-1885 LAMIKQITDQAKQG
+1885 KQG
-1899 ITDATTTAEV
+1899 ITDAATTAEV

-1949 VDADATTE
+1949 VDSDATTE

-2021 IEIIKNADADA
+2021 IEIIKNADA

-2057 TNAEVAELQNVTIPA
+2057 TNAEVDELQNVTIPA
-2072 IEAIVPQNDPDAN
+2072 IEAIVPQKDPNAN
-2085 DTNNGIDNNDA
+2085 DTNSGSDNNDA
-2096 TANSNANA
+2096 TANSNTNA
-2104 TPENTGQPNVSE
+2104 TPENTGQPNVTES
-2116 TTDNGKADASPT
+2116 TDNANADTSST
-2128 TPNNSDAATGET
+2128 TTNNHNDSATGET
-2140 TATSATD
+2140 TGTSTNNSSTD
-2147 DANDKPQ
+2147 DANDKPT
-2154 ANNNSSVDASTNSP
+2154 ANNNSSVDASTDNSA
-2168 TMDNDVTSKP
+2168 TGNGTTDKP
-2178 EVESTNNG
+2178 AVELTNNG
-2186 TTDKPVTETD
+2186 TTDKPATTESTET
-2196 NATPAES
+2196 T
-2203 TTNNNSTTTA
+2203 
-2213 TNENAPTG
+2213 
-2221 STATAPTT
+2221 STA
-2229 ASTEAASSADSK
+2229 DRK
-2241 DNASVNDSKQNAE
+2241 DNASVNASNQNAE
-2254 VNNSAESQSTN
+2254 VNNSAESQPIN

-2276 AKAEK
+2276 AKVEK

-2316 KEESTT
+2316 KEESTS

-2342 KSPSKADTEVSNKPS
+2342 KSPSKADTAVSNKPS
-2357 TSASSEAKDKM
+2357 TSASSETKDKA
-2368 TSTNVSQK
+2368 TSTEDSQK
-2376 DDTATADTND
+2376 ADMATADT
-2386 TQTSVGPVANNK
+2386 
-2398 AKDMQTNDT
+2398 KDNQAAIGATAD
-2407 QKSVGSV
+2407 V
-2414 ANNKATQNDGANAS
+2414 NNKATQNDGANAS
-2428 PATVSNGSN
+2428 PVTVSNGSH
-2437 SANQDMLNVT
+2437 SMHHDMLKVT
-2447 KPEENKVKTKSAQ
+2447 NTDKHEAKATSAQ
-2460 QGKVNKPKQQAK
+2460 QGKENKAKQQAK

>member
-1 MNLFRQ
+1 
-7 QKFSIRKFN
+7 
-16 VGIFSALIATV
+16 
-27 TFISI
+27 
-32 NPTTASAAEQNQP
+32 
-45 AQNQPAQP
+45 
-53 ADANAQPNANAGAQA
+53 
-68 NPAAQPAAPANQGQ
+68 
-82 PAAQPANQGGQA
+82 
-94 NPAGGTAQPAGGAA
+94 
-108 QPAAGTAQPAG
+108 
-119 QGNQADPNNAAQAQP
+119 
-134 GNQAAPANQAGQ
+134 
-146 GNNQATPA
+146 
-154 NQTQPANAPA
+154 
-164 AAQPAAPVAANAQTQ
+164 
-179 DPNASNTGEGSINT
+179 
-193 TLTFDDPAISTDENR
+193 
-208 QDPTV
+208 
-213 TVTDKVNGYSL
+213 
-224 INNGKIGFVN
+224 
-234 SELRRSDMFDKN
+234 MFDKN

-342 LQFIPDN
+342 LEFIPDN

-412 ASLKSDQFKYEVT
+412 ASLKADQFKYEVT

-557 NSHYTTASIAEYNK
+557 DSHYTTASIAEYNK

-584 NHVETANRASQTDID
+584 NHVETANRASQADID

-610 DNQAAIAELDAKAQE
+610 DNQAAISELDAKAQE

-659 NKQTTSQGV
+659 NKQTTAQGV

-733 KDIGAATTNAQVEA
+733 KDIDAATTNAQVEA
-747 IKTKAINDINQTTPA
+747 IKTKAINDINQTAPA

-806 VSGVKAIETTMTAQ
+806 VSGVKAIEATTTAQ
-820 DLERVKNEEI
+820 DLDRVKNEEI
-830 SKIENIT
+830 FKIENIT

-864 SNATNEEVAEA
+864 SNATDEEVAEA
-875 DAAVEAAQKQ
+875 DAAVDAAQTE

-899 ADTKSK
+899 ADTKAK
-905 VLDKINAIQTQAKVK
+905 VLDKINAIQTQARVK
-920 PAADTEVENA
+920 PAADREVDNA
-930 YNTRKQEIQNSNAST
+930 YNTRKQEIQNSNTST
-945 TEEKQAAYTELDTK
+945 TEEKEAAYTQLDAK

-965 NLDTANSNSEVAT
+965 NLDAANTNSAVTT

-1032 VDQAVVTANADID
+1032 VDQAVVNANADID
-1045 NAAANADIDNAAANA
+1045 NAAANN

-1078 DANVKPAAKQA
+1078 DANVKPQAKQA

-1096 QETAINA
+1096 QETAIDA
-1103 NNGSTTEEKEA
+1103 NNGATTEEKTA

-1166 IATKANERKTAIAQT
+1166 
-1181 QDITAEEIAAAN
+1181 AE
-1193 ADVDNAVT
+1193 T
-1201 QANSNIEAANSQNDV
+1201 
-1216 DQAKT
+1216 
-1221 TGETSIDQVTPTV
+1221 
-1234 NKKVTARNEIT
+1234 
-1245 AILNNKLQEI
+1245 
-1255 QATPD
+1255 
-1260 ATDEEKQAADAEANT
+1260 EANT
-1275 ENGKANQAI
+1275 ENAKANQAI
-1284 SAAITNAQVDE
+1284 TAATTNAEVDE
-1295 AKANAEAAINAVTPK
+1295 AKTNAEAAINAVTPK
-1310 VVKKQAAKDEID
+1310 VMKKQAAKDEID
-1322 QLQATQTNV
+1322 QLQAAQTAV
-1331 INNDQNATTEEKE
+1331 INNDQNATNEEKE

-1366 DNGVDQA
+1366 NNGVDTA

-1385 PATAVKLNA
+1385 PATAVKSNA
-1394 KNDVD
+1394 KNEVD

-1420 NAAKDLVLKAKEKAY
+1420 NAAKDLVSKAKEKAY
-1435 LDILNAQTTNDVTQ
+1435 QDILNAQTTNDVTQ
-1449 IKDQAVTDIQGITA
+1449 IKDQAVADIQGITA

-1477 KANEQKALI
+1477 KAKEQKALI

-1515 ENAQSI
+1515 ENAKSI
-1521 DDVNTAKE
+1521 DDVNTAKD

-1553 TEMQNKITEILSD
+1553 NEMQNKITEILND

-1580 VRATYEEGLNN
+1580 VRAAYEEGLNN
-1591 INTANTTGDVT
+1591 INAATTTGDVT

-1626 TALDQAAADRKTQIE
+1626 TELDQAAADKKTQIE

-1662 NQAKTNVDQSST
+1662 NQAKTNIDQSST

-1793 ISADT
+1793 ILADT

-1827 DNGDVDDALTQ
+1827 DNSDVDDALTQ
-1838 GKAAIDAIQVDA
+1838 GKATIDAVQVDA
-1850 TVKPKANQAIE
+1850 TVKPKANQAIDA
-1861 VKAEDTKESIDQSD
+1861 KAQETKESIDQSD

-1880 EKTEA
+1880 EKTAA
-1885 LAMIKQITDQAKQG
+1885 LATIKQITDQAKQG

-1994 EQLKAQRINPEV
+1994 EQLKAQRINPVV

-2021 IEIIKNADADA
+2021 IEIIENADA

-2057 TNAEVAELQNVTIPA
+2057 TNTEVDELQNVTIPA
-2072 IEAIVPQNDPDAN
+2072 IEAIVPQKDPNAN
-2085 DTNNGIDNNDA
+2085 DTNSGSDNNDA

-2104 TPENTGQPNVSE
+2104 TPENTGQPNVTES
-2116 TTDNGKADASPT
+2116 TDNANADTSST
-2128 TPNNSDAATGET
+2128 TTNNHNDAATGGT
-2140 TATSATD
+2140 TATSTDNSATG
-2147 DANDKPQ
+2147 NGTSDK
-2154 ANNNSSVDASTNSP
+2154 S
-2168 TMDNDVTSKP
+2168 

-2186 TTDKPVTETD
+2186 TTDKSATETD

-2203 TTNNNSTTTA
+2203 ARNNNSTTA

-2221 STATAPTT
+2221 STATVPTT
-2229 ASTEAASSADSK
+2229 NASTGAASSADSK

-2276 AKAEK
+2276 AKDEK

-2302 DITEPNVPSNTSKD
+2302 DITEPKVPSNTEKD
-2316 KEESTT
+2316 KKESTT

-2342 KSPSKADTEVSNKPS
+2342 KSEGNVDTDVSNKPS
-2357 TSASSEAKDKM
+2357 TSKPSEAKDKA
-2368 TSTNVSQK
+2368 TSTEDSQK
-2376 DDTATADTND
+2376 ADMATSDKKDNQAAIGATAD
-2386 TQTSVGPVANNK
+2386 V
-2398 AKDMQTNDT
+2398 
-2407 QKSVGSV
+2407 
-2414 ANNKATQNDGANAS
+2414 NNKATQNDGANAS

-2437 SANQDMLNVT
+2437 SANQDMLKVT
-2447 KPEENKVKTKSAQ
+2447 NTDKHQAKATSAQ
-2460 QGKVNKPKQQAK
+2460 QGKENKAKQQAK

-2477 GMSHNDDLPYAELAL
+2477 GMSHNDDLPYVELAL

>member
-27 TFISI
+27 TFIST

-45 AQNQPAQP
+45 ALNQPAQP
-53 ADANAQPNANAGAQA
+53 ADANTQPNANAGAQA

-94 NPAGGTAQPAGGAA
+94 NPAGGAA
-108 QPAAGTAQPAG
+108 QPNTQPAG

-146 GNNQATPA
+146 GNNQATPNNNATPA

-164 AAQPAAPVAANAQTQ
+164 AVQPAAPVAANVQTQ

-246 NPQNYQARG
+246 NPQNYQAKG

-412 ASLKSDQFKYEVT
+412 ASLKADQFKYEVT

-494 KVNVANIDTPKN
+494 KVNVTNIDTPKN

-584 NHVETANRASQTDID
+584 NHVETANRASQADID
-599 GLVTKLQAALI
+599 GLVNKLQAALI

-659 NKQTTSQGV
+659 NKQTTAQGV

-733 KDIGAATTNAQVEA
+733 KDIDAATTNAQVEV
-747 IKTKAINDINQTTPA
+747 IKTKAINDINQTAPSTS
-762 TTAKA
+762 AKA

-806 VSGVKAIETTMTAQ
+806 VSGVKAIEATTTAQ

-830 SKIENIT
+830 FKIENIT

-843 MDAYNEVKQAAT
+843 MGAYKEVKQAAT
-855 ARKAQNATV
+855 ARKTQNATV
-864 SNATNEEVAEA
+864 SNATDEEVAEA
-875 DAAVEAAQKQ
+875 DAAVDAAQKE
-885 GLHDIQVVKSKQEV
+885 GLHDIQVVKSQQEV
-899 ADTKSK
+899 AETKTK
-905 VLDKINAIQTQAKVK
+905 VLDKINAIQTQARVK
-920 PAADTEVENA
+920 PAADAAVENA

-945 TEEKQAAYTELDTK
+945 TEEKEAAYAELDAK

-965 NLDTANSNSEVAT
+965 NIDAANSNSDLAT
-978 AKDNGIAAINQVQA
+978 AKDNAIAAINQVQA
-992 ATTKKSDAKAEIAQ
+992 ATTKKADAKAEIAQ

-1016 AMNDS
+1016 AMNAS

-1045 NAAANADIDNAAANA
+1045 NAAANT

-1078 DANVKPAAKQA
+1078 DANVKPTAKQA

-1096 QETAINA
+1096 QETAIDA
-1103 NNGSTTEEKEA
+1103 NNGATTEEKTA

-1127 TAIDGAHSN
+1127 AAIDGAHSN

-1193 ADVDNAVT
+1193 ADVDNAAT

-1221 TGETSIDQVTPTV
+1221 NGETSIDQVTPTV
-1234 NKKVTARNEIT
+1234 NKKATARNEIT
-1245 AILNNKLQEI
+1245 TVLNNKLQEI

-1260 ATDEEKQAADAEANT
+1260 ATDEEKQAAETEANT
-1275 ENGKANQAI
+1275 ENAKANQVI
-1284 SAAITNAQVDE
+1284 TAATTNAEVDE
-1295 AKANAEAAINAVTPK
+1295 AKTNAETAINAVTPK
-1310 VVKKQAAKDEID
+1310 VMKKQAAKDEID
-1322 QLQATQTNV
+1322 QLQAAQTAV
-1331 INNDQNATTEEKE
+1331 INNDQNATNEEKE

-1385 PATAVKLNA
+1385 PATAVKSNA

-1399 QAVTTQNQAID
+1399 QAVTAQNQAID

-1420 NAAKDLVLKAKEKAY
+1420 NAAKDLVSKAKEKAY
-1435 LDILNAQTTNDVTQ
+1435 QDILNAQTTNDVTQ
-1449 IKDQAVTDIQGITA
+1449 IKDQAVADIQGITA

-1477 KANEQKALI
+1477 KANDQKAQI
-1486 AQTADATT
+1486 AQAADATT

-1521 DDVNTAKE
+1521 DDVNTAKD

-1536 PIQASTD
+1536 PIQAATD

-1553 TEMQNKITEILSD
+1553 NEMQNKITEILSD

-1580 VRATYEEGLNN
+1580 VRAAYEEGLNN
-1591 INTANTTGDVT
+1591 INAANTTGDVS

-1626 TALDQAAADRKTQIE
+1626 TELDQVATDKKTQIE

-1702 LAKIADA
+1702 LAKIEAA
-1709 YNAKVNEADNS
+1709 YNSKVNEADNS

-1805 QQAIKQVDQNVQ
+1805 QQAINQVNQNVQ

-1838 GKAAIDAIQVDA
+1838 GKAAIDAVQVDA
-1850 TVKPKANQAIE
+1850 TVKPKANQAIDA
-1861 VKAEDTKESIDQSD
+1861 KAEDTKGSIEHSD
-1875 QLTAE
+1875 QLTSE
-1880 EKTEA
+1880 EKAEA
-1885 LAMIKQITDQAKQG
+1885 LATIKQITDQAKKG

-1928 EKQKAI
+1928 HKQQAI
-1934 EELETALDQIEAGVN
+1934 EELETALDKIEANVN
-1949 VDADATTE
+1949 ANTDATIE
-1957 EKEAFTNALE
+1957 EKEAFTNTLE

-1983 AEIATVKNSAL
+1983 AEIETVKNNAL
-1994 EQLKAQRINPEV
+1994 EKLKGQQINPEA
-2006 KKNALEAIREVVNKQ
+2006 KKNALKEIENAVNKQ
-2021 IEIIKNADADA
+2021 KETINNADANKA
-2032 SAKEIARTD
+2032 AKETALND
-2041 LGRYFDRFADK
+2041 LSRSHDRFVEDLVK
-2052 LDKTQ
+2052 VQ
-2057 TNAEVAELQNVTIPA
+2057 SNAEVAELQNVTIPA

-2085 DTNNGIDNNDA
+2085 DTNNGTDNNDA
-2096 TANSNANA
+2096 TANSNA

-2128 TPNNSDAATGET
+2128 TSNNSDAATGET

-2154 ANNNSSVDASTNSP
+2154 ANSNSSVDASTNSL

-2203 TTNNNSTTTA
+2203 TINNNSTTTA

-2281 DGRDST
+2281 DDRDST

-2316 KEESTT
+2316 KEESTS

-2330 KSETNVASNEAD
+2330 KSETNVASNETD

-2386 TQTSVGPVANNK
+2386 TQKSVGPVANNK
-2398 AKDMQTNDT
+2398 AKDMQTNDM
-2407 QKSVGSV
+2407 
-2414 ANNKATQNDGANAS
+2414 KAS
-2428 PATVSNGSN
+2428 LVTVSNGSN

-2447 KPEENKVKTKSAQ
+2447 KTEENKANAKSAQ
-2460 QGKVNKPKQQAK
+2460 QGKVNKPKQQTK

>member
-27 TFISI
+27 TFIST

-53 ADANAQPNANAGAQA
+53 ADANTQPNANAGAQA
-68 NPAAQPAAPANQGQ
+68 NPTAQPAAPANQGQ

-94 NPAGGTAQPAGGAA
+94 NPAGGAA
-108 QPAAGTAQPAG
+108 QPNTQPAG

-146 GNNQATPA
+146 GNNQATPNNNATPA

-164 AAQPAAPVAANAQTQ
+164 AAQPAANAQTQ

-389 APKATNNKEYTI
+389 APKATNNKEFTI

-412 ASLKSDQFKYEVT
+412 ASLKADQFKYEVT

-571 LKQQADTILNEDA
+571 LKQQADNILNEDA
-584 NHVETANRASQTDID
+584 NHVETANRASQAAID

-733 KDIGAATTNAQVEA
+733 KDIDAATTNAQVEA
-747 IKTKAINDINQTTPA
+747 IKTKAINDINQTAPA

-806 VSGVKAIETTMTAQ
+806 VSGVKAIEATTTAQ

-843 MDAYNEVKQAAT
+843 MDAYNDVKQAAT

-965 NLDTANSNSEVAT
+965 NLDAANTNSDVTT
-978 AKDNGIAAINQVQA
+978 AKDNSIAAINQVQA

-1032 VDQAVVTANADID
+1032 VDQAVVTANTDID
-1045 NAAANADIDNAAANA
+1045 NAAANT

-1078 DANVKPAAKQA
+1078 DANVKPTAKQA

-1096 QETAINA
+1096 QETAIDA
-1103 NNGSTTEEKEA
+1103 CNGATTEEKAA

-1127 TAIDGAHSN
+1127 AAIDGAHSN

-1166 IATKANERKTAIAQT
+1166 ITTKANERKAAIAQT

-1234 NKKVTARNEIT
+1234 NKKATARNEIT
-1245 AILNNKLQEI
+1245 TILNNKLQAI

-1284 SAAITNAQVDE
+1284 SAATTNAQVDE
-1295 AKANAEAAINAVTPK
+1295 AKANAEVAINAVTPK

-1322 QLQATQTNV
+1322 QLQVAQTSV
-1331 INNDQNATTEEKE
+1331 INNDQNATNEEKE

-1385 PATAVKLNA
+1385 PATAVKSNA
-1394 KNDVD
+1394 KNEVD

-1435 LDILNAQTTNDVTQ
+1435 QDILNAQTTNDVTQ
-1449 IKDQAVTDIQGITA
+1449 IKDQAVADVQGITA

-1521 DDVNTAKE
+1521 DDVNTAKD

-1653 AKQEVDAAL
+1653 AKQEVDATL

-1702 LAKIADA
+1702 LAKIEAA
-1709 YNAKVNEADNS
+1709 YNSKVNEADNS

-1766 NDYTIPTGKKESAT
+1766 NDYTIPTGKKETAT

-1861 VKAEDTKESIDQSD
+1861 AKAEDTKESIDHSD

-1885 LAMIKQITDQAKQG
+1885 LAMIKQITDQAKKG
-1899 ITDATTTAEV
+1899 INDATTTAEV

-2021 IEIIKNADADA
+2021 IEIIKNADA

-2041 LGRYFDRFADK
+2041 LGRYFDRFADN

-2085 DTNNGIDNNDA
+2085 DTNNGTDNNDA

-2140 TATSATD
+2140 TATSTNNPSTD
-2147 DANDKPQ
+2147 DANNKPT
-2154 ANNNSSVDASTNSP
+2154 ANNNSSVDASTDNSA
-2168 TMDNDVTSKP
+2168 TGNGTIDKP

-2186 TTDKPVTETD
+2186 TTDKPATETD
-2196 NATPAES
+2196 NVTPAES
-2203 TTNNNSTTTA
+2203 TTNNNSTTA

-2241 DNASVNDSKQNAE
+2241 DNAFVNDSKQNAE

-2265 GKVAQPKSENK
+2265 GMVVQPKSENK

-2302 DITEPNVPSNTSKD
+2302 DITEPKAPSNTSKD

-2322 NQTDAGQL
+2322 NQTDPGHL
-2330 KSETNVASNEAD
+2330 KSETNVASNEVD
-2342 KSPSKADTEVSNKPS
+2342 KSEGNVDTDVSNKPS
-2357 TSASSEAKDKM
+2357 TSKPSEAKDKA
-2368 TSTNVSQK
+2368 TSTEDSQK
-2376 DDTATADTND
+2376 ADMATADT
-2386 TQTSVGPVANNK
+2386 
-2398 AKDMQTNDT
+2398 KDNQAAIGATAD
-2407 QKSVGSV
+2407 V
-2414 ANNKATQNDGANAS
+2414 NNKATQNDGANAS

-2437 SANQDMLNVT
+2437 STNQDMLNVT
-2447 KPEENKVKTKSAQ
+2447 KTEENKANVKSAQ

>member
-27 TFISI
+27 TFIST

-53 ADANAQPNANAGAQA
+53 ADANTQPNANAGAQA
-68 NPAAQPAAPANQGQ
+68 NPAAQPA
-82 PAAQPANQGGQA
+82 NQGGQA
-94 NPAGGTAQPAGGAA
+94 NPAGGA
-108 QPAAGTAQPAG
+108 AQPAG

-146 GNNQATPA
+146 GNNQATPNNNATPA

-246 NPQNYQARG
+246 NPQNYQAKG

-276 ISKTVNVKPDSELI
+276 ITKTVNVKPDSELI

-412 ASLKSDQFKYEVT
+412 ASLKADQFKYEVT

-453 MTVNYDQNA
+453 MTVNYDQTA

-584 NHVETANRASQTDID
+584 NHVETANRASQADID

-610 DNQAAIAELDAKAQE
+610 DNQAAIAELDTKAQE

-659 NKQTTSQGV
+659 NKQITSQGV

-733 KDIGAATTNAQVEA
+733 KDIDAATTNAQVEA

-806 VSGVKAIETTMTAQ
+806 VSGVKAIEATTTAQ

-830 SKIENIT
+830 FKIENIT

-843 MDAYNEVKQAAT
+843 MDAYKEVRQAAT

-864 SNATNEEVAEA
+864 SNATDEEVAEA
-875 DAAVEAAQKQ
+875 NAAVDAAQTE
-885 GLHDIQVVKSKQEV
+885 GLHDIQVVKSQQEV
-899 ADTKSK
+899 ADTKAK

-945 TEEKQAAYTELDTK
+945 TEEKEAAYTELDAK

-965 NLDTANSNSEVAT
+965 NLDAANTNSDVTT

-1045 NAAANADIDNAAANA
+1045 NATANT

-1096 QETAINA
+1096 QETAIDA

-1114 AKQQVQTEKTTAD
+1114 AKQQVQTEKTAAD
-1127 TAIDGAHSN
+1127 AAIDAAHSN
-1136 AEVEAAKNAE
+1136 VEVEAAKNAE

-1159 KDDAKQA
+1159 KDNAKQA

-1234 NKKVTARNEIT
+1234 NKKATARNEIT

-1284 SAAITNAQVDE
+1284 SAATTNAQVDE

-1331 INNDQNATTEEKE
+1331 INNDQNATNEEKE

-1366 DNGVDQA
+1366 DNGVDTA

-1385 PATAVKLNA
+1385 PATAVKSNA
-1394 KNDVD
+1394 KNEVD

-1435 LDILNAQTTNDVTQ
+1435 QDILNAQTTNDVTQ
-1449 IKDQAVTDIQGITA
+1449 IKDQAVADIQGITA

-1521 DDVNTAKE
+1521 DDVNTAKD

-1553 TEMQNKITEILSD
+1553 TEMQNKITEIL
-1566 NTTTNEE
+1566 NNNETTNEE
-1573 KGKDIEP
+1573 KGNDIGP
-1580 VRATYEEGLNN
+1580 VRAAYEEGLNN
-1591 INTANTTGDVT
+1591 INAATTTGDVT

-1626 TALDQAAADRKTQIE
+1626 KELDQAAADKKTQIE

-1653 AKQEVDAAL
+1653 AKQEVDTEL

-1702 LAKIADA
+1702 LAKIEDA

-1817 TALESINNGV
+1817 TALENINNGV

-1838 GKAAIDAIQVDA
+1838 GKAAIDTIQVDA

-1861 VKAEDTKESIDQSD
+1861 AKAEDTKESIDHSD

-1957 EKEAFTNALE
+1957 
-1967 DILSKAT
+1967 
-1974 EDISDQTTN
+1974 DISDQTTN

-1994 EQLKAQRINPEV
+1994 EQLKAQRINPVV

-2057 TNAEVAELQNVTIPA
+2057 TNTEVAELQNVTIPA

-2085 DTNNGIDNNDA
+2085 DTNNGTDNNDA

-2140 TATSATD
+2140 TVTSATD
-2147 DANDKPQ
+2147 DAKDKPQ
-2154 ANNNSSVDASTNSP
+2154 ANNNSSADASTNSP

-2386 TQTSVGPVANNK
+2386 TQKSVGPVANNK

-2407 QKSVGSV
+2407 QKSVGSA

-2428 PATVSNGSN
+2428 PATVSNGSH
-2437 SANQDMLNVT
+2437 SMHQDMLNVT
-2447 KPEENKVKTKSAQ
+2447 KPEENKANAKSDQ

>member
-1 MNLFRQ
+1 
-7 QKFSIRKFN
+7 
-16 VGIFSALIATV
+16 
-27 TFISI
+27 
-32 NPTTASAAEQNQP
+32 
-45 AQNQPAQP
+45 
-53 ADANAQPNANAGAQA
+53 
-68 NPAAQPAAPANQGQ
+68 
-82 PAAQPANQGGQA
+82 
-94 NPAGGTAQPAGGAA
+94 
-108 QPAAGTAQPAG
+108 
-119 QGNQADPNNAAQAQP
+119 
-134 GNQAAPANQAGQ
+134 
-146 GNNQATPA
+146 
-154 NQTQPANAPA
+154 
-164 AAQPAAPVAANAQTQ
+164 
-179 DPNASNTGEGSINT
+179 
-193 TLTFDDPAISTDENR
+193 
-208 QDPTV
+208 
-213 TVTDKVNGYSL
+213 
-224 INNGKIGFVN
+224 
-234 SELRRSDMFDKN
+234 MFDKN

-342 LQFIPDN
+342 LEFIPDN

-412 ASLKSDQFKYEVT
+412 ASLKADQFKYEVT

-557 NSHYTTASIAEYNK
+557 DSHYTTASIAEYNK

-584 NHVETANRASQTDID
+584 NHVETANRASQADID

-610 DNQAAIAELDAKAQE
+610 DNQAAISELDAKAQE

-659 NKQTTSQGV
+659 NKQTTAQGV

-733 KDIGAATTNAQVEA
+733 KDIDAATTNAQVEA
-747 IKTKAINDINQTTPA
+747 IKTKAINDINQTAPA

-806 VSGVKAIETTMTAQ
+806 VSGVKAIEATTTAQ
-820 DLERVKNEEI
+820 DLDRVKNEEI
-830 SKIENIT
+830 FKIENIT

-864 SNATNEEVAEA
+864 SNATDEEVAEA
-875 DAAVEAAQKQ
+875 DAAVDAAQTE

-899 ADTKSK
+899 ADTKAK
-905 VLDKINAIQTQAKVK
+905 VLDKINAIQTQARVK
-920 PAADTEVENA
+920 PAADREVDNA
-930 YNTRKQEIQNSNAST
+930 YNTRKQEIQNSNTST
-945 TEEKQAAYTELDTK
+945 TEEKEAAYTQLDAK

-965 NLDTANSNSEVAT
+965 NLDAANTNSAVTT

-1032 VDQAVVTANADID
+1032 VDQAVVNANADID
-1045 NAAANADIDNAAANA
+1045 NAAANN

-1078 DANVKPAAKQA
+1078 DANVKPQAKQA

-1096 QETAINA
+1096 QETAIDA
-1103 NNGSTTEEKEA
+1103 NNGATTEEKTA

-1166 IATKANERKTAIAQT
+1166 IATKANERKAAIAQT
-1181 QDITAEEIAAAN
+1181 QEITAEEIAAAN
-1193 ADVDNAVT
+1193 ANVDNAVT
-1201 QANSNIEAANSQNDV
+1201 EANNHIETANSQNEV

-1221 TGETSIDQVTPTV
+1221 TGEASIDQVTPTV
-1234 NKKVTARNEIT
+1234 NKKATARNEIT
-1245 AILNNKLQEI
+1245 TILNNKLQAI

-1260 ATDEEKQAADAEANT
+1260 ATDEEKQAAETEANT
-1275 ENGKANQAI
+1275 ENAKANQAI
-1284 SAAITNAQVDE
+1284 TAATTNAEVDE
-1295 AKANAEAAINAVTPK
+1295 AKTNAEAAINAVTPK
-1310 VVKKQAAKDEID
+1310 VMKKQAAKDEID
-1322 QLQATQTNV
+1322 QLQAAQTAV
-1331 INNDQNATTEEKE
+1331 INNDQNATNEEKE

-1366 DNGVDQA
+1366 NNGVDTA

-1385 PATAVKLNA
+1385 PATAVKSNA
-1394 KNDVD
+1394 KNEVD

-1420 NAAKDLVLKAKEKAY
+1420 NAAKDLVSKAKEKAY
-1435 LDILNAQTTNDVTQ
+1435 QDILNAQTTNDVTQ
-1449 IKDQAVTDIQGITA
+1449 IKDQAVADIQGITA

-1477 KANEQKALI
+1477 KAKEQKALI

-1515 ENAQSI
+1515 ENAKSI
-1521 DDVNTAKE
+1521 DDVNTAKD

-1553 TEMQNKITEILSD
+1553 NEMQNKITEILND

-1580 VRATYEEGLNN
+1580 VRAAYEEGLNN
-1591 INTANTTGDVT
+1591 INAATTTGDVT

-1626 TALDQAAADRKTQIE
+1626 TELDQAAADKKTQIE

-1662 NQAKTNVDQSST
+1662 NQAKTNIDQSST

-1793 ISADT
+1793 ILADT

-1827 DNGDVDDALTQ
+1827 DNSDVDDALTQ
-1838 GKAAIDAIQVDA
+1838 GKATIDAVQVDA
-1850 TVKPKANQAIE
+1850 TVKPKANQAIDA
-1861 VKAEDTKESIDQSD
+1861 KAQETKESIDQSD

-1880 EKTEA
+1880 EKTAA
-1885 LAMIKQITDQAKQG
+1885 LATIKQITDQDKQG

-1928 EKQKAI
+1928 
-1934 EELETALDQIEAGVN
+1934 
-1949 VDADATTE
+1949 
-1957 EKEAFTNALE
+1957 
-1967 DILSKAT
+1967 
-1974 EDISDQTTN
+1974 
-1983 AEIATVKNSAL
+1983 
-1994 EQLKAQRINPEV
+1994 
-2006 KKNALEAIREVVNKQ
+2006 
-2021 IEIIKNADADA
+2021 
-2032 SAKEIARTD
+2032 

-2057 TNAEVAELQNVTIPA
+2057 TNTEVDELQNVTIPA
-2072 IEAIVPQNDPDAN
+2072 IEAIVPQKDPNAN
-2085 DTNNGIDNNDA
+2085 DTNSGSDNNDA

-2104 TPENTGQPNVSE
+2104 TPENTGQPNVTES
-2116 TTDNGKADASPT
+2116 TDNANADTSST
-2128 TPNNSDAATGET
+2128 TTNNHNDAATGGT
-2140 TATSATD
+2140 TATSTDNSATG
-2147 DANDKPQ
+2147 NGTSDK
-2154 ANNNSSVDASTNSP
+2154 S
-2168 TMDNDVTSKP
+2168 

-2186 TTDKPVTETD
+2186 TTDKSATETD

-2203 TTNNNSTTTA
+2203 ARNNNSTTA

-2221 STATAPTT
+2221 STATVPTT
-2229 ASTEAASSADSK
+2229 NASTGAASSADSK

-2276 AKAEK
+2276 AKDEK

-2302 DITEPNVPSNTSKD
+2302 DITEPKVPSNTEKD
-2316 KEESTT
+2316 KKESTT

-2342 KSPSKADTEVSNKPS
+2342 KSEGNVDTDVSNKPS
-2357 TSASSEAKDKM
+2357 TSKPSEAKDKA
-2368 TSTNVSQK
+2368 TSTEDSQK
-2376 DDTATADTND
+2376 ADMATSDKKDNQAAIGATAD
-2386 TQTSVGPVANNK
+2386 V
-2398 AKDMQTNDT
+2398 
-2407 QKSVGSV
+2407 
-2414 ANNKATQNDGANAS
+2414 NNKATQNDGANAS

-2437 SANQDMLNVT
+2437 SANQDMLKVT
-2447 KPEENKVKTKSAQ
+2447 NTDKHQAKATSAQ
-2460 QGKVNKPKQQAK
+2460 QGKENKAKQQAK

-2477 GMSHNDDLPYAELAL
+2477 GMSHNDDLPYVELAL

>member
-27 TFISI
+27 TFIST

-45 AQNQPAQP
+45 ALNQPAQP
-53 ADANAQPNANAGAQA
+53 ADANTQPNANAGAQA

-94 NPAGGTAQPAGGAA
+94 NPAGGAA
-108 QPAAGTAQPAG
+108 QPNTQPAG

-146 GNNQATPA
+146 GNNQATPNNNATPA

-164 AAQPAAPVAANAQTQ
+164 AVQPAAPVAANVQTQ

-246 NPQNYQARG
+246 NPQNYQAKG

-412 ASLKSDQFKYEVT
+412 ASLKADQFKYEVT

-494 KVNVANIDTPKN
+494 KVNVTNIDTPKN

-584 NHVETANRASQTDID
+584 NHVETANRASQADID
-599 GLVTKLQAALI
+599 GLVNKLQAALI

-659 NKQTTSQGV
+659 NKQTTAQGV

-733 KDIGAATTNAQVEA
+733 KDIDAATTNAQVEV
-747 IKTKAINDINQTTPA
+747 IKTKAINDINQTAPSTS
-762 TTAKA
+762 AKA

-806 VSGVKAIETTMTAQ
+806 VSGVKAIEATTTAQ

-830 SKIENIT
+830 FKIENIT

-843 MDAYNEVKQAAT
+843 MGAYKEVKQAAT
-855 ARKAQNATV
+855 ARKTQNATV
-864 SNATNEEVAEA
+864 SNATDEEVAEA
-875 DAAVEAAQKQ
+875 DAAVDAAQKE
-885 GLHDIQVVKSKQEV
+885 GLHDIQVVKSQQEV
-899 ADTKSK
+899 AETKTK
-905 VLDKINAIQTQAKVK
+905 VLDKINAIQTQARVK
-920 PAADTEVENA
+920 PAADAAVENA

-945 TEEKQAAYTELDTK
+945 TEEKEAAYAELDAK

-965 NLDTANSNSEVAT
+965 NIDAANSNSDVAT
-978 AKDNGIAAINQVQA
+978 AKDNAIAAINQVQA
-992 ATTKKSDAKAEIAQ
+992 ATTKKADAKAEIAQ

-1016 AMNDS
+1016 AMNAS

-1045 NAAANADIDNAAANA
+1045 NAAANT

-1078 DANVKPAAKQA
+1078 DANVKPTAKQA

-1096 QETAINA
+1096 QETAIDA
-1103 NNGSTTEEKEA
+1103 NNGATTEEKTA

-1127 TAIDGAHSN
+1127 AAIDGAHSN

-1193 ADVDNAVT
+1193 ADVDNAAT

-1221 TGETSIDQVTPTV
+1221 NGETSIDQVTPTV
-1234 NKKVTARNEIT
+1234 NKKTTARNEIT
-1245 AILNNKLQEI
+1245 TVLNNKLQEI

-1260 ATDEEKQAADAEANT
+1260 ATDEEKQAAETEANT
-1275 ENGKANQAI
+1275 ENAKANQVI
-1284 SAAITNAQVDE
+1284 TAATTNAEVDE
-1295 AKANAEAAINAVTPK
+1295 AKTNAETAINAVTPK
-1310 VVKKQAAKDEID
+1310 VMKKQAAKDEID
-1322 QLQATQTNV
+1322 QLQAAQTAV
-1331 INNDQNATTEEKE
+1331 INNDQNATNEEKE

-1385 PATAVKLNA
+1385 PATAVKSNA

-1399 QAVTTQNQAID
+1399 QAVTAQNQAID

-1420 NAAKDLVLKAKEKAY
+1420 NAAKDLVSKAKEKAY
-1435 LDILNAQTTNDVTQ
+1435 QDILNAQTTNDVTQ
-1449 IKDQAVTDIQGITA
+1449 IKDQAVADIQGITA

-1477 KANEQKALI
+1477 KANDQKAQI
-1486 AQTADATT
+1486 AQAADATT

-1521 DDVNTAKE
+1521 DDVNTAKD

-1536 PIQASTD
+1536 PIQAATD

-1553 TEMQNKITEILSD
+1553 NEMQNKITEILSD

-1580 VRATYEEGLNN
+1580 VRAAYEEGLNN
-1591 INTANTTGDVT
+1591 INAANTTGDVS

-1626 TALDQAAADRKTQIE
+1626 TELDQVATDKKTQIE

-1702 LAKIADA
+1702 LAKIEAA
-1709 YNAKVNEADNS
+1709 YNSKVNEADNS

-1805 QQAIKQVDQNVQ
+1805 QQAINQVNQNVQ

-1838 GKAAIDAIQVDA
+1838 GKAAIDAVQVDA
-1850 TVKPKANQAIE
+1850 TVKPKANQAIDA
-1861 VKAEDTKESIDQSD
+1861 KAEDTKDSIEHSD
-1875 QLTAE
+1875 QLTSE
-1880 EKTEA
+1880 EKAEA
-1885 LAMIKQITDQAKQG
+1885 LATIKQITDQAKKG

-1928 EKQKAI
+1928 HKQQAI
-1934 EELETALDQIEAGVN
+1934 EELETALDKIEANVN
-1949 VDADATTE
+1949 ANTDATIE
-1957 EKEAFTNALE
+1957 EKEAFTNTLE

-1983 AEIATVKNSAL
+1983 AEIETVKNNAL
-1994 EQLKAQRINPEV
+1994 EKLKGQQINPEA
-2006 KKNALEAIREVVNKQ
+2006 KKNALKEIENAVNKQ
-2021 IEIIKNADADA
+2021 KETINNADANKA
-2032 SAKEIARTD
+2032 AKETALND
-2041 LGRYFDRFADK
+2041 LSRSHDRFVEDLVK
-2052 LDKTQ
+2052 VQ
-2057 TNAEVAELQNVTIPA
+2057 SNAEVAELQNVTIPA

-2085 DTNNGIDNNDA
+2085 DTNNGTDNNDA
-2096 TANSNANA
+2096 TANSNA

-2128 TPNNSDAATGET
+2128 TSNNSDAATGET

-2154 ANNNSSVDASTNSP
+2154 ANSNSSVDASTNSP

-2203 TTNNNSTTTA
+2203 TINNNSTTTA

-2281 DGRDST
+2281 DDRDST

-2316 KEESTT
+2316 KEESTS

-2330 KSETNVASNEAD
+2330 KSETNVASNETD

-2386 TQTSVGPVANNK
+2386 TQKSVGPVANNK
-2398 AKDMQTNDT
+2398 AKDMQTNDM
-2407 QKSVGSV
+2407 
-2414 ANNKATQNDGANAS
+2414 KAS
-2428 PATVSNGSN
+2428 LVTVSNGSN

-2447 KPEENKVKTKSAQ
+2447 KTEENKANAKSAQ
-2460 QGKVNKPKQQAK
+2460 QGKVNKPKQQTK

>member
-27 TFISI
+27 TFIST

-53 ADANAQPNANAGAQA
+53 ADANTQPNANAGAQA
-68 NPAAQPAAPANQGQ
+68 NPAAQPA
-82 PAAQPANQGGQA
+82 NQGGQA
-94 NPAGGTAQPAGGAA
+94 NPAGGAA
-108 QPAAGTAQPAG
+108 QPNTQPAG

-134 GNQAAPANQAGQ
+134 G
-146 GNNQATPA
+146 NQATPA

-246 NPQNYQARG
+246 NPQNYQAKG

-412 ASLKSDQFKYEVT
+412 ASLKADQFKYEVT

-584 NHVETANRASQTDID
+584 NHVETANRASQADID

-733 KDIGAATTNAQVEA
+733 KDIDAATTNAQVEA
-747 IKTKAINDINQTTPA
+747 IKTKAINDINQTAPA

-806 VSGVKAIETTMTAQ
+806 VSGVKAIEATTTAQ

-945 TEEKQAAYTELDTK
+945 TEEKQAAYTELDAK

-965 NLDTANSNSEVAT
+965 NLDAANTNSDVTT

-1032 VDQAVVTANADID
+1032 VDQVVVT
-1045 NAAANADIDNAAANA
+1045 ANADIDNAAANA

-1078 DANVKPAAKQA
+1078 DANVKPTAKQA

-1096 QETAINA
+1096 QETAIDA
-1103 NNGSTTEEKEA
+1103 NNGATTEEKEA
-1114 AKQQVQTEKTTAD
+1114 AKQQVQTEKTAAD
-1127 TAIDGAHSN
+1127 AAIDAAHSN
-1136 AEVEAAKNAE
+1136 VEVEAAKNAE

-1159 KDDAKQA
+1159 KDNAKQA

-1234 NKKVTARNEIT
+1234 NKKATARNEIT
-1245 AILNNKLQEI
+1245 AILNNKLQAI

-1260 ATDEEKQAADAEANT
+1260 ATNEEKQAADAEANT
-1275 ENGKANQAI
+1275 ENGKAIQAI
-1284 SAAITNAQVDE
+1284 AAATTNADVDE

-1331 INNDQNATTEEKE
+1331 INNDQNATNEEKE

-1385 PATAVKLNA
+1385 PATAVKSNA

-1435 LDILNAQTTNDVTQ
+1435 QDILNAQTTNDVTQ
-1449 IKDQAVTDIQGITA
+1449 IKDQAVADIQGITA

-1521 DDVNTAKE
+1521 DDVNTAKD

-1553 TEMQNKITEILSD
+1553 TEMQNKITEIL
-1566 NTTTNEE
+1566 NNNETTNEE
-1573 KGKDIEP
+1573 KGNDIGP
-1580 VRATYEEGLNN
+1580 VRAAYEEGLNN
-1591 INTANTTGDVT
+1591 INAATTTADVT

-1626 TALDQAAADRKTQIE
+1626 KELDQAAADKKTQIE

-1653 AKQEVDAAL
+1653 AKQEIDTEL

-1880 EKTEA
+1880 
-1885 LAMIKQITDQAKQG
+1885 
-1899 ITDATTTAEV
+1899 V

-1994 EQLKAQRINPEV
+1994 EQLKAQRINPVV

-2057 TNAEVAELQNVTIPA
+2057 TNTEVAELQNVTIPA

-2085 DTNNGIDNNDA
+2085 DTNNGTDNNDA

-2140 TATSATD
+2140 TVTSATD
-2147 DANDKPQ
+2147 DAKDKPQ
-2154 ANNNSSVDASTNSP
+2154 ANNNSSADASTNSP

-2178 EVESTNNG
+2178 KVESTNNG

-2221 STATAPTT
+2221 STTTAPTT

-2316 KEESTT
+2316 KEESTS
-2322 NQTDAGQL
+2322 NQTDAGQP

-2386 TQTSVGPVANNK
+2386 TQTSVGPDANNK
-2398 AKDMQTNDT
+2398 AMQN
-2407 QKSVGSV
+2407 G
-2414 ANNKATQNDGANAS
+2414 GANAS
-2428 PATVSNGSN
+2428 SATVSNGSH
-2437 SANQDMLNVT
+2437 SMHQDMLKVT
-2447 KPEENKVKTKSAQ
+2447 NTDDHQAKTKSAQ

>member
-27 TFISI
+27 TFIST

-53 ADANAQPNANAGAQA
+53 ADANTQPNANAGAQA
-68 NPAAQPAAPANQGQ
+68 NPAAQPA
-82 PAAQPANQGGQA
+82 NQGGQA
-94 NPAGGTAQPAGGAA
+94 NPAGGAA
-108 QPAAGTAQPAG
+108 QPNTQPAG

-134 GNQAAPANQAGQ
+134 G
-146 GNNQATPA
+146 NQATPA

-246 NPQNYQARG
+246 NPQNYQAKG

-412 ASLKSDQFKYEVT
+412 ASLKADQFKYEVT

-584 NHVETANRASQTDID
+584 NHVETANRASQADID

-733 KDIGAATTNAQVEA
+733 KDIDAATTNAQVEA
-747 IKTKAINDINQTTPA
+747 IKTKAINDINQTAPA

-806 VSGVKAIETTMTAQ
+806 VSGVKAIEATTTAQ

-945 TEEKQAAYTELDTK
+945 TEEKQAAYTELDAK

-965 NLDTANSNSEVAT
+965 NLDAANTNSDVTT

-1032 VDQAVVTANADID
+1032 VDQVVVT
-1045 NAAANADIDNAAANA
+1045 ANADIDNAAANA

-1078 DANVKPAAKQA
+1078 DANVKPTAKQA

-1096 QETAINA
+1096 QETAIDA
-1103 NNGSTTEEKEA
+1103 NNGATTEEKEA
-1114 AKQQVQTEKTTAD
+1114 AKQQVQTEKTAAD
-1127 TAIDGAHSN
+1127 AAIDAAHSN
-1136 AEVEAAKNAE
+1136 VEVEAAKNAE

-1159 KDDAKQA
+1159 KDNAKQA

-1234 NKKVTARNEIT
+1234 NKKATARNEIT
-1245 AILNNKLQEI
+1245 AILNNKLQAI

-1260 ATDEEKQAADAEANT
+1260 ATNEEKQAAD
-1275 ENGKANQAI
+1275 
-1284 SAAITNAQVDE
+1284 
-1295 AKANAEAAINAVTPK
+1295 AEAAINAVTPK

-1331 INNDQNATTEEKE
+1331 INNDQNATNEEKE

-1385 PATAVKLNA
+1385 PATAVKSNA

-1435 LDILNAQTTNDVTQ
+1435 QDILNAQTTNDVTQ
-1449 IKDQAVTDIQGITA
+1449 IKDQAVADIQGITA

-1521 DDVNTAKE
+1521 DDVNTAKD

-1553 TEMQNKITEILSD
+1553 TEMQNKITEIL
-1566 NTTTNEE
+1566 NNNETTNEE
-1573 KGKDIEP
+1573 KGNDIGP
-1580 VRATYEEGLNN
+1580 VRAAYEEGLNN
-1591 INTANTTGDVT
+1591 INAATTTADVT

-1626 TALDQAAADRKTQIE
+1626 KELDQAAADKKTQIE

-1653 AKQEVDAAL
+1653 AKQEIDTEL

-1994 EQLKAQRINPEV
+1994 EQLKAQRINPVV

-2057 TNAEVAELQNVTIPA
+2057 TNTEVAELQNVTIPA

-2085 DTNNGIDNNDA
+2085 DTNNGTDNNDA

-2140 TATSATD
+2140 TVTSATD
-2147 DANDKPQ
+2147 DAKDKPQ
-2154 ANNNSSVDASTNSP
+2154 ANNNSSADASTNSP

-2178 EVESTNNG
+2178 KVESTNNG

-2221 STATAPTT
+2221 STTTAPTT

-2316 KEESTT
+2316 KEESTS
-2322 NQTDAGQL
+2322 NQTDAGQP

-2386 TQTSVGPVANNK
+2386 TQTSVGPDANNK
-2398 AKDMQTNDT
+2398 AMQN
-2407 QKSVGSV
+2407 G
-2414 ANNKATQNDGANAS
+2414 GANAS
-2428 PATVSNGSN
+2428 SATVSNGSH
-2437 SANQDMLNVT
+2437 SMHQDMLKVT
-2447 KPEENKVKTKSAQ
+2447 NTDDHQAKTKSAQ

>member
-27 TFISI
+27 TFIST

-53 ADANAQPNANAGAQA
+53 ADANTQPNANAGAQA
-68 NPAAQPAAPANQGQ
+68 NPTAQPAAPANQGQ

-94 NPAGGTAQPAGGAA
+94 NPAGGAA
-108 QPAAGTAQPAG
+108 QPNTQPAG

-146 GNNQATPA
+146 GNNQATPNNNATPA
-154 NQTQPANAPA
+154 NQTQPANGPA
-164 AAQPAAPVAANAQTQ
+164 AAQPAANAQTQ

-208 QDPTV
+208 QDP

-389 APKATNNKEYTI
+389 APKATNNKEFTI

-412 ASLKSDQFKYEVT
+412 ASLKADQFKYEVT

-571 LKQQADTILNEDA
+571 LKQQADNILNEDA
-584 NHVETANRASQTDID
+584 NHVETANRASQAAID

-733 KDIGAATTNAQVEA
+733 KDIDAATTNAQVEA
-747 IKTKAINDINQTTPA
+747 IKTKAINDINQTAPA

-806 VSGVKAIETTMTAQ
+806 VSGVKAIEATTTAQ

-843 MDAYNEVKQAAT
+843 MDAYNDVKQAAT

-965 NLDTANSNSEVAT
+965 NLDAANTNSDVTT
-978 AKDNGIAAINQVQA
+978 AKDNSIAAINQVQA

-1032 VDQAVVTANADID
+1032 VDQAVVTANTDID
-1045 NAAANADIDNAAANA
+1045 NAAANT

-1078 DANVKPAAKQA
+1078 DANVKPTAKQA

-1096 QETAINA
+1096 QETAIDA
-1103 NNGSTTEEKEA
+1103 YNGATTEEKAA

-1127 TAIDGAHSN
+1127 AAIDGAHSN

-1166 IATKANERKTAIAQT
+1166 ITTKANERKAAIAQT

-1234 NKKVTARNEIT
+1234 NKKATARNEIT
-1245 AILNNKLQEI
+1245 TILNNKLQAI

-1284 SAAITNAQVDE
+1284 SAATTNAQVDE
-1295 AKANAEAAINAVTPK
+1295 AKANAEVAINAVTPK

-1322 QLQATQTNV
+1322 QLQVAQTSV
-1331 INNDQNATTEEKE
+1331 INNDQNATNEEKE

-1385 PATAVKLNA
+1385 PATAVKSNA
-1394 KNDVD
+1394 KNEVD

-1435 LDILNAQTTNDVTQ
+1435 QDILNAQTTNDVTQ
-1449 IKDQAVTDIQGITA
+1449 IKDQAVADVQGITA

-1521 DDVNTAKE
+1521 DDVNTAKD

-1653 AKQEVDAAL
+1653 AKQEVDATL

-1702 LAKIADA
+1702 LAKIEAA
-1709 YNAKVNEADNS
+1709 YNSKVNEADNS

-1766 NDYTIPTGKKESAT
+1766 NDYTIPTGKKETAT

-1861 VKAEDTKESIDQSD
+1861 AKAEDTKESIDHSD

-1885 LAMIKQITDQAKQG
+1885 LAMIKQITDQAKKG
-1899 ITDATTTAEV
+1899 INDATTTAEV

-2021 IEIIKNADADA
+2021 IEIIKNADA

-2041 LGRYFDRFADK
+2041 LGRYFDRFADN

-2085 DTNNGIDNNDA
+2085 DTNNGTDNNDA

-2140 TATSATD
+2140 TATSTNNPSTD
-2147 DANDKPQ
+2147 DANNKPT
-2154 ANNNSSVDASTNSP
+2154 ANNNSSVDASTDNSA
-2168 TMDNDVTSKP
+2168 TGNGTIDKP

-2186 TTDKPVTETD
+2186 TTDKPATETD
-2196 NATPAES
+2196 NVTPAES
-2203 TTNNNSTTTA
+2203 TTNNNSTTA

-2241 DNASVNDSKQNAE
+2241 DNAFVNDSKQNAE

-2265 GKVAQPKSENK
+2265 GMVVQPKSENK

-2302 DITEPNVPSNTSKD
+2302 DITEPKVPSNTSKD

-2322 NQTDAGQL
+2322 NQTDAGHL
-2330 KSETNVASNEAD
+2330 KSETNVASNEVD
-2342 KSPSKADTEVSNKPS
+2342 KSEGNVDTDVSNKPS
-2357 TSASSEAKDKM
+2357 TSKPSEAKDKA
-2368 TSTNVSQK
+2368 TSTEDSQK
-2376 DDTATADTND
+2376 ADMATADT
-2386 TQTSVGPVANNK
+2386 
-2398 AKDMQTNDT
+2398 KDNQAAIGATAD
-2407 QKSVGSV
+2407 V
-2414 ANNKATQNDGANAS
+2414 NNKATQNDGANAS

-2437 SANQDMLNVT
+2437 STNQDMLNVT
-2447 KPEENKVKTKSAQ
+2447 KTEENKANVKSAQ